1 MSLNCSFN
9 IKTEDITNIIG
20 KDTFKNL
27 TQEECESTI
36 TQLMSS
42 YGLTQEDLL
51 DNKYKSDI
59 IAAIKRNREEASKA
73 ALANIETNNS
83 EKVAESQEALD
94 ILKKE
99 GITLDNSLI
108 DKYLLEVKASNP
120 YHQIF
125 KQIVGILNNNNIPI
139 NIVVNSN
146 LSNIA
151 ARKQDG
157 FKTATIEINPALLLD
172 YLMTDNKDNIK
183 ENLMKIL
190 THELVHA
197 VTAEILNYHPSWAK
211 IKNFNEAQT
220 EFSNNVWNLYL
231 QCKEQLKG
239 TKWYGLTNAKEFIA
253 VALTDR
259 DFQIELSKIK
269 LDKNENA
276 FKRFINYL
284 TDLFNKVFK
293 AQGIDIKNSAL
304 EEIISISQEYFNSAN
319 KNLRGGIYDYTGT
332 RDYYD
337 NAEAGKNIIK
347 ESVYSKQLIKV
358 LQSLIDKIKDS
369 NIKEAKAAQNL
380 YEWTIKAQQ
389 AVLDAIEKGE
399 RKDDDLLLDKVQEQL
414 NNLIQKT
421 PENLAKDAIKA
432 AKEMGKDWGK
442 NTEQKASRNYS
453 NNKSFTWDVTSDNS
467 YEVSTLAS
475 KNEMSKQEGD
485 ARFSALNAKFKKG
498 TIIDGVDVGGMSIED
513 VYQKIIKK
521 SGKGKAPAK
530 TSRLYNEALKTKK
543 EREDF
548 SYYEAYLPLWQ
559 EWARQNPELIE
570 ELRENARGKTLTDK
584 YAYNTTVS
592 QARALADI
600 LNNSTKGVK
609 KNTTSVTKIISG
621 GQTGVDT
628 IGLQVAKELGIET
641 GGTAPKGFLREE
653 GYDDEDIASYGLEE
667 ITDEEQED
675 YTKRTDKKDPYT
687 GRTELNVRNSDG
699 TVYFNVGSDTA
710 GLIAT
715 RRSAKEWNK
724 PFIENPTAEELR
736 QWIKDNNIKTL
747 NVAGNRG
754 SKLSK
759 NNKVAETIR
768 EALTGKTTTT
778 EQETKKKSSKSL
790 KETIES
796 AQAKRPT
803 FDSIEVGK
811 IQKRLLSI
819 YFPNV
824 TERIA
829 ATDFITNYFSLILD
843 NTVSDFKESLNA
855 NEEDY
860 RDSLG
865 DEEYERVYKGLFR
878 GTPAQQRI
886 FALSLS
892 LGGKALPLQIF
903 DRIKNLIDS
912 FIETEDIHE
921 LVYDWYLNEDNSI
934 KLESFLGNEFS
945 WEAAQNGWDT
955 PKKIEENAILRVR
968 ALKSY
973 FTNHFK
979 DDRVFDALVKEAAFD
994 IEFNEGIR
1002 LDTRGNVMET
1012 NQEAEDKENDVESE
1026 AENPNKE
1033 GYMIKYKLLDPI
1045 DTISVKLK
1053 NKLAHLYKMNFN
1065 LNRKNDVE
1073 YVFNPLGFRV
1083 KLNPMIAYYT
1093 ILNEFQSISSEDELN
1108 EMFEDA
1114 VTKYP
1119 WLQSLKDN
1127 VVFNPLVPQEFDLDF
1142 RKEFF
1147 RACKSFAPFAM
1158 VTDKGT
1164 IAYLNRDNQ
1173 SSTFLDMVRTTYE
1186 GHNVLG
1192 EHSIF
1197 NEDGTRNS
1205 GNVDRLFKL
1214 LTKGL
1219 KGTKDDINSHPLFL
1233 VKRILGNSK
1242 SSIYDLFTA
1251 LQILRGEHP
1260 RYSGISL
1267 EKMLRNLGIET
1278 ANMNLEA
1285 LLPATFALELEA
1297 DGSVTGTKE
1306 SPEFT
1311 AEFIEEAEDNNMNP
1325 VDYFNS
1331 LFTPKM
1337 KRYLA
1342 TILEKATVITRPVQG
1357 YQDGDDLVTKFQNAY
1372 LSIGNALTMANEAY
1386 SQTSFRFAG
1395 NNRFSYVAYD
1405 MITRMSNLLSKV
1417 KTVEAQERGTKY
1429 LIDNYGQYDF
1439 FRNQETGEWYNT
1451 WLQQW
1456 FEKDEHG
1463 EYTIRENFKILNML
1477 GFGGNEEK
1485 NSFGK
1490 VTSDA
1495 LIDNHILAFLN
1506 GNKDKYG
1513 NTYGYYRNA
1522 LFSDT
1527 DASVLIKH
1535 IRYVGDNYK
1544 EVIINN
1550 LAKVLRQEFER
1561 IISLLKSNEEKD
1573 TVQIEFFN
1581 KNGTKFNFFPALN
1594 NRRVELLKKYVE
1606 LSKLS
1611 STEFKEQS
1619 DVLLTNLVTDIIEGE
1634 KDPVTG
1640 LRSGGKLQEFLNS
1653 IDETRR
1659 KTLYT
1664 KIKKVNATKEKEE
1677 TQGEEDD
1684 ERSSKIDFGENEETK
1699 ESKEES
1705 SEEKNRELDEILTNF
1720 FYNDYFAQS
1729 QIIQIF
1735 GGDLAYYKNF
1745 RDFIKRNKQAYAAGD
1760 RLYGMLMD
1768 EQGNNIEPLMETSI
1782 YLKDKIEVSNS
1793 YESIKHMLNS
1803 AVGVS
1808 KLSKE
1813 MILGALSGYR
1823 NITATDGQSFRT
1835 PKAIKKI
1842 LQAMGGKW
1850 TDDMEEA
1857 FNRMTVQRKFDSKDF
1872 FTIWNNIKPFLY
1884 SHETVQVGDRKE
1896 KVITQHKNSEY
1907 MMTAMYDMIGMALS
1921 KSPQLRALQE
1931 FMEDND
1937 IDVAHFNSVVKE
1949 GFFSGVNIN
1958 YDKKKFEAKK
1968 GKNDYI
1974 EVAGHQI
1981 KADTYEDFIENLA
1994 NALDE
1999 EEISQLDYNNIIKE
2013 IDFDKSEKGVKDCY
2027 KQLSNAI
2034 FMKDENGEI
2043 VLDEKGNY
2051 MIDPIK
2057 VHKFPLSDYMVVQP
2071 SGDHLTEDDLM
2082 AIFGSQLRNII
2093 PADLPENFS
2102 TTINLGGTK
2111 KTLNREEYIK
2121 LYNTLIVDQLLD
2133 SFARVN
2139 DEFSSVEKLQSALL
2153 AKIHGNPKYG
2163 SDVEEALQLETD
2175 EYGNK
2180 RFKIPFNNPNLNNK
2194 IEELLLSTFKN
2205 AIQKQKINGGNIIL
2219 VSNFGL
2225 SDDLQIHYKED
2236 EDGNESIDY
2245 IDCYMPAYKRSLI
2258 QDFLV
2263 KKEYGDTGEEY
2274 WEIDYDKIKGNED
2287 LLEMIGYR
2295 IPTENKYS
2303 IFKMRIK
2310 GFLPISAGTAI
2321 MLPSDIVNM
2330 SGTDFDIDK
2339 LFLMLKSFRRE
2350 VTDSS
2355 FTRAFDSYLAKRVL
2369 DNKGENT
2376 KETDEGFKVLDKLQK
2391 VEGLTQE
2398 ELDKYIDEST
2408 VFEDFMYDEGF
2419 ELKLKTPN
2427 YRSFK
2432 PKVTKGMSIED
2443 ISEQKDIKKARE
2455 RKLTRDNMLI
2465 DMISACLTSNA
2476 GSQMSVI
2483 PGSYVNVKHTSRE
2496 QRILKDP
2503 KALAAFKAEH
2513 KEEIEKTEG
2522 GILAVLH
2529 KYSLDSLEKFYDTK
2543 ATIEDPLS
2551 IIDYAKNHR
2560 NLMDGN
2566 DLIGMFAVNSSSHYK
2581 FQFIREGKGL
2591 HIQSDSQF
2599 NIKLLGKPEVKVT
2612 TIDAVVSPLTGDKIG
2627 DYCAE
2632 YQAASPDNGKDP
2644 CLGDLNANGK
2654 TVSRIGFLTRIG
2666 CDPETVGILNTCDD
2680 FLNVIGSIVLDKRN
2694 GYLDDFDNWRDF
2706 HGDISKITDMIVEY
2720 RLNGL
2725 ENINMSEAAQFLGWM
2740 NNISDLSQLLQE
2752 SSVISRCDSPNGA
2765 LAISTAE
2772 AAQQLFKA
2780 EDFMQKVT
2788 KRKDGKL
2795 IANPSSPIQG
2805 FETFID
2811 TDLNAVDDEKNIRK
2825 KILESSVPRVQAAY
2839 TLGIRS
2845 AYTLASKYNML
2856 PQLSKGVENAIGYLR
2871 SITKSN
2877 LSTKN
2882 DVKELRQFFN
2892 ELVMYL
2898 LSDKDSRFGSNN
2910 GEDIMDKR
2918 NYYIHD
2924 FPIKYNMFLNKKDKH
2939 GKFVHQ
2945 DVRDKTIIQCIR
2957 VSKTTG
2963 ITFQNV
2969 SKVSNKSRKYFSEE
2983 LEQLL
2988 TSDNP
2993 EVVEF
2998 AEDLFNYAYY
3008 ANGFN
3013 FGPSNF
3019 GIFFTNAFYENMPN
3033 YLNVLKSKNNKLA
3046 SIPAMD
3052 SFLQNFVYQFIMNNP
3067 KYAARLRKART
3078 YFTFNYDADTKET
3091 TMTFKSG
3098 LNNEVKS
3105 AGLKA
3110 VSANDNIIT
3119 VPFIVIQDANYGGLY
3134 YRTSKE
3140 TDANPTFT
3148 KVYFNGL
3155 PTPFYDSSK
3164 NLVEDINAIDY
3175 SKMKDYGDPS
3185 NVNKV
3190 LEIMKKDKPQ
3200 LINKTSTVGEVEDA
3214 VKQNEVDDA
3223 SVNAD
3228 AIAASSEDNI
3238 VQPDDLESGIQ
3249 EPENFDDL
3257 EAGIQ
3262 EPKDWKDMVNKY
3274 VQETADKLD
3283 ALQKEQEKMKQKLD
3297 DLISPPTEPENTLC
3311 EK

>member
-73 ALANIETNNS
+73 ALANS
-83 EKVAESQEALD
+83 ERVAESQEALD

-337 NAEAGKNIIK
+337 N
-347 ESVYSKQLIKV
+347 
-358 LQSLIDKIKDS
+358 
-369 NIKEAKAAQNL
+369 
-380 YEWTIKAQQ
+380 
-389 AVLDAIEKGE
+389 
-399 RKDDDLLLDKVQEQL
+399 
-414 NNLIQKT
+414 
-421 PENLAKDAIKA
+421 
-432 AKEMGKDWGK
+432 
-442 NTEQKASRNYS
+442 TE
-453 NNKSFTWDVTSDNS
+453 
-467 YEVSTLAS
+467 
-475 KNEMSKQEGD
+475 G
-485 ARFSALNAKFKKG
+485 
-498 TIIDGVDVGGMSIED
+498 
-513 VYQKIIKK
+513 
-521 SGKGKAPAK
+521 
-530 TSRLYNEALKTKK
+530 
-543 EREDF
+543 
-548 SYYEAYLPLWQ
+548 
-559 EWARQNPELIE
+559 
-570 ELRENARGKTLTDK
+570 
-584 YAYNTTVS
+584 
-592 QARALADI
+592 
-600 LNNSTKGVK
+600 

-641 GGTAPKGFLREE
+641 GGKAPKGFFREK
-653 GYDDEDIASYGLEE
+653 GIDNEDIASYGLEE
-667 ITDEEQED
+667 ITDEEQAD

-768 EALTGKTTTT
+768 EALTGKITTTT

-803 FDSIEVGK
+803 FDSIEIGK

-855 NEEDY
+855 NEKDY

-886 FALSLS
+886 FALSLT

-1073 YVFNPLGFRV
+1073 YMFNPLGFRV

-1173 SSTFLDMVRTTYE
+1173 SSTFLDMVKTTYE

-1205 GNVDRLFKL
+1205 GNVDKLFKL
-1214 LTKGL
+1214 LTKGP
-1219 KGTKDDINSHPLFL
+1219 KGTKDDVNSHPLFL

-1260 RYSGISL
+1260 RYSSISL

-1297 DGSVTGTKE
+1297 DGSIAGTRE

-1357 YQDGDDLVTKFQNAY
+1357 YQDGDTLVTKFQNAY

-1395 NNRFSYVAYD
+1395 NNRFSYIAYD

-1535 IRYVGDNYK
+1535 IRYVGDDYK

-1561 IISLLKSNEEKD
+1561 IISLLKSNEEED
-1573 TVQIEFFN
+1573 TIQIEFFN

-1594 NRRVELLKKYVE
+1594 SRRVELLKKYVE

-1684 ERSSKIDFGENEETK
+1684 ERPSKIDFGENEETK

-1735 GGDLAYYKNF
+1735 GGDLAYYNNF

-1857 FNRMTVQRKFDSKDF
+1857 FNRMTVQRKFDSNDF

-1907 MMTAMYDMIGMALS
+1907 MMTAMYDTIGMALS

-1999 EEISQLDYNNIIKE
+1999 EEISQSDYNNIIKE
-2013 IDFDKSEKGVKDCY
+2013 IDFDKSEKGVDDCY
-2027 KQLSNAI
+2027 NQLCDAI
-2034 FMKDENGEI
+2034 FMK
-2043 VLDEKGNY
+2043 DEKGNY

-2102 TTINLGGTK
+2102 TTINLGGKK
-2111 KTLNREEYIK
+2111 KTFNREEYIK

-2225 SDDLQIHYKED
+2225 SDDLQIHYKKD

-2263 KKEYGDTGEEY
+2263 EKEYGDTGEKY
-2274 WEIDYDKIKGNED
+2274 WEIDYDKIKDNED

-2295 IPTENKYS
+2295 I
-2303 IFKMRIK
+2303 
-2310 GFLPISAGTAI
+2310 
-2321 MLPSDIVNM
+2321 
-2330 SGTDFDIDK
+2330 
-2339 LFLMLKSFRRE
+2339 
-2350 VTDSS
+2350 
-2355 FTRAFDSYLAKRVL
+2355 
-2369 DNKGENT
+2369 
-2376 KETDEGFKVLDKLQK
+2376 
-2391 VEGLTQE
+2391 
-2398 ELDKYIDEST
+2398 
-2408 VFEDFMYDEGF
+2408 
-2419 ELKLKTPN
+2419 
-2427 YRSFK
+2427 
-2432 PKVTKGMSIED
+2432 
-2443 ISEQKDIKKARE
+2443 
-2455 RKLTRDNMLI
+2455 
-2465 DMISACLTSNA
+2465 
-2476 GSQMSVI
+2476 
-2483 PGSYVNVKHTSRE
+2483 
-2496 QRILKDP
+2496 
-2503 KALAAFKAEH
+2503 
-2513 KEEIEKTEG
+2513 
-2522 GILAVLH
+2522 
-2529 KYSLDSLEKFYDTK
+2529 
-2543 ATIEDPLS
+2543 
-2551 IIDYAKNHR
+2551 
-2560 NLMDGN
+2560 
-2566 DLIGMFAVNSSSHYK
+2566 
-2581 FQFIREGKGL
+2581 
-2591 HIQSDSQF
+2591 
-2599 NIKLLGKPEVKVT
+2599 
-2612 TIDAVVSPLTGDKIG
+2612 
-2627 DYCAE
+2627 
-2632 YQAASPDNGKDP
+2632 
-2644 CLGDLNANGK
+2644 
-2654 TVSRIGFLTRIG
+2654 
-2666 CDPETVGILNTCDD
+2666 
-2680 FLNVIGSIVLDKRN
+2680 
-2694 GYLDDFDNWRDF
+2694 
-2706 HGDISKITDMIVEY
+2706 
-2720 RLNGL
+2720 
-2725 ENINMSEAAQFLGWM
+2725 
-2740 NNISDLSQLLQE
+2740 
-2752 SSVISRCDSPNGA
+2752 
-2765 LAISTAE
+2765 
-2772 AAQQLFKA
+2772 
-2780 EDFMQKVT
+2780 
-2788 KRKDGKL
+2788 
-2795 IANPSSPIQG
+2795 
-2805 FETFID
+2805 
-2811 TDLNAVDDEKNIRK
+2811 
-2825 KILESSVPRVQAAY
+2825 
-2839 TLGIRS
+2839 
-2845 AYTLASKYNML
+2845 
-2856 PQLSKGVENAIGYLR
+2856 
-2871 SITKSN
+2871 
-2877 LSTKN
+2877 
-2882 DVKELRQFFN
+2882 
-2892 ELVMYL
+2892 
-2898 LSDKDSRFGSNN
+2898 
-2910 GEDIMDKR
+2910 
-2918 NYYIHD
+2918 
-2924 FPIKYNMFLNKKDKH
+2924 
-2939 GKFVHQ
+2939 
-2945 DVRDKTIIQCIR
+2945 
-2957 VSKTTG
+2957 
-2963 ITFQNV
+2963 
-2969 SKVSNKSRKYFSEE
+2969 
-2983 LEQLL
+2983 
-2988 TSDNP
+2988 
-2993 EVVEF
+2993 
-2998 AEDLFNYAYY
+2998 
-3008 ANGFN
+3008 
-3013 FGPSNF
+3013 
-3019 GIFFTNAFYENMPN
+3019 
-3033 YLNVLKSKNNKLA
+3033 
-3046 SIPAMD
+3046 
-3052 SFLQNFVYQFIMNNP
+3052 
-3067 KYAARLRKART
+3067 
-3078 YFTFNYDADTKET
+3078 
-3091 TMTFKSG
+3091 
-3098 LNNEVKS
+3098 
-3105 AGLKA
+3105 
-3110 VSANDNIIT
+3110 
-3119 VPFIVIQDANYGGLY
+3119 
-3134 YRTSKE
+3134 
-3140 TDANPTFT
+3140 
-3148 KVYFNGL
+3148 
-3155 PTPFYDSSK
+3155 
-3164 NLVEDINAIDY
+3164 
-3175 SKMKDYGDPS
+3175 
-3185 NVNKV
+3185 
-3190 LEIMKKDKPQ
+3190 
-3200 LINKTSTVGEVEDA
+3200 
-3214 VKQNEVDDA
+3214 
-3223 SVNAD
+3223 
-3228 AIAASSEDNI
+3228 
-3238 VQPDDLESGIQ
+3238 
-3249 EPENFDDL
+3249 
-3257 EAGIQ
+3257 
-3262 EPKDWKDMVNKY
+3262 
-3274 VQETADKLD
+3274 
-3283 ALQKEQEKMKQKLD
+3283 
-3297 DLISPPTEPENTLC
+3297 
-3311 EK
+3311 

>member
-73 ALANIETNNS
+73 ALANIETEMQHILKNAPRDSEGNLLAPNGKKSNLTERQYAQVRTKAFKDWFGDWENNPSEASKVVDENGEPLVVYHGTTTPDITTFDLAKTQSGKAFWFANEDAQKAVFYSNQDNENLIMMPLFVNMKTPLLNDADSMESYATDETHDGGLILGKLGDLKDSFSEEEYQELLNKGLNDNSYLATGNVKNPNQLKSATNNVGTFSRTDDRIDYFETNNS

-139 NIVVNSN
+139 NIIVNSN

-293 AQGIDIKNSAL
+293 AQGIDIRNSAL

-337 NAEAGKNIIK
+337 NTEASKEGNDSTNIADYVNTEGK
-347 ESVYSKQLIKV
+347 
-358 LQSLIDKIKDS
+358 DKGFLTK
-369 NIKEAKAAQNL
+369 
-380 YEWTIKAQQ
+380 
-389 AVLDAIEKGE
+389 KGE
-399 RKDDDLLLDKVQEQL
+399 ELLS
-414 NNLIQKT
+414 T
-421 PENLAKDAIKA
+421 
-432 AKEMGKDWGK
+432 
-442 NTEQKASRNYS
+442 TF
-453 NNKSFTWDVTSDNS
+453 NKSKFNEGTNKVSIYPGVDGTEIRIDWTSPRTGNSASVIYHGSSTRKVWDLYNSKGGNVTDVTSDR
-467 YEVSTLAS
+467 YF
-475 KNEMSKQEGD
+475 D
-485 ARFSALNAKFKKG
+485 ALN
-498 TIIDGVDVGGMSIED
+498 
-513 VYQKIIKK
+513 KIIPTSLRELVE
-521 SGKGKAPAK
+521 SGK
-530 TSRLYNEALKTKK
+530 YNELDTTPIETDTETLVVKKTALEDYFDK
-543 EREDF
+543 EYNVLKQGRSLD
-548 SYYEAYLPLWQ
+548 
-559 EWARQNPELIE
+559 
-570 ELRENARGKTLTDK
+570 
-584 YAYNTTVS
+584 YNTK
-592 QARALADI
+592 QINKALSLVNTRTRDYYDNAER
-600 LNNSTKGVK
+600 

-641 GGTAPKGFLREE
+641 GGKAPKGFLREE
-653 GYDDEDIASYGLEE
+653 GIDNEDIASYGLEE
-667 ITDEEQED
+667 ITDEEQAD
-675 YTKRTDKKDPYT
+675 YTKRKDKKDPYT

-796 AQAKRPT
+796 AQAKRPV
-803 FDSIEVGK
+803 FDSIEIGK

-912 FIETEDIHE
+912 FVKTEDIHE

-1012 NQEAEDKENDVESE
+1012 NQEAEDKEDDVESE

-1073 YVFNPLGFRV
+1073 YVFNSLGFRV

-1205 GNVDRLFKL
+1205 GNVDKLFKL

-1219 KGTKDDINSHPLFL
+1219 KGTKDDVNSHPLFL

-1242 SSIYDLFTA
+1242 SSVYDLFTA

-1297 DGSVTGTKE
+1297 DGSVAGTKE

-1311 AEFIEEAEDNNMNP
+1311 DEFIEEAEDNNMNP
-1325 VDYFNS
+1325 VEYFNS
-1331 LFTPKM
+1331 LFTSKM

-1357 YQDGDDLVTKFQNAY
+1357 YQDGDNLVTKFQNAY

-1594 NRRVELLKKYVE
+1594 NRRIELLKKYVE

-1611 STEFKEQS
+1611 SAEFKEQS
-1619 DVLLTNLVTDIIEGE
+1619 DVLLTNLVADIIEGE

-1921 KSPQLRALQE
+1921 KSPQLRALQK

-1958 YDKKKFEAKK
+1958 YDKKKFETKK

-1994 NALDE
+1994 NALDK
-1999 EEISQLDYNNIIKE
+1999 EEISQSDYNNIIKE
-2013 IDFDKSEKGVKDCY
+2013 IDFDKSKKGVDDCY
-2027 KQLSNAI
+2027 KQLRDAI
-2034 FMKDENGEI
+2034 FMKDENGED

-2236 EDGNESIDY
+2236 EEGNESIDY

-2295 IPTENKYS
+2295 I
-2303 IFKMRIK
+2303 
-2310 GFLPISAGTAI
+2310 
-2321 MLPSDIVNM
+2321 
-2330 SGTDFDIDK
+2330 
-2339 LFLMLKSFRRE
+2339 
-2350 VTDSS
+2350 
-2355 FTRAFDSYLAKRVL
+2355 
-2369 DNKGENT
+2369 
-2376 KETDEGFKVLDKLQK
+2376 
-2391 VEGLTQE
+2391 
-2398 ELDKYIDEST
+2398 
-2408 VFEDFMYDEGF
+2408 
-2419 ELKLKTPN
+2419 
-2427 YRSFK
+2427 
-2432 PKVTKGMSIED
+2432 
-2443 ISEQKDIKKARE
+2443 
-2455 RKLTRDNMLI
+2455 
-2465 DMISACLTSNA
+2465 
-2476 GSQMSVI
+2476 
-2483 PGSYVNVKHTSRE
+2483 
-2496 QRILKDP
+2496 
-2503 KALAAFKAEH
+2503 
-2513 KEEIEKTEG
+2513 
-2522 GILAVLH
+2522 
-2529 KYSLDSLEKFYDTK
+2529 
-2543 ATIEDPLS
+2543 
-2551 IIDYAKNHR
+2551 
-2560 NLMDGN
+2560 
-2566 DLIGMFAVNSSSHYK
+2566 
-2581 FQFIREGKGL
+2581 
-2591 HIQSDSQF
+2591 
-2599 NIKLLGKPEVKVT
+2599 
-2612 TIDAVVSPLTGDKIG
+2612 
-2627 DYCAE
+2627 
-2632 YQAASPDNGKDP
+2632 
-2644 CLGDLNANGK
+2644 
-2654 TVSRIGFLTRIG
+2654 
-2666 CDPETVGILNTCDD
+2666 
-2680 FLNVIGSIVLDKRN
+2680 
-2694 GYLDDFDNWRDF
+2694 
-2706 HGDISKITDMIVEY
+2706 
-2720 RLNGL
+2720 
-2725 ENINMSEAAQFLGWM
+2725 
-2740 NNISDLSQLLQE
+2740 
-2752 SSVISRCDSPNGA
+2752 
-2765 LAISTAE
+2765 
-2772 AAQQLFKA
+2772 
-2780 EDFMQKVT
+2780 
-2788 KRKDGKL
+2788 
-2795 IANPSSPIQG
+2795 
-2805 FETFID
+2805 
-2811 TDLNAVDDEKNIRK
+2811 
-2825 KILESSVPRVQAAY
+2825 
-2839 TLGIRS
+2839 
-2845 AYTLASKYNML
+2845 
-2856 PQLSKGVENAIGYLR
+2856 
-2871 SITKSN
+2871 
-2877 LSTKN
+2877 
-2882 DVKELRQFFN
+2882 
-2892 ELVMYL
+2892 
-2898 LSDKDSRFGSNN
+2898 
-2910 GEDIMDKR
+2910 
-2918 NYYIHD
+2918 
-2924 FPIKYNMFLNKKDKH
+2924 
-2939 GKFVHQ
+2939 
-2945 DVRDKTIIQCIR
+2945 
-2957 VSKTTG
+2957 
-2963 ITFQNV
+2963 
-2969 SKVSNKSRKYFSEE
+2969 
-2983 LEQLL
+2983 
-2988 TSDNP
+2988 
-2993 EVVEF
+2993 
-2998 AEDLFNYAYY
+2998 
-3008 ANGFN
+3008 
-3013 FGPSNF
+3013 
-3019 GIFFTNAFYENMPN
+3019 
-3033 YLNVLKSKNNKLA
+3033 
-3046 SIPAMD
+3046 
-3052 SFLQNFVYQFIMNNP
+3052 
-3067 KYAARLRKART
+3067 
-3078 YFTFNYDADTKET
+3078 
-3091 TMTFKSG
+3091 
-3098 LNNEVKS
+3098 
-3105 AGLKA
+3105 
-3110 VSANDNIIT
+3110 
-3119 VPFIVIQDANYGGLY
+3119 
-3134 YRTSKE
+3134 
-3140 TDANPTFT
+3140 
-3148 KVYFNGL
+3148 
-3155 PTPFYDSSK
+3155 
-3164 NLVEDINAIDY
+3164 
-3175 SKMKDYGDPS
+3175 
-3185 NVNKV
+3185 
-3190 LEIMKKDKPQ
+3190 
-3200 LINKTSTVGEVEDA
+3200 
-3214 VKQNEVDDA
+3214 
-3223 SVNAD
+3223 
-3228 AIAASSEDNI
+3228 
-3238 VQPDDLESGIQ
+3238 
-3249 EPENFDDL
+3249 
-3257 EAGIQ
+3257 
-3262 EPKDWKDMVNKY
+3262 
-3274 VQETADKLD
+3274 
-3283 ALQKEQEKMKQKLD
+3283 
-3297 DLISPPTEPENTLC
+3297 
-3311 EK
+3311 

>member
-9 IKTEDITNIIG
+9 IKTENITNIIG

-59 IAAIKRNREEASKA
+59 IAAIKRGREEAIKA
-73 ALANIETNNS
+73 ALANIETEMQHILKNAPRDSEGHLLAPNGKKSNLTERQYAQVRTKAFKEWFGDWENDSENASKVVDENGEPLVVYHSNSAKSFDSSRTANWFSSKRQNYYGNKQYAVFLNIKNLFRRDSPSLEERAYITEYGTGNEYDKLPKEYNGGMVYHNTFGYYELLTTSPNQIKSATDNVGTFSRTDDRIDYFETNNS

-108 DKYLLEVKASNP
+108 DKYLSEVKTSNP

-337 NAEAGKNIIK
+337 NNE
-347 ESVYSKQLIKV
+347 
-358 LQSLIDKIKDS
+358 
-369 NIKEAKAAQNL
+369 
-380 YEWTIKAQQ
+380 
-389 AVLDAIEKGE
+389 
-399 RKDDDLLLDKVQEQL
+399 
-414 NNLIQKT
+414 
-421 PENLAKDAIKA
+421 
-432 AKEMGKDWGK
+432 
-442 NTEQKASRNYS
+442 
-453 NNKSFTWDVTSDNS
+453 SFTWDTASDNS

-475 KNEMSKQEGD
+475 ENKMSKQEGD
-485 ARFSALNAKFKKG
+485 ARFSALNAIFKKG

-521 SGKGKAPAK
+521 SGKGKVPAK

-641 GGTAPKGFLREE
+641 GGKAPKGFLREK
-653 GYDDEDIASYGLEE
+653 GIDNEDIASYGLEE
-667 ITDEEQED
+667 ITDEEQAD

-768 EALTGKTTTT
+768 EALTGKITTTT

-796 AQAKRPT
+796 AQAKRPV

-824 TERIA
+824 TERVA

-855 NEEDY
+855 NEKDY

-886 FALSLS
+886 FALSLT
-892 LGGKALPLQIF
+892 LGDKALPLQIF

-1002 LDTRGNVMET
+1002 LDTRGNIMET
-1012 NQEAEDKENDVESE
+1012 NQEAEDKEDDVESE

-1173 SSTFLDMVRTTYE
+1173 SSTFLDMVKTTYE

-1205 GNVDRLFKL
+1205 GNVDKLFKL

-1219 KGTKDDINSHPLFL
+1219 KGTKDDVNSHPLFL

-1285 LLPATFALELEA
+1285 LLPATFALELET
-1297 DGSVTGTKE
+1297 DGSIAGTKE
-1306 SPEFT
+1306 SFEFT

-1535 IRYVGDNYK
+1535 IRYVGDDYK
-1544 EVIINN
+1544 KVIINN

-1561 IISLLKSNEEKD
+1561 IISLLKSNEEED

-1594 NRRVELLKKYVE
+1594 SRRVELLKKYVE

-1611 STEFKEQS
+1611 SAEFKEQS
-1619 DVLLTNLVTDIIEGE
+1619 NILLTSLITDIIEGE

-1653 IDETRR
+1653 IDEIRR

-1664 KIKKVNATKEKEE
+1664 KIKKVNAAKEKEE
-1677 TQGEEDD
+1677 TKGEEED
-1684 ERSSKIDFGENEETK
+1684 EEGSSKIDFGENEETK

-1857 FNRMTVQRKFDSKDF
+1857 FNRMTIQRKFDSNDF

-1907 MMTAMYDMIGMALS
+1907 MITAMYDMIGMALS
-1921 KSPQLRALQE
+1921 KSPQLRALQK

-1968 GKNDYI
+1968 GNNDYI

-1981 KADTYEDFIENLA
+1981 KADTYENFIENLA
-1994 NALDE
+1994 NALDN
-1999 EEISQLDYNNIIKE
+1999 EEITQSDYNNIIKE
-2013 IDFDKSEKGVKDCY
+2013 IDFDKSKKGVDDCY
-2027 KQLSNAI
+2027 KQLRDAI
-2034 FMKDENGEI
+2034 FMKDENGKE

-2102 TTINLGGTK
+2102 ITINLGGKK

-2225 SDDLQIHYKED
+2225 SDDLQIHYKKD

-2263 KKEYGDTGEEY
+2263 EKEYGDTGEKY
-2274 WEIDYDKIKGNED
+2274 WEIDYDKIKDNED

-2330 SGTDFDIDK
+2330 SGTDFK
-2339 LFLMLKSFRRE
+2339 
-2350 VTDSS
+2350 
-2355 FTRAFDSYLAKRVL
+2355 
-2369 DNKGENT
+2369 
-2376 KETDEGFKVLDKLQK
+2376 
-2391 VEGLTQE
+2391 
-2398 ELDKYIDEST
+2398 
-2408 VFEDFMYDEGF
+2408 
-2419 ELKLKTPN
+2419 
-2427 YRSFK
+2427 
-2432 PKVTKGMSIED
+2432 
-2443 ISEQKDIKKARE
+2443 
-2455 RKLTRDNMLI
+2455 
-2465 DMISACLTSNA
+2465 
-2476 GSQMSVI
+2476 
-2483 PGSYVNVKHTSRE
+2483 
-2496 QRILKDP
+2496 
-2503 KALAAFKAEH
+2503 
-2513 KEEIEKTEG
+2513 
-2522 GILAVLH
+2522 
-2529 KYSLDSLEKFYDTK
+2529 
-2543 ATIEDPLS
+2543 
-2551 IIDYAKNHR
+2551 
-2560 NLMDGN
+2560 
-2566 DLIGMFAVNSSSHYK
+2566 
-2581 FQFIREGKGL
+2581 
-2591 HIQSDSQF
+2591 
-2599 NIKLLGKPEVKVT
+2599 
-2612 TIDAVVSPLTGDKIG
+2612 
-2627 DYCAE
+2627 
-2632 YQAASPDNGKDP
+2632 
-2644 CLGDLNANGK
+2644 
-2654 TVSRIGFLTRIG
+2654 
-2666 CDPETVGILNTCDD
+2666 
-2680 FLNVIGSIVLDKRN
+2680 
-2694 GYLDDFDNWRDF
+2694 
-2706 HGDISKITDMIVEY
+2706 
-2720 RLNGL
+2720 
-2725 ENINMSEAAQFLGWM
+2725 
-2740 NNISDLSQLLQE
+2740 
-2752 SSVISRCDSPNGA
+2752 
-2765 LAISTAE
+2765 
-2772 AAQQLFKA
+2772 
-2780 EDFMQKVT
+2780 
-2788 KRKDGKL
+2788 
-2795 IANPSSPIQG
+2795 
-2805 FETFID
+2805 
-2811 TDLNAVDDEKNIRK
+2811 
-2825 KILESSVPRVQAAY
+2825 
-2839 TLGIRS
+2839 
-2845 AYTLASKYNML
+2845 
-2856 PQLSKGVENAIGYLR
+2856 
-2871 SITKSN
+2871 
-2877 LSTKN
+2877 
-2882 DVKELRQFFN
+2882 
-2892 ELVMYL
+2892 
-2898 LSDKDSRFGSNN
+2898 
-2910 GEDIMDKR
+2910 
-2918 NYYIHD
+2918 
-2924 FPIKYNMFLNKKDKH
+2924 
-2939 GKFVHQ
+2939 
-2945 DVRDKTIIQCIR
+2945 
-2957 VSKTTG
+2957 
-2963 ITFQNV
+2963 
-2969 SKVSNKSRKYFSEE
+2969 
-2983 LEQLL
+2983 
-2988 TSDNP
+2988 
-2993 EVVEF
+2993 
-2998 AEDLFNYAYY
+2998 
-3008 ANGFN
+3008 
-3013 FGPSNF
+3013 
-3019 GIFFTNAFYENMPN
+3019 
-3033 YLNVLKSKNNKLA
+3033 
-3046 SIPAMD
+3046 
-3052 SFLQNFVYQFIMNNP
+3052 
-3067 KYAARLRKART
+3067 
-3078 YFTFNYDADTKET
+3078 
-3091 TMTFKSG
+3091 
-3098 LNNEVKS
+3098 
-3105 AGLKA
+3105 
-3110 VSANDNIIT
+3110 
-3119 VPFIVIQDANYGGLY
+3119 
-3134 YRTSKE
+3134 
-3140 TDANPTFT
+3140 
-3148 KVYFNGL
+3148 
-3155 PTPFYDSSK
+3155 
-3164 NLVEDINAIDY
+3164 
-3175 SKMKDYGDPS
+3175 
-3185 NVNKV
+3185 
-3190 LEIMKKDKPQ
+3190 
-3200 LINKTSTVGEVEDA
+3200 
-3214 VKQNEVDDA
+3214 
-3223 SVNAD
+3223 
-3228 AIAASSEDNI
+3228 
-3238 VQPDDLESGIQ
+3238 
-3249 EPENFDDL
+3249 
-3257 EAGIQ
+3257 
-3262 EPKDWKDMVNKY
+3262 
-3274 VQETADKLD
+3274 
-3283 ALQKEQEKMKQKLD
+3283 
-3297 DLISPPTEPENTLC
+3297 
-3311 EK
+3311 

>member
-59 IAAIKRNREEASKA
+59 IAAIKRGREEASKA
-73 ALANIETNNS
+73 ALANIETEMQHILKNAPRDSEGNLLAPNGKKSNLTERQYAQVRTKAFKDWFGDWEQLAYDKAELSSIPNLRKINVDSFLKAVDSRLEKDYITTGFLNRESVEVIKKLFDLSKTQLYQGDIKENGLSFYTGAIVLNTMPMEEAAQVFVHEILHSYTTHAYDTDADFRKEINKYHKIALSHDSGFSKDIYEFMANTLEPHHMVTLLDIPSENNSSNLLKDIINSFVKHIRAFFKAYETNKKRTLFHDVIETIYNHKRNNSESINNVSKVVDENGEPLVVYHGTHSIQKFNTFRIPKNIMEEDIGVFFTSDKEYAKQYSNLPLYKVFLNIKSPKTGIDLDRESAAEERMYDYMNNRKHTIDGIIGHDKWDNEVTKSKGFEYVVFDSNQIKSATDNVGTFSRTDDRIDYFETNNS
-83 EKVAESQEALD
+83 EKVVESQEALD

-183 ENLMKIL
+183 ENFIKIL

-220 EFSNNVWNLYL
+220 KFSNNVWNLYL

-337 NAEAGKNIIK
+337 DAET
-347 ESVYSKQLIKV
+347 SK
-358 LQSLIDKIKDS
+358 
-369 NIKEAKAAQNL
+369 A
-380 YEWTIKAQQ
+380 T
-389 AVLDAIEKGE
+389 
-399 RKDDDLLLDKVQEQL
+399 
-414 NNLIQKT
+414 
-421 PENLAKDAIKA
+421 
-432 AKEMGKDWGK
+432 
-442 NTEQKASRNYS
+442 
-453 NNKSFTWDVTSDNS
+453 
-467 YEVSTLAS
+467 
-475 KNEMSKQEGD
+475 
-485 ARFSALNAKFKKG
+485 
-498 TIIDGVDVGGMSIED
+498 
-513 VYQKIIKK
+513 
-521 SGKGKAPAK
+521 
-530 TSRLYNEALKTKK
+530 
-543 EREDF
+543 
-548 SYYEAYLPLWQ
+548 
-559 EWARQNPELIE
+559 
-570 ELRENARGKTLTDK
+570 
-584 YAYNTTVS
+584 
-592 QARALADI
+592 
-600 LNNSTKGVK
+600 LNNSIKVVKHNGNWSRAEAIQNPNILYVFTDNTDRDSGSGRIPDNSWYSKKYGKGHHFPTMTAAVVRGLDNARPISTQRWYHQGAKGPTGRWTDADINEFKSTIREELQEIINTFNTGKYDTIMFPDGDGLFNTRISNITKERTPKLYQALGELLHEFGLDSLIPSDIALNTK
-609 KNTTSVTKIISG
+609 QSEKENTTSVTKIISG

-778 EQETKKKSSKSL
+778 TTEQETKKKSSKSL

-803 FDSIEVGK
+803 FDSIEIGK

-829 ATDFITNYFSLILD
+829 AIDFITNYFSLILD

-878 GTPAQQRI
+878 GTPTQQRI
-886 FALSLS
+886 FALSLT
-892 LGGKALPLQIF
+892 LGDKALPLQIF

-973 FTNHFK
+973 FTKHFK

-1012 NQEAEDKENDVESE
+1012 NQEAEDKEDDVESE

-1173 SSTFLDMVRTTYE
+1173 SSTFLDMVKTTYE

-1205 GNVDRLFKL
+1205 GNVDKLFKL
-1214 LTKGL
+1214 LTKGP

-1242 SSIYDLFTA
+1242 SPIYDLFTA

-1297 DGSVTGTKE
+1297 DGSVAGTRE

-1357 YQDGDDLVTKFQNAY
+1357 YQDGDNLVTKFQNAY

-1561 IISLLKSNEEKD
+1561 IISLLKSNEEED

-1594 NRRVELLKKYVE
+1594 SRRVELLKKYVE

-1611 STEFKEQS
+1611 SAEFKEQS

-1907 MMTAMYDMIGMALS
+1907 MITAMYDMIGMALS

-1994 NALDE
+1994 NALDN
-1999 EEISQLDYNNIIKE
+1999 EEITQSDYNNIIKE
-2013 IDFDKSEKGVKDCY
+2013 IDFDKSEKGVDDCY
-2027 KQLSNAI
+2027 NQLCDAI
-2034 FMKDENGEI
+2034 FMKDKNGED

-2102 TTINLGGTK
+2102 TTMNLGGTK

-2236 EDGNESIDY
+2236 KDGNESIDY

-2263 KKEYGDTGEEY
+2263 EKEYGDTGEKY
-2274 WEIDYDKIKGNED
+2274 WEIDYNKIKGNED

-2330 SGTDFDIDK
+2330 SGTDFK
-2339 LFLMLKSFRRE
+2339 
-2350 VTDSS
+2350 
-2355 FTRAFDSYLAKRVL
+2355 
-2369 DNKGENT
+2369 
-2376 KETDEGFKVLDKLQK
+2376 
-2391 VEGLTQE
+2391 
-2398 ELDKYIDEST
+2398 
-2408 VFEDFMYDEGF
+2408 
-2419 ELKLKTPN
+2419 
-2427 YRSFK
+2427 
-2432 PKVTKGMSIED
+2432 
-2443 ISEQKDIKKARE
+2443 
-2455 RKLTRDNMLI
+2455 
-2465 DMISACLTSNA
+2465 
-2476 GSQMSVI
+2476 
-2483 PGSYVNVKHTSRE
+2483 
-2496 QRILKDP
+2496 
-2503 KALAAFKAEH
+2503 
-2513 KEEIEKTEG
+2513 
-2522 GILAVLH
+2522 
-2529 KYSLDSLEKFYDTK
+2529 
-2543 ATIEDPLS
+2543 
-2551 IIDYAKNHR
+2551 
-2560 NLMDGN
+2560 
-2566 DLIGMFAVNSSSHYK
+2566 
-2581 FQFIREGKGL
+2581 
-2591 HIQSDSQF
+2591 
-2599 NIKLLGKPEVKVT
+2599 
-2612 TIDAVVSPLTGDKIG
+2612 
-2627 DYCAE
+2627 
-2632 YQAASPDNGKDP
+2632 
-2644 CLGDLNANGK
+2644 
-2654 TVSRIGFLTRIG
+2654 
-2666 CDPETVGILNTCDD
+2666 
-2680 FLNVIGSIVLDKRN
+2680 
-2694 GYLDDFDNWRDF
+2694 
-2706 HGDISKITDMIVEY
+2706 
-2720 RLNGL
+2720 
-2725 ENINMSEAAQFLGWM
+2725 
-2740 NNISDLSQLLQE
+2740 
-2752 SSVISRCDSPNGA
+2752 
-2765 LAISTAE
+2765 
-2772 AAQQLFKA
+2772 
-2780 EDFMQKVT
+2780 
-2788 KRKDGKL
+2788 
-2795 IANPSSPIQG
+2795 
-2805 FETFID
+2805 
-2811 TDLNAVDDEKNIRK
+2811 
-2825 KILESSVPRVQAAY
+2825 
-2839 TLGIRS
+2839 
-2845 AYTLASKYNML
+2845 
-2856 PQLSKGVENAIGYLR
+2856 
-2871 SITKSN
+2871 
-2877 LSTKN
+2877 
-2882 DVKELRQFFN
+2882 
-2892 ELVMYL
+2892 
-2898 LSDKDSRFGSNN
+2898 
-2910 GEDIMDKR
+2910 
-2918 NYYIHD
+2918 
-2924 FPIKYNMFLNKKDKH
+2924 
-2939 GKFVHQ
+2939 
-2945 DVRDKTIIQCIR
+2945 
-2957 VSKTTG
+2957 
-2963 ITFQNV
+2963 
-2969 SKVSNKSRKYFSEE
+2969 
-2983 LEQLL
+2983 
-2988 TSDNP
+2988 
-2993 EVVEF
+2993 
-2998 AEDLFNYAYY
+2998 
-3008 ANGFN
+3008 
-3013 FGPSNF
+3013 
-3019 GIFFTNAFYENMPN
+3019 
-3033 YLNVLKSKNNKLA
+3033 
-3046 SIPAMD
+3046 
-3052 SFLQNFVYQFIMNNP
+3052 
-3067 KYAARLRKART
+3067 
-3078 YFTFNYDADTKET
+3078 
-3091 TMTFKSG
+3091 
-3098 LNNEVKS
+3098 
-3105 AGLKA
+3105 
-3110 VSANDNIIT
+3110 
-3119 VPFIVIQDANYGGLY
+3119 
-3134 YRTSKE
+3134 
-3140 TDANPTFT
+3140 
-3148 KVYFNGL
+3148 
-3155 PTPFYDSSK
+3155 
-3164 NLVEDINAIDY
+3164 
-3175 SKMKDYGDPS
+3175 
-3185 NVNKV
+3185 
-3190 LEIMKKDKPQ
+3190 
-3200 LINKTSTVGEVEDA
+3200 
-3214 VKQNEVDDA
+3214 
-3223 SVNAD
+3223 
-3228 AIAASSEDNI
+3228 
-3238 VQPDDLESGIQ
+3238 
-3249 EPENFDDL
+3249 
-3257 EAGIQ
+3257 
-3262 EPKDWKDMVNKY
+3262 
-3274 VQETADKLD
+3274 
-3283 ALQKEQEKMKQKLD
+3283 
-3297 DLISPPTEPENTLC
+3297 
-3311 EK
+3311 

>member
-59 IAAIKRNREEASKA
+59 IATIKRNREEASKA
-73 ALANIETNNS
+73 ALANIETEMQHILKNAPRDSEGNLLAPNGKKSNLTERQYAQVRTKAFKDWFGDWEKGLIVQQDDKSYYRGQYDEPIIDKDGNLILKSRRDDLYNRAGYNIDKGVSATTDMVTANKYGETRYLAYIGGIEDKYGELDNSWEKEEEINEITEHGYYLIQFPKNISNEVIKEAGEVKLVGDVIIPKGQYTIEHITDEGTEVLAISNNEASKVVDENGEPLVVYRMNTEPLVKGKFSEGFTYFTTDLEYAEPYARGSKEATLYSVFLNIKNPLDYRLENYEDYARYAHLVKDGTRVKSEDYEIENKLVAKLQKEGKLEDYDGIVGNDTKNWWAESLGLKAISDGIEYVTFNPNQIKSATDNIGTFSRTDDRIDYFETNNS

-304 EEIISISQEYFNSAN
+304 EDIISISQEYFNSAN

-337 NAEAGKNIIK
+337 NAEAGKNTIK

-358 LQSLIDKIKDS
+358 LQNLINKIKDS

-389 AVLDAIEKGE
+389 AILDAIEKGE

-414 NNLIQKT
+414 NNLAQKS

-432 AKEMGKDWGK
+432 AKEMSKDWGK

-475 KNEMSKQEGD
+475 KNKMSKQEGD
-485 ARFSALNAKFKKG
+485 ARFSALNAIFKKG

-513 VYQKIIKK
+513 VYQKVIKK

-641 GGTAPKGFLREE
+641 GGKAPKGFLREK
-653 GYDDEDIASYGLEE
+653 GIDNEDIASYGLEE
-667 ITDEEQED
+667 ITDEEQAD

-768 EALTGKTTTT
+768 EALTGKITTTT

-803 FDSIEVGK
+803 FDSIEIGK

-886 FALSLS
+886 FALSLT

-912 FIETEDIHE
+912 FVETEDIHK

-955 PKKIEENAILRVR
+955 PKKIEEHAILRVR

-1073 YVFNPLGFRV
+1073 YVFNSLGFRV

-1173 SSTFLDMVRTTYE
+1173 SSTFLDMVKTTYE

-1205 GNVDRLFKL
+1205 GNVDKLFKL

-1297 DGSVTGTKE
+1297 DGSIKGTKE

-1311 AEFIEEAEDNNMNP
+1311 DEFIEEAEDNNMNP

-1357 YQDGDDLVTKFQNAY
+1357 YQDGDNLVDKFQNAY

-1561 IISLLKSNEEKD
+1561 IISLLKSNEEED

-1594 NRRVELLKKYVE
+1594 SRRVELLKKYVE

-1611 STEFKEQS
+1611 SAEFKEQS
-1619 DVLLTNLVTDIIEGE
+1619 DVLLTGLVTDIIEGE

-1677 TQGEEDD
+1677 TQEEEEN

-1768 EQGNNIEPLMETSI
+1768 EQGNNTEPLMETSI

-1907 MMTAMYDMIGMALS
+1907 MITAMYDMIGMALS

-1994 NALDE
+1994 NALDN
-1999 EEISQLDYNNIIKE
+1999 EEISQSDYNNIIKE
-2013 IDFDKSEKGVKDCY
+2013 IDFDKSEKGVDDCY
-2027 KQLSNAI
+2027 NQLCDAI
-2034 FMKDENGEI
+2034 FMKDENGEDM
-2043 VLDEKGNY
+2043 LDEKGNY

-2111 KTLNREEYIK
+2111 RTLNREEYIK

-2236 EDGNESIDY
+2236 KDGNESIDY

-2330 SGTDFDIDK
+2330 SGTDFK
-2339 LFLMLKSFRRE
+2339 
-2350 VTDSS
+2350 
-2355 FTRAFDSYLAKRVL
+2355 
-2369 DNKGENT
+2369 
-2376 KETDEGFKVLDKLQK
+2376 
-2391 VEGLTQE
+2391 
-2398 ELDKYIDEST
+2398 
-2408 VFEDFMYDEGF
+2408 
-2419 ELKLKTPN
+2419 
-2427 YRSFK
+2427 
-2432 PKVTKGMSIED
+2432 
-2443 ISEQKDIKKARE
+2443 
-2455 RKLTRDNMLI
+2455 
-2465 DMISACLTSNA
+2465 
-2476 GSQMSVI
+2476 
-2483 PGSYVNVKHTSRE
+2483 
-2496 QRILKDP
+2496 
-2503 KALAAFKAEH
+2503 
-2513 KEEIEKTEG
+2513 
-2522 GILAVLH
+2522 
-2529 KYSLDSLEKFYDTK
+2529 
-2543 ATIEDPLS
+2543 
-2551 IIDYAKNHR
+2551 
-2560 NLMDGN
+2560 
-2566 DLIGMFAVNSSSHYK
+2566 
-2581 FQFIREGKGL
+2581 
-2591 HIQSDSQF
+2591 
-2599 NIKLLGKPEVKVT
+2599 
-2612 TIDAVVSPLTGDKIG
+2612 
-2627 DYCAE
+2627 
-2632 YQAASPDNGKDP
+2632 
-2644 CLGDLNANGK
+2644 
-2654 TVSRIGFLTRIG
+2654 
-2666 CDPETVGILNTCDD
+2666 
-2680 FLNVIGSIVLDKRN
+2680 
-2694 GYLDDFDNWRDF
+2694 
-2706 HGDISKITDMIVEY
+2706 
-2720 RLNGL
+2720 
-2725 ENINMSEAAQFLGWM
+2725 
-2740 NNISDLSQLLQE
+2740 
-2752 SSVISRCDSPNGA
+2752 
-2765 LAISTAE
+2765 
-2772 AAQQLFKA
+2772 
-2780 EDFMQKVT
+2780 
-2788 KRKDGKL
+2788 
-2795 IANPSSPIQG
+2795 
-2805 FETFID
+2805 
-2811 TDLNAVDDEKNIRK
+2811 
-2825 KILESSVPRVQAAY
+2825 
-2839 TLGIRS
+2839 
-2845 AYTLASKYNML
+2845 
-2856 PQLSKGVENAIGYLR
+2856 
-2871 SITKSN
+2871 
-2877 LSTKN
+2877 
-2882 DVKELRQFFN
+2882 
-2892 ELVMYL
+2892 
-2898 LSDKDSRFGSNN
+2898 
-2910 GEDIMDKR
+2910 
-2918 NYYIHD
+2918 
-2924 FPIKYNMFLNKKDKH
+2924 
-2939 GKFVHQ
+2939 
-2945 DVRDKTIIQCIR
+2945 
-2957 VSKTTG
+2957 
-2963 ITFQNV
+2963 
-2969 SKVSNKSRKYFSEE
+2969 
-2983 LEQLL
+2983 
-2988 TSDNP
+2988 
-2993 EVVEF
+2993 
-2998 AEDLFNYAYY
+2998 
-3008 ANGFN
+3008 
-3013 FGPSNF
+3013 
-3019 GIFFTNAFYENMPN
+3019 
-3033 YLNVLKSKNNKLA
+3033 
-3046 SIPAMD
+3046 
-3052 SFLQNFVYQFIMNNP
+3052 
-3067 KYAARLRKART
+3067 
-3078 YFTFNYDADTKET
+3078 
-3091 TMTFKSG
+3091 
-3098 LNNEVKS
+3098 
-3105 AGLKA
+3105 
-3110 VSANDNIIT
+3110 
-3119 VPFIVIQDANYGGLY
+3119 
-3134 YRTSKE
+3134 
-3140 TDANPTFT
+3140 
-3148 KVYFNGL
+3148 
-3155 PTPFYDSSK
+3155 
-3164 NLVEDINAIDY
+3164 
-3175 SKMKDYGDPS
+3175 
-3185 NVNKV
+3185 
-3190 LEIMKKDKPQ
+3190 
-3200 LINKTSTVGEVEDA
+3200 
-3214 VKQNEVDDA
+3214 
-3223 SVNAD
+3223 
-3228 AIAASSEDNI
+3228 
-3238 VQPDDLESGIQ
+3238 
-3249 EPENFDDL
+3249 
-3257 EAGIQ
+3257 
-3262 EPKDWKDMVNKY
+3262 
-3274 VQETADKLD
+3274 
-3283 ALQKEQEKMKQKLD
+3283 
-3297 DLISPPTEPENTLC
+3297 
-3311 EK
+3311 

>member
-59 IAAIKRNREEASKA
+59 IAAIKRGREEAIKA
-73 ALANIETNNS
+73 TLANIETEMQQILENAPRDSEGHLLAPNGKKSNLTERQYAQVRTKAFKEWFGDWENNPSDASKVVDENGEPLVVYHGSAKQFNAFKLDKIGSMSGDKSGFYFTNKRKIAKDYYSKETGSALGNLKLLFHIGNEYKSSVYDVFLNSKNPYIIKVSDKEYITREQIIKEAKEQGYDSVLFNNVIDGPTVRQDVRIVFNPNQIKSATDNVGTFSRTDDRIDYFETNNS

-108 DKYLLEVKASNP
+108 DKYLSEVKTNNP

-337 NAEAGKNIIK
+337 NNE
-347 ESVYSKQLIKV
+347 
-358 LQSLIDKIKDS
+358 
-369 NIKEAKAAQNL
+369 
-380 YEWTIKAQQ
+380 
-389 AVLDAIEKGE
+389 
-399 RKDDDLLLDKVQEQL
+399 
-414 NNLIQKT
+414 
-421 PENLAKDAIKA
+421 
-432 AKEMGKDWGK
+432 
-442 NTEQKASRNYS
+442 
-453 NNKSFTWDVTSDNS
+453 SFTWDTASDNS

-475 KNEMSKQEGD
+475 ENKMSKQEGD
-485 ARFSALNAKFKKG
+485 ARFSALNAIFKKG

-521 SGKGKAPAK
+521 SGKGKVPAK

-570 ELRENARGKTLTDK
+570 ELRENAKGKTLTDK

-641 GGTAPKGFLREE
+641 GGKAPKGFLREK
-653 GYDDEDIASYGLEE
+653 GIDNEDIASYGLEE
-667 ITDEEQED
+667 ITDEEQAD
-675 YTKRTDKKDPYT
+675 YTKRTDKKDHYT

-699 TVYFNVGSDTA
+699 TVYFNVGSDTY

-768 EALTGKTTTT
+768 EALTGKITTTT

-796 AQAKRPT
+796 AQAKRPV

-824 TERIA
+824 TERVA

-855 NEEDY
+855 NEKDY

-886 FALSLS
+886 FALSLT
-892 LGGKALPLQIF
+892 LGDKALPLQIF

-1002 LDTRGNVMET
+1002 LDTRGNIMET
-1012 NQEAEDKENDVESE
+1012 NQEAEDKEDDVESE
-1026 AENPNKE
+1026 TENPNKE

-1173 SSTFLDMVRTTYE
+1173 SSTFLDMVKTTYE

-1205 GNVDRLFKL
+1205 GNVDKLFKL
-1214 LTKGL
+1214 LTKGP
-1219 KGTKDDINSHPLFL
+1219 KGTKDDVNSHPLFL

-1297 DGSVTGTKE
+1297 DGSIAGTKE
-1306 SPEFT
+1306 SFEFT

-1535 IRYVGDNYK
+1535 IRYVGDDYK

-1561 IISLLKSNEEKD
+1561 IISLLKSNEEED

-1594 NRRVELLKKYVE
+1594 SRRVELLKKYVE

-1611 STEFKEQS
+1611 SAEFKEQS
-1619 DVLLTNLVTDIIEGE
+1619 NILLTSLITDIIEGE

-1653 IDETRR
+1653 IDEIRR
-1659 KTLYT
+1659 ETLYT
-1664 KIKKVNATKEKEE
+1664 KIKKVNAAKEKEE
-1677 TQGEEDD
+1677 TKGEEED
-1684 ERSSKIDFGENEETK
+1684 EEGSSKIDFGENEETK

-1857 FNRMTVQRKFDSKDF
+1857 FNRMTIQRKFDSNDF

-1896 KVITQHKNSEY
+1896 KVVTQHKNSEY
-1907 MMTAMYDMIGMALS
+1907 MITAMYDMIGMALS
-1921 KSPQLRALQE
+1921 KSPQLRALQK

-1981 KADTYEDFIENLA
+1981 KADTYENFIENLA
-1994 NALDE
+1994 NALDN
-1999 EEISQLDYNNIIKE
+1999 EEITQSDYNNIIKE
-2013 IDFDKSEKGVKDCY
+2013 IDFDKSKKGVDDCY
-2027 KQLSNAI
+2027 KQLRDAI
-2034 FMKDENGEI
+2034 FMKDENGKE

-2102 TTINLGGTK
+2102 ITINLGGKK

-2225 SDDLQIHYKED
+2225 SDDLQIHYKKD

-2263 KKEYGDTGEEY
+2263 EKEYGDTGEKY
-2274 WEIDYDKIKGNED
+2274 WEIDYDKIKDNED

-2330 SGTDFDIDK
+2330 SGTDFK
-2339 LFLMLKSFRRE
+2339 
-2350 VTDSS
+2350 
-2355 FTRAFDSYLAKRVL
+2355 
-2369 DNKGENT
+2369 
-2376 KETDEGFKVLDKLQK
+2376 
-2391 VEGLTQE
+2391 
-2398 ELDKYIDEST
+2398 
-2408 VFEDFMYDEGF
+2408 
-2419 ELKLKTPN
+2419 
-2427 YRSFK
+2427 
-2432 PKVTKGMSIED
+2432 
-2443 ISEQKDIKKARE
+2443 
-2455 RKLTRDNMLI
+2455 
-2465 DMISACLTSNA
+2465 
-2476 GSQMSVI
+2476 
-2483 PGSYVNVKHTSRE
+2483 
-2496 QRILKDP
+2496 
-2503 KALAAFKAEH
+2503 
-2513 KEEIEKTEG
+2513 
-2522 GILAVLH
+2522 
-2529 KYSLDSLEKFYDTK
+2529 
-2543 ATIEDPLS
+2543 
-2551 IIDYAKNHR
+2551 
-2560 NLMDGN
+2560 
-2566 DLIGMFAVNSSSHYK
+2566 
-2581 FQFIREGKGL
+2581 
-2591 HIQSDSQF
+2591 
-2599 NIKLLGKPEVKVT
+2599 
-2612 TIDAVVSPLTGDKIG
+2612 
-2627 DYCAE
+2627 
-2632 YQAASPDNGKDP
+2632 
-2644 CLGDLNANGK
+2644 
-2654 TVSRIGFLTRIG
+2654 
-2666 CDPETVGILNTCDD
+2666 
-2680 FLNVIGSIVLDKRN
+2680 
-2694 GYLDDFDNWRDF
+2694 
-2706 HGDISKITDMIVEY
+2706 
-2720 RLNGL
+2720 
-2725 ENINMSEAAQFLGWM
+2725 
-2740 NNISDLSQLLQE
+2740 
-2752 SSVISRCDSPNGA
+2752 
-2765 LAISTAE
+2765 
-2772 AAQQLFKA
+2772 
-2780 EDFMQKVT
+2780 
-2788 KRKDGKL
+2788 
-2795 IANPSSPIQG
+2795 
-2805 FETFID
+2805 
-2811 TDLNAVDDEKNIRK
+2811 
-2825 KILESSVPRVQAAY
+2825 
-2839 TLGIRS
+2839 
-2845 AYTLASKYNML
+2845 
-2856 PQLSKGVENAIGYLR
+2856 
-2871 SITKSN
+2871 
-2877 LSTKN
+2877 
-2882 DVKELRQFFN
+2882 
-2892 ELVMYL
+2892 
-2898 LSDKDSRFGSNN
+2898 
-2910 GEDIMDKR
+2910 
-2918 NYYIHD
+2918 
-2924 FPIKYNMFLNKKDKH
+2924 
-2939 GKFVHQ
+2939 
-2945 DVRDKTIIQCIR
+2945 
-2957 VSKTTG
+2957 
-2963 ITFQNV
+2963 
-2969 SKVSNKSRKYFSEE
+2969 
-2983 LEQLL
+2983 
-2988 TSDNP
+2988 
-2993 EVVEF
+2993 
-2998 AEDLFNYAYY
+2998 
-3008 ANGFN
+3008 
-3013 FGPSNF
+3013 
-3019 GIFFTNAFYENMPN
+3019 
-3033 YLNVLKSKNNKLA
+3033 
-3046 SIPAMD
+3046 
-3052 SFLQNFVYQFIMNNP
+3052 
-3067 KYAARLRKART
+3067 
-3078 YFTFNYDADTKET
+3078 
-3091 TMTFKSG
+3091 
-3098 LNNEVKS
+3098 
-3105 AGLKA
+3105 
-3110 VSANDNIIT
+3110 
-3119 VPFIVIQDANYGGLY
+3119 
-3134 YRTSKE
+3134 
-3140 TDANPTFT
+3140 
-3148 KVYFNGL
+3148 
-3155 PTPFYDSSK
+3155 
-3164 NLVEDINAIDY
+3164 
-3175 SKMKDYGDPS
+3175 
-3185 NVNKV
+3185 
-3190 LEIMKKDKPQ
+3190 
-3200 LINKTSTVGEVEDA
+3200 
-3214 VKQNEVDDA
+3214 
-3223 SVNAD
+3223 
-3228 AIAASSEDNI
+3228 
-3238 VQPDDLESGIQ
+3238 
-3249 EPENFDDL
+3249 
-3257 EAGIQ
+3257 
-3262 EPKDWKDMVNKY
+3262 
-3274 VQETADKLD
+3274 
-3283 ALQKEQEKMKQKLD
+3283 
-3297 DLISPPTEPENTLC
+3297 
-3311 EK
+3311 

>member
-59 IAAIKRNREEASKA
+59 IAAIKRGREEAIKA
-73 ALANIETNNS
+73 ALANIETEMQHILKNAPRDSEGNLLAPNGKKSNLTERQYAQVRTKAFKDWFGDWENDSENASKVVDENGEPLVVYHGSKSILNIFDPSKSKSRQYLSQQIKPTNFFSSDKTVADFFALTENQSLASQISKSISIVLDAFAGENVDRDTLDDEIWTNAAHRTGKSKEFVKDFWENKVPREYKMHDEFGTTRMKDPDINKYKYNVFLNMKSPIILDAKGERADRFIEANKEVLNNNDEVIIININETVGKKDTATDYLVRNPNQIKSATDNVGTFSRTDDRIDYFETNNS

-108 DKYLLEVKASNP
+108 DKYLSEVKTNNP

-337 NAEAGKNIIK
+337 NNESFTWDTFLRKEARKNTIK

-358 LQSLIDKIKDS
+358 LQNLIDKIKDS

-389 AVLDAIEKGE
+389 TILDAIEKGE

-414 NNLIQKT
+414 NNLAQKS
-421 PENLAKDAIKA
+421 PENLAENAIKA
-432 AKEMGKDWGK
+432 AKEMGKDWG
-442 NTEQKASRNYS
+442 
-453 NNKSFTWDVTSDNS
+453 
-467 YEVSTLAS
+467 
-475 KNEMSKQEGD
+475 
-485 ARFSALNAKFKKG
+485 
-498 TIIDGVDVGGMSIED
+498 
-513 VYQKIIKK
+513 
-521 SGKGKAPAK
+521 
-530 TSRLYNEALKTKK
+530 
-543 EREDF
+543 
-548 SYYEAYLPLWQ
+548 
-559 EWARQNPELIE
+559 
-570 ELRENARGKTLTDK
+570 
-584 YAYNTTVS
+584 S
-592 QARALADI
+592 QAGALADI
-600 LNNSTKGVK
+600 LNNSTKGIK

-641 GGTAPKGFLREE
+641 GGKAPKGFLREK
-653 GYDDEDIASYGLEE
+653 GIDNEDIASYGLEE
-667 ITDEEQED
+667 ITDEEQAD

-687 GRTELNVRNSDG
+687 GRTELNVRNSNG
-699 TVYFNVGSDTA
+699 TVYFNVGSDTY

-768 EALTGKTTTT
+768 EALTGKITTTT

-796 AQAKRPT
+796 AQAKRPV

-824 TERIA
+824 TERVA

-843 NTVSDFKESLNA
+843 NTVSDFKESLNT
-855 NEEDY
+855 NEKDY

-886 FALSLS
+886 FALSLT
-892 LGGKALPLQIF
+892 LGDKALPLQIF

-1002 LDTRGNVMET
+1002 LDTRGNIMET
-1012 NQEAEDKENDVESE
+1012 NQEEKDKEDDVESE

-1173 SSTFLDMVRTTYE
+1173 SSTFLDMVKTTYE

-1205 GNVDRLFKL
+1205 GNVDKLFKL
-1214 LTKGL
+1214 LTKGP
-1219 KGTKDDINSHPLFL
+1219 KGTKDDVNSHPLFL

-1242 SSIYDLFTA
+1242 SSIYYLFTA

-1297 DGSVTGTKE
+1297 DGSIAGTKE
-1306 SPEFT
+1306 SFEFT

-1535 IRYVGDNYK
+1535 IRYVGDDYK
-1544 EVIINN
+1544 KVIINN

-1561 IISLLKSNEEKD
+1561 IISLLKSNEEED

-1594 NRRVELLKKYVE
+1594 SRRVELLKKYVE

-1611 STEFKEQS
+1611 SAEFKEQS
-1619 DVLLTNLVTDIIEGE
+1619 NILLTSLITDIIEGE

-1653 IDETRR
+1653 IDEIRR

-1664 KIKKVNATKEKEE
+1664 KIKKVNAAKEKEE
-1677 TQGEEDD
+1677 TKGEEED
-1684 ERSSKIDFGENEETK
+1684 EEGSSKIDFGENEETK

-1857 FNRMTVQRKFDSKDF
+1857 FNRMTIQRKFDSNDF

-1968 GKNDYI
+1968 GNNNYI

-1981 KADTYEDFIENLA
+1981 KANTYENFIENLA
-1994 NALDE
+1994 NALDN
-1999 EEISQLDYNNIIKE
+1999 EEITQSDYNNIIKE
-2013 IDFDKSEKGVKDCY
+2013 IDFDKSEKGVDDCY
-2027 KQLSNAI
+2027 NQLCDAI
-2034 FMKDENGEI
+2034 FMKDENGED
-2043 VLDEKGNY
+2043 VLDKKGNY

-2102 TTINLGGTK
+2102 ITINLGGKK

-2153 AKIHGNPKYG
+2153 AKIHGNLKYG

-2225 SDDLQIHYKED
+2225 SDDLQIHYKKD

-2263 KKEYGDTGEEY
+2263 EKEYGDTGEKY
-2274 WEIDYDKIKGNED
+2274 WEIDYDKIKDNED

-2330 SGTDFDIDK
+2330 SGTDFK
-2339 LFLMLKSFRRE
+2339 
-2350 VTDSS
+2350 
-2355 FTRAFDSYLAKRVL
+2355 
-2369 DNKGENT
+2369 
-2376 KETDEGFKVLDKLQK
+2376 
-2391 VEGLTQE
+2391 
-2398 ELDKYIDEST
+2398 
-2408 VFEDFMYDEGF
+2408 
-2419 ELKLKTPN
+2419 
-2427 YRSFK
+2427 
-2432 PKVTKGMSIED
+2432 
-2443 ISEQKDIKKARE
+2443 
-2455 RKLTRDNMLI
+2455 
-2465 DMISACLTSNA
+2465 
-2476 GSQMSVI
+2476 
-2483 PGSYVNVKHTSRE
+2483 
-2496 QRILKDP
+2496 
-2503 KALAAFKAEH
+2503 
-2513 KEEIEKTEG
+2513 
-2522 GILAVLH
+2522 
-2529 KYSLDSLEKFYDTK
+2529 
-2543 ATIEDPLS
+2543 
-2551 IIDYAKNHR
+2551 
-2560 NLMDGN
+2560 
-2566 DLIGMFAVNSSSHYK
+2566 
-2581 FQFIREGKGL
+2581 
-2591 HIQSDSQF
+2591 
-2599 NIKLLGKPEVKVT
+2599 
-2612 TIDAVVSPLTGDKIG
+2612 
-2627 DYCAE
+2627 
-2632 YQAASPDNGKDP
+2632 
-2644 CLGDLNANGK
+2644 
-2654 TVSRIGFLTRIG
+2654 
-2666 CDPETVGILNTCDD
+2666 
-2680 FLNVIGSIVLDKRN
+2680 
-2694 GYLDDFDNWRDF
+2694 
-2706 HGDISKITDMIVEY
+2706 
-2720 RLNGL
+2720 
-2725 ENINMSEAAQFLGWM
+2725 
-2740 NNISDLSQLLQE
+2740 
-2752 SSVISRCDSPNGA
+2752 
-2765 LAISTAE
+2765 
-2772 AAQQLFKA
+2772 
-2780 EDFMQKVT
+2780 
-2788 KRKDGKL
+2788 
-2795 IANPSSPIQG
+2795 
-2805 FETFID
+2805 
-2811 TDLNAVDDEKNIRK
+2811 
-2825 KILESSVPRVQAAY
+2825 
-2839 TLGIRS
+2839 
-2845 AYTLASKYNML
+2845 
-2856 PQLSKGVENAIGYLR
+2856 
-2871 SITKSN
+2871 
-2877 LSTKN
+2877 
-2882 DVKELRQFFN
+2882 
-2892 ELVMYL
+2892 
-2898 LSDKDSRFGSNN
+2898 
-2910 GEDIMDKR
+2910 
-2918 NYYIHD
+2918 
-2924 FPIKYNMFLNKKDKH
+2924 
-2939 GKFVHQ
+2939 
-2945 DVRDKTIIQCIR
+2945 
-2957 VSKTTG
+2957 
-2963 ITFQNV
+2963 
-2969 SKVSNKSRKYFSEE
+2969 
-2983 LEQLL
+2983 
-2988 TSDNP
+2988 
-2993 EVVEF
+2993 
-2998 AEDLFNYAYY
+2998 
-3008 ANGFN
+3008 
-3013 FGPSNF
+3013 
-3019 GIFFTNAFYENMPN
+3019 
-3033 YLNVLKSKNNKLA
+3033 
-3046 SIPAMD
+3046 
-3052 SFLQNFVYQFIMNNP
+3052 
-3067 KYAARLRKART
+3067 
-3078 YFTFNYDADTKET
+3078 
-3091 TMTFKSG
+3091 
-3098 LNNEVKS
+3098 
-3105 AGLKA
+3105 
-3110 VSANDNIIT
+3110 
-3119 VPFIVIQDANYGGLY
+3119 
-3134 YRTSKE
+3134 
-3140 TDANPTFT
+3140 
-3148 KVYFNGL
+3148 
-3155 PTPFYDSSK
+3155 
-3164 NLVEDINAIDY
+3164 
-3175 SKMKDYGDPS
+3175 
-3185 NVNKV
+3185 
-3190 LEIMKKDKPQ
+3190 
-3200 LINKTSTVGEVEDA
+3200 
-3214 VKQNEVDDA
+3214 
-3223 SVNAD
+3223 
-3228 AIAASSEDNI
+3228 
-3238 VQPDDLESGIQ
+3238 
-3249 EPENFDDL
+3249 
-3257 EAGIQ
+3257 
-3262 EPKDWKDMVNKY
+3262 
-3274 VQETADKLD
+3274 
-3283 ALQKEQEKMKQKLD
+3283 
-3297 DLISPPTEPENTLC
+3297 
-3311 EK
+3311 

>member
-20 KDTFKNL
+20 KDTFENL

-59 IAAIKRNREEASKA
+59 IAAIKRGREEASKA
-73 ALANIETNNS
+73 ALANFETNNS

-332 RDYYD
+332 KDYYD
-337 NAEAGKNIIK
+337 NNE
-347 ESVYSKQLIKV
+347 
-358 LQSLIDKIKDS
+358 
-369 NIKEAKAAQNL
+369 
-380 YEWTIKAQQ
+380 
-389 AVLDAIEKGE
+389 
-399 RKDDDLLLDKVQEQL
+399 
-414 NNLIQKT
+414 
-421 PENLAKDAIKA
+421 
-432 AKEMGKDWGK
+432 
-442 NTEQKASRNYS
+442 
-453 NNKSFTWDVTSDNS
+453 SFTWDVTSDNS

-475 KNEMSKQEGD
+475 KNKMSKQEGD

-530 TSRLYNEALKTKK
+530 DSKLYIETPKSNPFNISSVEESKRKQFAENTGISIDHIESPTDKDIEDYQFTEIVVVTSKGDRIQLAPGAGFQDLNNVIKVSDIRGLIGINYLLENYLQKHPSEVNKFGGSVLSSYAKDVYGDKYDATKDNFQGEYSSYIK
-543 EREDF
+543 AISLSNKSKEEREDF
-548 SYYEAYLPLWQ
+548 SYTEGYLPLWQ

-641 GGTAPKGFLREE
+641 GGKAPKGFLREK
-653 GYDDEDIASYGLEE
+653 GIDNEDIASYGLEE
-667 ITDEEQED
+667 ITDEEQAD
-675 YTKRTDKKDPYT
+675 YTKRTGKKDSYT

-796 AQAKRPT
+796 AKAKRPV

-886 FALSLS
+886 FALSLT
-892 LGGKALPLQIF
+892 LGDKALPLQIF

-1012 NQEAEDKENDVESE
+1012 NQEAEDKEDDVESE

-1173 SSTFLDMVRTTYE
+1173 SSTFLDMVKTTYE

-1205 GNVDRLFKL
+1205 GNVDKLFKL
-1214 LTKGL
+1214 LTKGP
-1219 KGTKDDINSHPLFL
+1219 KGTKDDVNSHPLFL

-1242 SSIYDLFTA
+1242 SPVYDLFTA

-1297 DGSVTGTKE
+1297 DGSVAGTKE

-1311 AEFIEEAEDNNMNP
+1311 DEFIEEAEDNNMNP

-1357 YQDGDDLVTKFQNAY
+1357 YQDGDNLVDKFQNAY

-1561 IISLLKSNEEKD
+1561 IISLLKSNEEED

-1594 NRRVELLKKYVE
+1594 SRRVELLKKYVE

-1611 STEFKEQS
+1611 SAEFKEQS
-1619 DVLLTNLVTDIIEGE
+1619 DVLLTSLVTDIIEGE

-1664 KIKKVNATKEKEE
+1664 KIKKVNAAKDKEE
-1677 TQGEEDD
+1677 TQGEEEDK
-1684 ERSSKIDFGENEETK
+1684 EGSSKIDFGENEETK

-1857 FNRMTVQRKFDSKDF
+1857 FNRMTVQRKFDSNDF

-1907 MMTAMYDMIGMALS
+1907 MITAMYDMIGMSLS
-1921 KSPQLRALQE
+1921 KSPQLRALQK

-1999 EEISQLDYNNIIKE
+1999 EEISQSDYNNIIKE
-2013 IDFDKSEKGVKDCY
+2013 IDFDKSKKGVNDCY
-2027 KQLSNAI
+2027 KQLSDAI
-2034 FMKDENGEI
+2034 FMKDENGED
-2043 VLDEKGNY
+2043 VL
-2051 MIDPIK
+2051 DPIK

-2102 TTINLGGTK
+2102 TTINLGGKK

-2295 IPTENKYS
+2295 I
-2303 IFKMRIK
+2303 
-2310 GFLPISAGTAI
+2310 
-2321 MLPSDIVNM
+2321 
-2330 SGTDFDIDK
+2330 
-2339 LFLMLKSFRRE
+2339 
-2350 VTDSS
+2350 
-2355 FTRAFDSYLAKRVL
+2355 
-2369 DNKGENT
+2369 
-2376 KETDEGFKVLDKLQK
+2376 
-2391 VEGLTQE
+2391 
-2398 ELDKYIDEST
+2398 
-2408 VFEDFMYDEGF
+2408 
-2419 ELKLKTPN
+2419 
-2427 YRSFK
+2427 
-2432 PKVTKGMSIED
+2432 
-2443 ISEQKDIKKARE
+2443 
-2455 RKLTRDNMLI
+2455 
-2465 DMISACLTSNA
+2465 
-2476 GSQMSVI
+2476 
-2483 PGSYVNVKHTSRE
+2483 
-2496 QRILKDP
+2496 
-2503 KALAAFKAEH
+2503 
-2513 KEEIEKTEG
+2513 
-2522 GILAVLH
+2522 
-2529 KYSLDSLEKFYDTK
+2529 
-2543 ATIEDPLS
+2543 
-2551 IIDYAKNHR
+2551 
-2560 NLMDGN
+2560 
-2566 DLIGMFAVNSSSHYK
+2566 
-2581 FQFIREGKGL
+2581 
-2591 HIQSDSQF
+2591 
-2599 NIKLLGKPEVKVT
+2599 
-2612 TIDAVVSPLTGDKIG
+2612 
-2627 DYCAE
+2627 
-2632 YQAASPDNGKDP
+2632 
-2644 CLGDLNANGK
+2644 
-2654 TVSRIGFLTRIG
+2654 
-2666 CDPETVGILNTCDD
+2666 
-2680 FLNVIGSIVLDKRN
+2680 
-2694 GYLDDFDNWRDF
+2694 
-2706 HGDISKITDMIVEY
+2706 
-2720 RLNGL
+2720 
-2725 ENINMSEAAQFLGWM
+2725 
-2740 NNISDLSQLLQE
+2740 
-2752 SSVISRCDSPNGA
+2752 
-2765 LAISTAE
+2765 
-2772 AAQQLFKA
+2772 
-2780 EDFMQKVT
+2780 
-2788 KRKDGKL
+2788 
-2795 IANPSSPIQG
+2795 
-2805 FETFID
+2805 
-2811 TDLNAVDDEKNIRK
+2811 
-2825 KILESSVPRVQAAY
+2825 
-2839 TLGIRS
+2839 
-2845 AYTLASKYNML
+2845 
-2856 PQLSKGVENAIGYLR
+2856 
-2871 SITKSN
+2871 
-2877 LSTKN
+2877 
-2882 DVKELRQFFN
+2882 
-2892 ELVMYL
+2892 
-2898 LSDKDSRFGSNN
+2898 
-2910 GEDIMDKR
+2910 
-2918 NYYIHD
+2918 
-2924 FPIKYNMFLNKKDKH
+2924 
-2939 GKFVHQ
+2939 
-2945 DVRDKTIIQCIR
+2945 
-2957 VSKTTG
+2957 
-2963 ITFQNV
+2963 
-2969 SKVSNKSRKYFSEE
+2969 
-2983 LEQLL
+2983 
-2988 TSDNP
+2988 
-2993 EVVEF
+2993 
-2998 AEDLFNYAYY
+2998 
-3008 ANGFN
+3008 
-3013 FGPSNF
+3013 
-3019 GIFFTNAFYENMPN
+3019 
-3033 YLNVLKSKNNKLA
+3033 
-3046 SIPAMD
+3046 
-3052 SFLQNFVYQFIMNNP
+3052 
-3067 KYAARLRKART
+3067 
-3078 YFTFNYDADTKET
+3078 
-3091 TMTFKSG
+3091 
-3098 LNNEVKS
+3098 
-3105 AGLKA
+3105 
-3110 VSANDNIIT
+3110 
-3119 VPFIVIQDANYGGLY
+3119 
-3134 YRTSKE
+3134 
-3140 TDANPTFT
+3140 
-3148 KVYFNGL
+3148 
-3155 PTPFYDSSK
+3155 
-3164 NLVEDINAIDY
+3164 
-3175 SKMKDYGDPS
+3175 
-3185 NVNKV
+3185 
-3190 LEIMKKDKPQ
+3190 
-3200 LINKTSTVGEVEDA
+3200 
-3214 VKQNEVDDA
+3214 
-3223 SVNAD
+3223 
-3228 AIAASSEDNI
+3228 
-3238 VQPDDLESGIQ
+3238 
-3249 EPENFDDL
+3249 
-3257 EAGIQ
+3257 
-3262 EPKDWKDMVNKY
+3262 
-3274 VQETADKLD
+3274 
-3283 ALQKEQEKMKQKLD
+3283 
-3297 DLISPPTEPENTLC
+3297 
-3311 EK
+3311 

>member
-59 IAAIKRNREEASKA
+59 IAAIKRGREEAIKA
-73 ALANIETNNS
+73 ALANIETEMQHILKNAPRDSEGHLLAPNGKKSNLTERQYAQVRTKAFKEWFGDWEKGLIVQQDDKSYYRGQYDEPIIDKDGNLRLKGRRDDLYNRAGYNIDKGVSAATDMVTANKYGETRYLAYIGGIEDKYGELDNSWEKEEEINEIIEHGYYLIQFPKNISNEVIKEAGEVKLVGDVIIPKGQYTIEHITDEGTEVLAISNNNASKVVDENSEPLVVYHGSAKQFNAFKLDKIGSMSGDKSGFYFTNKRKIAKDYYSKETGSALGNLKLLFHIGNEYKSSVYDVFLNSKNPYIIKVSDKEYITREQIIKEAKEQGYDSILFNNVIDGPTVRQDVRIVFNPNQIKSATDNVGTFSRTDDRIDYFETNNS

-108 DKYLLEVKASNP
+108 DKYLSEVKTNNP

-337 NAEAGKNIIK
+337 NNE
-347 ESVYSKQLIKV
+347 
-358 LQSLIDKIKDS
+358 
-369 NIKEAKAAQNL
+369 
-380 YEWTIKAQQ
+380 
-389 AVLDAIEKGE
+389 
-399 RKDDDLLLDKVQEQL
+399 
-414 NNLIQKT
+414 
-421 PENLAKDAIKA
+421 
-432 AKEMGKDWGK
+432 
-442 NTEQKASRNYS
+442 
-453 NNKSFTWDVTSDNS
+453 SFTWDTASDNS

-475 KNEMSKQEGD
+475 ENKMSKQEGD
-485 ARFSALNAKFKKG
+485 ARFSALNAIFKKG

-513 VYQKIIKK
+513 VYQSVIKK
-521 SGKGKAPAK
+521 SGKGQAPAK
-530 TSRLYNEALKTKK
+530 DSKLYIETPKSNPFNISSVEESKRKQFAENTGISIDHIESPTDKDIEDYQFTEIVVVTSKGDRIQLAPGAGFQDLNNVVKVSDIRGLIGINYLLENYLQKHPSEVNKFGGSVLSSYAKDVYGDKYDATKDNFQGEYSSYIK
-543 EREDF
+543 AISLSNKSKEEREDF
-548 SYYEAYLPLWQ
+548 SYTEGYLPLWQ

-609 KNTTSVTKIISG
+609 KNTTSVSSYTGNITPDANTIFVFGSNPEGRHGTGAAKVAREKFGAIYGQGEGLQGNAYALPTKDLRVTENKGLRSISESQIIENIKKLYETARQNPDKQFKIAYRNTDKISLNG
-621 GQTGVDT
+621 YTGLEMIDMFIKAGPIPSNIVFSKEWVDT
-628 IGLQVAKELGIET
+628 GKFNQSNINQTSV
-641 GGTAPKGFLREE
+641 
-653 GYDDEDIASYGLEE
+653 
-667 ITDEEQED
+667 
-675 YTKRTDKKDPYT
+675 TKT
-687 GRTELNVRNSDG
+687 
-699 TVYFNVGSDTA
+699 
-710 GLIAT
+710 
-715 RRSAKEWNK
+715 
-724 PFIENPTAEELR
+724 
-736 QWIKDNNIKTL
+736 
-747 NVAGNRG
+747 
-754 SKLSK
+754 
-759 NNKVAETIR
+759 
-768 EALTGKTTTT
+768 LTGKITTTT

-796 AQAKRPT
+796 AQAKRPA

-824 TERIA
+824 TERVA

-843 NTVSDFKESLNA
+843 NTVSDFKESLNT
-855 NEEDY
+855 NEKDY

-886 FALSLS
+886 FALSLT
-892 LGGKALPLQIF
+892 LGDKALPLQIF

-1002 LDTRGNVMET
+1002 LDTRGNIMET
-1012 NQEAEDKENDVESE
+1012 NQEAKDKEDDVESE

-1173 SSTFLDMVRTTYE
+1173 SSTFLDMVKTTYE

-1205 GNVDRLFKL
+1205 GNVDKLFKL
-1214 LTKGL
+1214 LTKGP
-1219 KGTKDDINSHPLFL
+1219 KGTKDDVNSHPLFL

-1285 LLPATFALELEA
+1285 LLPATFALELET
-1297 DGSVTGTKE
+1297 DGSIAGTKE
-1306 SPEFT
+1306 SFEFT

-1535 IRYVGDNYK
+1535 IRYVGDDYK
-1544 EVIINN
+1544 KVIINN

-1561 IISLLKSNEEKD
+1561 IISLLKSNEEED

-1594 NRRVELLKKYVE
+1594 SRRVELLKKYVE

-1611 STEFKEQS
+1611 SAEFKEQS
-1619 DVLLTNLVTDIIEGE
+1619 NILLTSLITDIIEGE

-1653 IDETRR
+1653 IDEIRR

-1664 KIKKVNATKEKEE
+1664 KIKKVNAAKEKEE
-1677 TQGEEDD
+1677 TKGEEED
-1684 ERSSKIDFGENEETK
+1684 EEGSSKIDFGENEETK

-1857 FNRMTVQRKFDSKDF
+1857 FNRMTVQRKFDSNDF

-1907 MMTAMYDMIGMALS
+1907 MITAMYDMIGMALF
-1921 KSPQLRALQE
+1921 KSPQLRALQK

-1974 EVAGHQI
+1974 EVAGYQI
-1981 KADTYEDFIENLA
+1981 KADTYENFIENLA
-1994 NALDE
+1994 NALDN
-1999 EEISQLDYNNIIKE
+1999 EEITQSDYNNIIKE
-2013 IDFDKSEKGVKDCY
+2013 IDFDKSKKGVDDCY
-2027 KQLSNAI
+2027 KQLRDAI
-2034 FMKDENGEI
+2034 FMKDENGEG

-2102 TTINLGGTK
+2102 TTINLGGKK

-2225 SDDLQIHYKED
+2225 SDDLQIHYKKD

-2263 KKEYGDTGEEY
+2263 EKEYGDTGEKY
-2274 WEIDYDKIKGNED
+2274 WEIDYDKIKDNED

-2330 SGTDFDIDK
+2330 SGTDFK
-2339 LFLMLKSFRRE
+2339 
-2350 VTDSS
+2350 
-2355 FTRAFDSYLAKRVL
+2355 
-2369 DNKGENT
+2369 
-2376 KETDEGFKVLDKLQK
+2376 
-2391 VEGLTQE
+2391 
-2398 ELDKYIDEST
+2398 
-2408 VFEDFMYDEGF
+2408 
-2419 ELKLKTPN
+2419 
-2427 YRSFK
+2427 
-2432 PKVTKGMSIED
+2432 
-2443 ISEQKDIKKARE
+2443 
-2455 RKLTRDNMLI
+2455 
-2465 DMISACLTSNA
+2465 
-2476 GSQMSVI
+2476 
-2483 PGSYVNVKHTSRE
+2483 
-2496 QRILKDP
+2496 
-2503 KALAAFKAEH
+2503 
-2513 KEEIEKTEG
+2513 
-2522 GILAVLH
+2522 
-2529 KYSLDSLEKFYDTK
+2529 
-2543 ATIEDPLS
+2543 
-2551 IIDYAKNHR
+2551 
-2560 NLMDGN
+2560 
-2566 DLIGMFAVNSSSHYK
+2566 
-2581 FQFIREGKGL
+2581 
-2591 HIQSDSQF
+2591 
-2599 NIKLLGKPEVKVT
+2599 
-2612 TIDAVVSPLTGDKIG
+2612 
-2627 DYCAE
+2627 
-2632 YQAASPDNGKDP
+2632 
-2644 CLGDLNANGK
+2644 
-2654 TVSRIGFLTRIG
+2654 
-2666 CDPETVGILNTCDD
+2666 
-2680 FLNVIGSIVLDKRN
+2680 
-2694 GYLDDFDNWRDF
+2694 
-2706 HGDISKITDMIVEY
+2706 
-2720 RLNGL
+2720 
-2725 ENINMSEAAQFLGWM
+2725 
-2740 NNISDLSQLLQE
+2740 
-2752 SSVISRCDSPNGA
+2752 
-2765 LAISTAE
+2765 
-2772 AAQQLFKA
+2772 
-2780 EDFMQKVT
+2780 
-2788 KRKDGKL
+2788 
-2795 IANPSSPIQG
+2795 
-2805 FETFID
+2805 
-2811 TDLNAVDDEKNIRK
+2811 
-2825 KILESSVPRVQAAY
+2825 
-2839 TLGIRS
+2839 
-2845 AYTLASKYNML
+2845 
-2856 PQLSKGVENAIGYLR
+2856 
-2871 SITKSN
+2871 
-2877 LSTKN
+2877 
-2882 DVKELRQFFN
+2882 
-2892 ELVMYL
+2892 
-2898 LSDKDSRFGSNN
+2898 
-2910 GEDIMDKR
+2910 
-2918 NYYIHD
+2918 
-2924 FPIKYNMFLNKKDKH
+2924 
-2939 GKFVHQ
+2939 
-2945 DVRDKTIIQCIR
+2945 
-2957 VSKTTG
+2957 
-2963 ITFQNV
+2963 
-2969 SKVSNKSRKYFSEE
+2969 
-2983 LEQLL
+2983 
-2988 TSDNP
+2988 
-2993 EVVEF
+2993 
-2998 AEDLFNYAYY
+2998 
-3008 ANGFN
+3008 
-3013 FGPSNF
+3013 
-3019 GIFFTNAFYENMPN
+3019 
-3033 YLNVLKSKNNKLA
+3033 
-3046 SIPAMD
+3046 
-3052 SFLQNFVYQFIMNNP
+3052 
-3067 KYAARLRKART
+3067 
-3078 YFTFNYDADTKET
+3078 
-3091 TMTFKSG
+3091 
-3098 LNNEVKS
+3098 
-3105 AGLKA
+3105 
-3110 VSANDNIIT
+3110 
-3119 VPFIVIQDANYGGLY
+3119 
-3134 YRTSKE
+3134 
-3140 TDANPTFT
+3140 
-3148 KVYFNGL
+3148 
-3155 PTPFYDSSK
+3155 
-3164 NLVEDINAIDY
+3164 
-3175 SKMKDYGDPS
+3175 
-3185 NVNKV
+3185 
-3190 LEIMKKDKPQ
+3190 
-3200 LINKTSTVGEVEDA
+3200 
-3214 VKQNEVDDA
+3214 
-3223 SVNAD
+3223 
-3228 AIAASSEDNI
+3228 
-3238 VQPDDLESGIQ
+3238 
-3249 EPENFDDL
+3249 
-3257 EAGIQ
+3257 
-3262 EPKDWKDMVNKY
+3262 
-3274 VQETADKLD
+3274 
-3283 ALQKEQEKMKQKLD
+3283 
-3297 DLISPPTEPENTLC
+3297 
-3311 EK
+3311 

>member
-59 IAAIKRNREEASKA
+59 IAAIKRGREEASKA
-73 ALANIETNNS
+73 TLANIETEMQHILKNAPRDSEGNLLAPNGKKSNLTERQYAQVRTKAFKNWLAEGLGLKAVSDGIEYVTFNPNQIKSATDNVGTFSRTDDRIDYFETNNS

-239 TKWYGLTNAKEFIA
+239 TEWYGLTNAKEFIA

-319 KNLRGGIYDYTGT
+319 KNLRGGIYDYTVT

-337 NAEAGKNIIK
+337 NAE
-347 ESVYSKQLIKV
+347 
-358 LQSLIDKIKDS
+358 
-369 NIKEAKAAQNL
+369 
-380 YEWTIKAQQ
+380 
-389 AVLDAIEKGE
+389 
-399 RKDDDLLLDKVQEQL
+399 R
-414 NNLIQKT
+414 
-421 PENLAKDAIKA
+421 
-432 AKEMGKDWGK
+432 
-442 NTEQKASRNYS
+442 
-453 NNKSFTWDVTSDNS
+453 
-467 YEVSTLAS
+467 
-475 KNEMSKQEGD
+475 
-485 ARFSALNAKFKKG
+485 
-498 TIIDGVDVGGMSIED
+498 
-513 VYQKIIKK
+513 
-521 SGKGKAPAK
+521 
-530 TSRLYNEALKTKK
+530 
-543 EREDF
+543 
-548 SYYEAYLPLWQ
+548 
-559 EWARQNPELIE
+559 
-570 ELRENARGKTLTDK
+570 
-584 YAYNTTVS
+584 
-592 QARALADI
+592 
-600 LNNSTKGVK
+600 

-641 GGTAPKGFLREE
+641 GGKAPKGFLREK
-653 GYDDEDIASYGLEE
+653 GIDNEDIASYGLEE

-778 EQETKKKSSKSL
+778 TEQETKKKSSKSL

-796 AQAKRPT
+796 AQAKRPV

-843 NTVSDFKESLNA
+843 NTISDFKESLNA

-886 FALSLS
+886 FALSLT
-892 LGGKALPLQIF
+892 LGDKALPLQIF

-945 WEAAQNGWDT
+945 WEAAQNCWDT

-1012 NQEAEDKENDVESE
+1012 NQEAEDKEDDVESE

-1173 SSTFLDMVRTTYE
+1173 SSTFLDMVKTTYE

-1205 GNVDRLFKL
+1205 GNVDKLFKL
-1214 LTKGL
+1214 LTKGP
-1219 KGTKDDINSHPLFL
+1219 KGTKDDVNSHPLFL

-1297 DGSVTGTKE
+1297 DGSIAGTKE

-1311 AEFIEEAEDNNMNP
+1311 DEFIEEAEDNNMNP

-1357 YQDGDDLVTKFQNAY
+1357 YQDGDNLVTKFQNAY

-1439 FRNQETGEWYNT
+1439 FRNQETGEWCNT

-1535 IRYVGDNYK
+1535 IRYVGDDYK

-1561 IISLLKSNEEKD
+1561 IISLLKSNEEED

-1594 NRRVELLKKYVE
+1594 SRRVELLKKYVE

-1611 STEFKEQS
+1611 SAEFKEQS
-1619 DVLLTNLVTDIIEGE
+1619 DVLLTSLVTDIIEGE

-1664 KIKKVNATKEKEE
+1664 KIKKVNAAKDKEE
-1677 TQGEEDD
+1677 TQGEEED
-1684 ERSSKIDFGENEETK
+1684 EEGSSKIDFGENEETK

-1857 FNRMTVQRKFDSKDF
+1857 FNRMTVQRKFDSNDF

-1907 MMTAMYDMIGMALS
+1907 MITAMYDMIGMALS
-1921 KSPQLRALQE
+1921 KSPQLRALQK

-1999 EEISQLDYNNIIKE
+1999 EEISQSDYNNIIKE
-2013 IDFDKSEKGVKDCY
+2013 IDFDKSKKGVNDCY
-2027 KQLSNAI
+2027 KQLSDAI
-2034 FMKDENGEI
+2034 FMKDENGED
-2043 VLDEKGNY
+2043 VL
-2051 MIDPIK
+2051 DPIK

-2295 IPTENKYS
+2295 I
-2303 IFKMRIK
+2303 
-2310 GFLPISAGTAI
+2310 
-2321 MLPSDIVNM
+2321 
-2330 SGTDFDIDK
+2330 
-2339 LFLMLKSFRRE
+2339 
-2350 VTDSS
+2350 
-2355 FTRAFDSYLAKRVL
+2355 
-2369 DNKGENT
+2369 
-2376 KETDEGFKVLDKLQK
+2376 
-2391 VEGLTQE
+2391 
-2398 ELDKYIDEST
+2398 
-2408 VFEDFMYDEGF
+2408 
-2419 ELKLKTPN
+2419 
-2427 YRSFK
+2427 
-2432 PKVTKGMSIED
+2432 
-2443 ISEQKDIKKARE
+2443 
-2455 RKLTRDNMLI
+2455 
-2465 DMISACLTSNA
+2465 
-2476 GSQMSVI
+2476 
-2483 PGSYVNVKHTSRE
+2483 
-2496 QRILKDP
+2496 
-2503 KALAAFKAEH
+2503 
-2513 KEEIEKTEG
+2513 
-2522 GILAVLH
+2522 
-2529 KYSLDSLEKFYDTK
+2529 
-2543 ATIEDPLS
+2543 
-2551 IIDYAKNHR
+2551 
-2560 NLMDGN
+2560 
-2566 DLIGMFAVNSSSHYK
+2566 
-2581 FQFIREGKGL
+2581 
-2591 HIQSDSQF
+2591 
-2599 NIKLLGKPEVKVT
+2599 
-2612 TIDAVVSPLTGDKIG
+2612 
-2627 DYCAE
+2627 
-2632 YQAASPDNGKDP
+2632 
-2644 CLGDLNANGK
+2644 
-2654 TVSRIGFLTRIG
+2654 
-2666 CDPETVGILNTCDD
+2666 
-2680 FLNVIGSIVLDKRN
+2680 
-2694 GYLDDFDNWRDF
+2694 
-2706 HGDISKITDMIVEY
+2706 
-2720 RLNGL
+2720 
-2725 ENINMSEAAQFLGWM
+2725 
-2740 NNISDLSQLLQE
+2740 
-2752 SSVISRCDSPNGA
+2752 
-2765 LAISTAE
+2765 
-2772 AAQQLFKA
+2772 
-2780 EDFMQKVT
+2780 
-2788 KRKDGKL
+2788 
-2795 IANPSSPIQG
+2795 
-2805 FETFID
+2805 
-2811 TDLNAVDDEKNIRK
+2811 
-2825 KILESSVPRVQAAY
+2825 
-2839 TLGIRS
+2839 
-2845 AYTLASKYNML
+2845 
-2856 PQLSKGVENAIGYLR
+2856 
-2871 SITKSN
+2871 
-2877 LSTKN
+2877 
-2882 DVKELRQFFN
+2882 
-2892 ELVMYL
+2892 
-2898 LSDKDSRFGSNN
+2898 
-2910 GEDIMDKR
+2910 
-2918 NYYIHD
+2918 
-2924 FPIKYNMFLNKKDKH
+2924 
-2939 GKFVHQ
+2939 
-2945 DVRDKTIIQCIR
+2945 
-2957 VSKTTG
+2957 
-2963 ITFQNV
+2963 
-2969 SKVSNKSRKYFSEE
+2969 
-2983 LEQLL
+2983 
-2988 TSDNP
+2988 
-2993 EVVEF
+2993 
-2998 AEDLFNYAYY
+2998 
-3008 ANGFN
+3008 
-3013 FGPSNF
+3013 
-3019 GIFFTNAFYENMPN
+3019 
-3033 YLNVLKSKNNKLA
+3033 
-3046 SIPAMD
+3046 
-3052 SFLQNFVYQFIMNNP
+3052 
-3067 KYAARLRKART
+3067 
-3078 YFTFNYDADTKET
+3078 
-3091 TMTFKSG
+3091 
-3098 LNNEVKS
+3098 
-3105 AGLKA
+3105 
-3110 VSANDNIIT
+3110 
-3119 VPFIVIQDANYGGLY
+3119 
-3134 YRTSKE
+3134 
-3140 TDANPTFT
+3140 
-3148 KVYFNGL
+3148 
-3155 PTPFYDSSK
+3155 
-3164 NLVEDINAIDY
+3164 
-3175 SKMKDYGDPS
+3175 
-3185 NVNKV
+3185 
-3190 LEIMKKDKPQ
+3190 
-3200 LINKTSTVGEVEDA
+3200 
-3214 VKQNEVDDA
+3214 
-3223 SVNAD
+3223 
-3228 AIAASSEDNI
+3228 
-3238 VQPDDLESGIQ
+3238 
-3249 EPENFDDL
+3249 
-3257 EAGIQ
+3257 
-3262 EPKDWKDMVNKY
+3262 
-3274 VQETADKLD
+3274 
-3283 ALQKEQEKMKQKLD
+3283 
-3297 DLISPPTEPENTLC
+3297 
-3311 EK
+3311 

>member
-20 KDTFKNL
+20 KDTFENL

-36 TQLMSS
+36 TPDITIFDLAKTKSGRAFWFANEDAQKAVFYSNQNDENLIMMPLFVNMKTPLLNDADSMES
-42 YGLTQEDLL
+42 YATDETHDGGLILGKLGDLKDSFSEEEYQELL
-51 DNKYKSDI
+51 DKGLNDNSYLAAGNVANPNQLKSATD
-59 IAAIKRNREEASKA
+59 
-73 ALANIETNNS
+73 NIGTFSTTNDRIDYFETNNS
-83 EKVAESQEALD
+83 ERVAESQEALD

-337 NAEAGKNIIK
+337 N
-347 ESVYSKQLIKV
+347 
-358 LQSLIDKIKDS
+358 
-369 NIKEAKAAQNL
+369 
-380 YEWTIKAQQ
+380 
-389 AVLDAIEKGE
+389 
-399 RKDDDLLLDKVQEQL
+399 
-414 NNLIQKT
+414 
-421 PENLAKDAIKA
+421 
-432 AKEMGKDWGK
+432 
-442 NTEQKASRNYS
+442 TE
-453 NNKSFTWDVTSDNS
+453 
-467 YEVSTLAS
+467 
-475 KNEMSKQEGD
+475 
-485 ARFSALNAKFKKG
+485 
-498 TIIDGVDVGGMSIED
+498 
-513 VYQKIIKK
+513 
-521 SGKGKAPAK
+521 
-530 TSRLYNEALKTKK
+530 
-543 EREDF
+543 
-548 SYYEAYLPLWQ
+548 
-559 EWARQNPELIE
+559 
-570 ELRENARGKTLTDK
+570 
-584 YAYNTTVS
+584 
-592 QARALADI
+592 
-600 LNNSTKGVK
+600 K

-641 GGTAPKGFLREE
+641 GGKAPKGFLREE
-653 GYDDEDIASYGLEE
+653 GIDNEDIASYGLEE
-667 ITDEEQED
+667 ITDEEQAD
-675 YTKRTDKKDPYT
+675 YTKRTGKKDSYT

-778 EQETKKKSSKSL
+778 TEQETKKKSSKSL

-796 AQAKRPT
+796 AQAKRPV

-886 FALSLS
+886 FALSLT
-892 LGGKALPLQIF
+892 LGSKALPLQIF

-1173 SSTFLDMVRTTYE
+1173 SSTFLDMVKTTYE

-1205 GNVDRLFKL
+1205 GNVDKLFKL
-1214 LTKGL
+1214 LTKGP
-1219 KGTKDDINSHPLFL
+1219 KGTKDDVNSHPLFL

-1297 DGSVTGTKE
+1297 DGSVAGTKE

-1311 AEFIEEAEDNNMNP
+1311 DEFIEEAEDNNMNP

-1357 YQDGDDLVTKFQNAY
+1357 YQDGDNLAIKFQNAY

-1561 IISLLKSNEEKD
+1561 IISLLKSNEKED
-1573 TVQIEFFN
+1573 TIQIEFFN

-1594 NRRVELLKKYVE
+1594 SRRVELLKKYVE

-1611 STEFKEQS
+1611 SAEFKEQS
-1619 DVLLTNLVTDIIEGE
+1619 DTLLTSLVTDIIEGE

-1664 KIKKVNATKEKEE
+1664 KIKKVNAARDKEE
-1677 TQGEEDD
+1677 TQGEEED
-1684 ERSSKIDFGENEETK
+1684 EEGSSKIDFGENEETK

-1857 FNRMTVQRKFDSKDF
+1857 FNRMTVQRKFDSNDF

-1921 KSPQLRALQE
+1921 KSPQLRALQK

-1981 KADTYEDFIENLA
+1981 KADTYENFIENLA
-1994 NALDE
+1994 NALDN
-1999 EEISQLDYNNIIKE
+1999 EEISQSDYNNIIKE
-2013 IDFDKSEKGVKDCY
+2013 IDFDKSEKGVNDCY
-2027 KQLSNAI
+2027 KQLSDAI
-2034 FMKDENGEI
+2034 FMKDENGEN
-2043 VLDEKGNY
+2043 VLDETGNY

-2163 SDVEEALQLETD
+2163 SDVEEALQIETD

-2295 IPTENKYS
+2295 I
-2303 IFKMRIK
+2303 
-2310 GFLPISAGTAI
+2310 
-2321 MLPSDIVNM
+2321 
-2330 SGTDFDIDK
+2330 
-2339 LFLMLKSFRRE
+2339 
-2350 VTDSS
+2350 
-2355 FTRAFDSYLAKRVL
+2355 
-2369 DNKGENT
+2369 
-2376 KETDEGFKVLDKLQK
+2376 
-2391 VEGLTQE
+2391 
-2398 ELDKYIDEST
+2398 
-2408 VFEDFMYDEGF
+2408 
-2419 ELKLKTPN
+2419 
-2427 YRSFK
+2427 
-2432 PKVTKGMSIED
+2432 
-2443 ISEQKDIKKARE
+2443 
-2455 RKLTRDNMLI
+2455 
-2465 DMISACLTSNA
+2465 
-2476 GSQMSVI
+2476 
-2483 PGSYVNVKHTSRE
+2483 
-2496 QRILKDP
+2496 
-2503 KALAAFKAEH
+2503 
-2513 KEEIEKTEG
+2513 
-2522 GILAVLH
+2522 
-2529 KYSLDSLEKFYDTK
+2529 
-2543 ATIEDPLS
+2543 
-2551 IIDYAKNHR
+2551 
-2560 NLMDGN
+2560 
-2566 DLIGMFAVNSSSHYK
+2566 
-2581 FQFIREGKGL
+2581 
-2591 HIQSDSQF
+2591 
-2599 NIKLLGKPEVKVT
+2599 
-2612 TIDAVVSPLTGDKIG
+2612 
-2627 DYCAE
+2627 
-2632 YQAASPDNGKDP
+2632 
-2644 CLGDLNANGK
+2644 
-2654 TVSRIGFLTRIG
+2654 
-2666 CDPETVGILNTCDD
+2666 
-2680 FLNVIGSIVLDKRN
+2680 
-2694 GYLDDFDNWRDF
+2694 
-2706 HGDISKITDMIVEY
+2706 
-2720 RLNGL
+2720 
-2725 ENINMSEAAQFLGWM
+2725 
-2740 NNISDLSQLLQE
+2740 
-2752 SSVISRCDSPNGA
+2752 
-2765 LAISTAE
+2765 
-2772 AAQQLFKA
+2772 
-2780 EDFMQKVT
+2780 
-2788 KRKDGKL
+2788 
-2795 IANPSSPIQG
+2795 
-2805 FETFID
+2805 
-2811 TDLNAVDDEKNIRK
+2811 
-2825 KILESSVPRVQAAY
+2825 
-2839 TLGIRS
+2839 
-2845 AYTLASKYNML
+2845 
-2856 PQLSKGVENAIGYLR
+2856 
-2871 SITKSN
+2871 
-2877 LSTKN
+2877 
-2882 DVKELRQFFN
+2882 
-2892 ELVMYL
+2892 
-2898 LSDKDSRFGSNN
+2898 
-2910 GEDIMDKR
+2910 
-2918 NYYIHD
+2918 
-2924 FPIKYNMFLNKKDKH
+2924 
-2939 GKFVHQ
+2939 
-2945 DVRDKTIIQCIR
+2945 
-2957 VSKTTG
+2957 
-2963 ITFQNV
+2963 
-2969 SKVSNKSRKYFSEE
+2969 
-2983 LEQLL
+2983 
-2988 TSDNP
+2988 
-2993 EVVEF
+2993 
-2998 AEDLFNYAYY
+2998 
-3008 ANGFN
+3008 
-3013 FGPSNF
+3013 
-3019 GIFFTNAFYENMPN
+3019 
-3033 YLNVLKSKNNKLA
+3033 
-3046 SIPAMD
+3046 
-3052 SFLQNFVYQFIMNNP
+3052 
-3067 KYAARLRKART
+3067 
-3078 YFTFNYDADTKET
+3078 
-3091 TMTFKSG
+3091 
-3098 LNNEVKS
+3098 
-3105 AGLKA
+3105 
-3110 VSANDNIIT
+3110 
-3119 VPFIVIQDANYGGLY
+3119 
-3134 YRTSKE
+3134 
-3140 TDANPTFT
+3140 
-3148 KVYFNGL
+3148 
-3155 PTPFYDSSK
+3155 
-3164 NLVEDINAIDY
+3164 
-3175 SKMKDYGDPS
+3175 
-3185 NVNKV
+3185 
-3190 LEIMKKDKPQ
+3190 
-3200 LINKTSTVGEVEDA
+3200 
-3214 VKQNEVDDA
+3214 
-3223 SVNAD
+3223 
-3228 AIAASSEDNI
+3228 
-3238 VQPDDLESGIQ
+3238 
-3249 EPENFDDL
+3249 
-3257 EAGIQ
+3257 
-3262 EPKDWKDMVNKY
+3262 
-3274 VQETADKLD
+3274 
-3283 ALQKEQEKMKQKLD
+3283 
-3297 DLISPPTEPENTLC
+3297 
-3311 EK
+3311 

>member
-59 IAAIKRNREEASKA
+59 IATIKRNREEASKA
-73 ALANIETNNS
+73 ALANIETEMQHILKNAPRDSEGNLLAPNGKKSNLTERQYAQVRTKAFKDWFGDWEKGLIVQQDDKSYYRGQYDEPIIDKDGNLILKSRRDDLYNRAGYNIDKGVSATTDMVTANKYGETRYLAYIGGIEDKYGELDNSWEKEEEINEITEHGYYLIQFPKNISNEVIKEAGEVKLVGDVIIPKGQYTIEHITDEGTEVLAISNNEASKVVDENGEPFVAYTGTKGDFTVFDSKYSKTASKGFFFTADKEVAKGYGDVKEVFLNIKNLKEETTELSSLDLENGKYDGISYIHEGAEAFVVWNPNQIKSATDNVGTFSRTDDRIDYFETNNS
-83 EKVAESQEALD
+83 ERVAESQEALD

-108 DKYLLEVKASNP
+108 DKYLLEVKVSNP

-337 NAEAGKNIIK
+337 NAEAGKNTIK

-358 LQSLIDKIKDS
+358 LQNLINKIKDS

-380 YEWTIKAQQ
+380 YEWTIQAQQ
-389 AVLDAIEKGE
+389 AILDAIEKGE

-414 NNLIQKT
+414 NNLAQKS

-432 AKEMGKDWGK
+432 AKEMSKDWGK
-442 NTEQKASRNYS
+442 NTEQKASS
-453 NNKSFTWDVTSDNS
+453 
-467 YEVSTLAS
+467 
-475 KNEMSKQEGD
+475 
-485 ARFSALNAKFKKG
+485 
-498 TIIDGVDVGGMSIED
+498 
-513 VYQKIIKK
+513 
-521 SGKGKAPAK
+521 
-530 TSRLYNEALKTKK
+530 
-543 EREDF
+543 
-548 SYYEAYLPLWQ
+548 
-559 EWARQNPELIE
+559 
-570 ELRENARGKTLTDK
+570 
-584 YAYNTTVS
+584 
-592 QARALADI
+592 
-600 LNNSTKGVK
+600 LNNSIKIVKHKGNWSRAEAIQNPNILYVFTDNTDRDSGSGRISDDSWYSKKYGKGHHFPTMTAAVVRGLDNARPISTQRWYHQGAKGTTGRWTDADINEFKKTIKKELQEIINEFNTNKYDTIMFPDGDGLFNTRISNITKERTPKLYQALGELLHEFGLDSLIPSDIALNTKQSEK

-641 GGTAPKGFLREE
+641 GGKAPKGFLREK
-653 GYDDEDIASYGLEE
+653 GIDNEDIASYGLEE
-667 ITDEEQED
+667 ITDEEQAD

-768 EALTGKTTTT
+768 EALTGKITTTT

-803 FDSIEVGK
+803 FDSIEIGK

-843 NTVSDFKESLNA
+843 NTVSDFKESLNT

-886 FALSLS
+886 FALSLT
-892 LGGKALPLQIF
+892 LGDKALPLQIF

-912 FIETEDIHE
+912 FVETEDIHK

-955 PKKIEENAILRVR
+955 PKKIEEHAILRVR

-1073 YVFNPLGFRV
+1073 YVFNSLGFRV

-1173 SSTFLDMVRTTYE
+1173 SSTFLDMVKTTYE

-1205 GNVDRLFKL
+1205 GNVDKLFKL

-1297 DGSVTGTKE
+1297 DGSIKGTKE

-1311 AEFIEEAEDNNMNP
+1311 DEFIEEAEDNNMNP

-1357 YQDGDDLVTKFQNAY
+1357 YQDGDNLVDKFQNAY

-1561 IISLLKSNEEKD
+1561 IISLLKSNEEED

-1594 NRRVELLKKYVE
+1594 SRRVELLKKYVE

-1611 STEFKEQS
+1611 SAEFKEQS
-1619 DVLLTNLVTDIIEGE
+1619 DILLTNLVTDIIEGE

-1677 TQGEEDD
+1677 TQGEEEN

-1857 FNRMTVQRKFDSKDF
+1857 FNRMTIQRKFDSKDF

-1907 MMTAMYDMIGMALS
+1907 MITAMYDMIGMALS

-1994 NALDE
+1994 NALDN
-1999 EEISQLDYNNIIKE
+1999 EEISQSDYNNIIKE
-2013 IDFDKSEKGVKDCY
+2013 IDFDKSEKGVDDCY
-2027 KQLSNAI
+2027 NQLCDAI
-2034 FMKDENGEI
+2034 FMKDENGED

-2263 KKEYGDTGEEY
+2263 EKEYGDTGEKY

-2330 SGTDFDIDK
+2330 SGTDFK
-2339 LFLMLKSFRRE
+2339 
-2350 VTDSS
+2350 
-2355 FTRAFDSYLAKRVL
+2355 
-2369 DNKGENT
+2369 
-2376 KETDEGFKVLDKLQK
+2376 
-2391 VEGLTQE
+2391 
-2398 ELDKYIDEST
+2398 
-2408 VFEDFMYDEGF
+2408 
-2419 ELKLKTPN
+2419 
-2427 YRSFK
+2427 
-2432 PKVTKGMSIED
+2432 
-2443 ISEQKDIKKARE
+2443 
-2455 RKLTRDNMLI
+2455 
-2465 DMISACLTSNA
+2465 
-2476 GSQMSVI
+2476 
-2483 PGSYVNVKHTSRE
+2483 
-2496 QRILKDP
+2496 
-2503 KALAAFKAEH
+2503 
-2513 KEEIEKTEG
+2513 
-2522 GILAVLH
+2522 
-2529 KYSLDSLEKFYDTK
+2529 
-2543 ATIEDPLS
+2543 
-2551 IIDYAKNHR
+2551 
-2560 NLMDGN
+2560 
-2566 DLIGMFAVNSSSHYK
+2566 
-2581 FQFIREGKGL
+2581 
-2591 HIQSDSQF
+2591 
-2599 NIKLLGKPEVKVT
+2599 
-2612 TIDAVVSPLTGDKIG
+2612 
-2627 DYCAE
+2627 
-2632 YQAASPDNGKDP
+2632 
-2644 CLGDLNANGK
+2644 
-2654 TVSRIGFLTRIG
+2654 
-2666 CDPETVGILNTCDD
+2666 
-2680 FLNVIGSIVLDKRN
+2680 
-2694 GYLDDFDNWRDF
+2694 
-2706 HGDISKITDMIVEY
+2706 
-2720 RLNGL
+2720 
-2725 ENINMSEAAQFLGWM
+2725 
-2740 NNISDLSQLLQE
+2740 
-2752 SSVISRCDSPNGA
+2752 
-2765 LAISTAE
+2765 
-2772 AAQQLFKA
+2772 
-2780 EDFMQKVT
+2780 
-2788 KRKDGKL
+2788 
-2795 IANPSSPIQG
+2795 
-2805 FETFID
+2805 
-2811 TDLNAVDDEKNIRK
+2811 
-2825 KILESSVPRVQAAY
+2825 
-2839 TLGIRS
+2839 
-2845 AYTLASKYNML
+2845 
-2856 PQLSKGVENAIGYLR
+2856 
-2871 SITKSN
+2871 
-2877 LSTKN
+2877 
-2882 DVKELRQFFN
+2882 
-2892 ELVMYL
+2892 
-2898 LSDKDSRFGSNN
+2898 
-2910 GEDIMDKR
+2910 
-2918 NYYIHD
+2918 
-2924 FPIKYNMFLNKKDKH
+2924 
-2939 GKFVHQ
+2939 
-2945 DVRDKTIIQCIR
+2945 
-2957 VSKTTG
+2957 
-2963 ITFQNV
+2963 
-2969 SKVSNKSRKYFSEE
+2969 
-2983 LEQLL
+2983 
-2988 TSDNP
+2988 
-2993 EVVEF
+2993 
-2998 AEDLFNYAYY
+2998 
-3008 ANGFN
+3008 
-3013 FGPSNF
+3013 
-3019 GIFFTNAFYENMPN
+3019 
-3033 YLNVLKSKNNKLA
+3033 
-3046 SIPAMD
+3046 
-3052 SFLQNFVYQFIMNNP
+3052 
-3067 KYAARLRKART
+3067 
-3078 YFTFNYDADTKET
+3078 
-3091 TMTFKSG
+3091 
-3098 LNNEVKS
+3098 
-3105 AGLKA
+3105 
-3110 VSANDNIIT
+3110 
-3119 VPFIVIQDANYGGLY
+3119 
-3134 YRTSKE
+3134 
-3140 TDANPTFT
+3140 
-3148 KVYFNGL
+3148 
-3155 PTPFYDSSK
+3155 
-3164 NLVEDINAIDY
+3164 
-3175 SKMKDYGDPS
+3175 
-3185 NVNKV
+3185 
-3190 LEIMKKDKPQ
+3190 
-3200 LINKTSTVGEVEDA
+3200 
-3214 VKQNEVDDA
+3214 
-3223 SVNAD
+3223 
-3228 AIAASSEDNI
+3228 
-3238 VQPDDLESGIQ
+3238 
-3249 EPENFDDL
+3249 
-3257 EAGIQ
+3257 
-3262 EPKDWKDMVNKY
+3262 
-3274 VQETADKLD
+3274 
-3283 ALQKEQEKMKQKLD
+3283 
-3297 DLISPPTEPENTLC
+3297 
-3311 EK
+3311 

>member
-73 ALANIETNNS
+73 ALANIETEMQHILKNAPRDSEGNLLAPNGKKSNLTERQYAQVRTKAFKDWFGDWEKGLIVQQDDKSYYRGQYDEPIIDKDGNLILKSRRDDLYNRAGYNIDKGVSATTDTVTANKYGETRYLAYIGDIEDKYGELDNSWEKEEKINEIIEHGYYLIQFPKNILNEVIKEAGEVKLVGDVIIPKGQYTIEHITDEGTEVLAISNNEASKVVDENGEPLVVYHGTTTPDITTFDLAKTQSGRAFWFANEDAQKAVFYSNQDDENLIMMPLFVNMKTPLLNDADSMESYATDETHDGGLILGKLGDLKDSFSEEEYQELLNKGLNDNSYLATGNVKNPNQLKSATDNVGTFSRTDDRIDYFETNNS
-83 EKVAESQEALD
+83 KKVAESQEALD

-183 ENLMKIL
+183 GNLMKIL

-337 NAEAGKNIIK
+337 NAE
-347 ESVYSKQLIKV
+347 
-358 LQSLIDKIKDS
+358 
-369 NIKEAKAAQNL
+369 
-380 YEWTIKAQQ
+380 
-389 AVLDAIEKGE
+389 
-399 RKDDDLLLDKVQEQL
+399 R
-414 NNLIQKT
+414 
-421 PENLAKDAIKA
+421 
-432 AKEMGKDWGK
+432 
-442 NTEQKASRNYS
+442 
-453 NNKSFTWDVTSDNS
+453 
-467 YEVSTLAS
+467 
-475 KNEMSKQEGD
+475 
-485 ARFSALNAKFKKG
+485 
-498 TIIDGVDVGGMSIED
+498 
-513 VYQKIIKK
+513 
-521 SGKGKAPAK
+521 
-530 TSRLYNEALKTKK
+530 
-543 EREDF
+543 
-548 SYYEAYLPLWQ
+548 
-559 EWARQNPELIE
+559 
-570 ELRENARGKTLTDK
+570 
-584 YAYNTTVS
+584 
-592 QARALADI
+592 
-600 LNNSTKGVK
+600 

-641 GGTAPKGFLREE
+641 GGKAPKGFLREK
-653 GYDDEDIASYGLEE
+653 GIDNEDIASYGLEE

-736 QWIKDNNIKTL
+736 QWIKDNNVKTL

-778 EQETKKKSSKSL
+778 TEQETKKKSSKSL

-796 AQAKRPT
+796 AQAKRPV

-912 FIETEDIHE
+912 FVETEDIHE

-1197 NEDGTRNS
+1197 NGDGTRNS

-1297 DGSVTGTKE
+1297 DGSVAGTKE

-1357 YQDGDDLVTKFQNAY
+1357 YQDGDNLVDKFKNAY

-1386 SQTSFRFAG
+1386 SHTSFRFAG

-1561 IISLLKSNEEKD
+1561 IISLLKSNEEED

-1611 STEFKEQS
+1611 SAEFKEQS
-1619 DVLLTNLVTDIIEGE
+1619 DVLLTSLVTDIIEGE

-1907 MMTAMYDMIGMALS
+1907 MITAMYDMIGMALS
-1921 KSPQLRALQE
+1921 KSPQLRALQK

-1999 EEISQLDYNNIIKE
+1999 EEISQSDYNNIIKE
-2013 IDFDKSEKGVKDCY
+2013 IDFDKSKKGIDDCY
-2027 KQLSNAI
+2027 KQLRDAI

-2236 EDGNESIDY
+2236 EGGNESIDY

-2330 SGTDFDIDK
+2330 SGTDFK
-2339 LFLMLKSFRRE
+2339 
-2350 VTDSS
+2350 
-2355 FTRAFDSYLAKRVL
+2355 
-2369 DNKGENT
+2369 
-2376 KETDEGFKVLDKLQK
+2376 
-2391 VEGLTQE
+2391 
-2398 ELDKYIDEST
+2398 
-2408 VFEDFMYDEGF
+2408 
-2419 ELKLKTPN
+2419 
-2427 YRSFK
+2427 
-2432 PKVTKGMSIED
+2432 
-2443 ISEQKDIKKARE
+2443 
-2455 RKLTRDNMLI
+2455 
-2465 DMISACLTSNA
+2465 
-2476 GSQMSVI
+2476 
-2483 PGSYVNVKHTSRE
+2483 
-2496 QRILKDP
+2496 
-2503 KALAAFKAEH
+2503 
-2513 KEEIEKTEG
+2513 
-2522 GILAVLH
+2522 
-2529 KYSLDSLEKFYDTK
+2529 
-2543 ATIEDPLS
+2543 
-2551 IIDYAKNHR
+2551 
-2560 NLMDGN
+2560 
-2566 DLIGMFAVNSSSHYK
+2566 
-2581 FQFIREGKGL
+2581 
-2591 HIQSDSQF
+2591 
-2599 NIKLLGKPEVKVT
+2599 
-2612 TIDAVVSPLTGDKIG
+2612 
-2627 DYCAE
+2627 
-2632 YQAASPDNGKDP
+2632 
-2644 CLGDLNANGK
+2644 
-2654 TVSRIGFLTRIG
+2654 
-2666 CDPETVGILNTCDD
+2666 
-2680 FLNVIGSIVLDKRN
+2680 
-2694 GYLDDFDNWRDF
+2694 
-2706 HGDISKITDMIVEY
+2706 
-2720 RLNGL
+2720 
-2725 ENINMSEAAQFLGWM
+2725 
-2740 NNISDLSQLLQE
+2740 
-2752 SSVISRCDSPNGA
+2752 
-2765 LAISTAE
+2765 
-2772 AAQQLFKA
+2772 
-2780 EDFMQKVT
+2780 
-2788 KRKDGKL
+2788 
-2795 IANPSSPIQG
+2795 
-2805 FETFID
+2805 
-2811 TDLNAVDDEKNIRK
+2811 
-2825 KILESSVPRVQAAY
+2825 
-2839 TLGIRS
+2839 
-2845 AYTLASKYNML
+2845 
-2856 PQLSKGVENAIGYLR
+2856 
-2871 SITKSN
+2871 
-2877 LSTKN
+2877 
-2882 DVKELRQFFN
+2882 
-2892 ELVMYL
+2892 
-2898 LSDKDSRFGSNN
+2898 
-2910 GEDIMDKR
+2910 
-2918 NYYIHD
+2918 
-2924 FPIKYNMFLNKKDKH
+2924 
-2939 GKFVHQ
+2939 
-2945 DVRDKTIIQCIR
+2945 
-2957 VSKTTG
+2957 
-2963 ITFQNV
+2963 
-2969 SKVSNKSRKYFSEE
+2969 
-2983 LEQLL
+2983 
-2988 TSDNP
+2988 
-2993 EVVEF
+2993 
-2998 AEDLFNYAYY
+2998 
-3008 ANGFN
+3008 
-3013 FGPSNF
+3013 
-3019 GIFFTNAFYENMPN
+3019 
-3033 YLNVLKSKNNKLA
+3033 
-3046 SIPAMD
+3046 
-3052 SFLQNFVYQFIMNNP
+3052 
-3067 KYAARLRKART
+3067 
-3078 YFTFNYDADTKET
+3078 
-3091 TMTFKSG
+3091 
-3098 LNNEVKS
+3098 
-3105 AGLKA
+3105 
-3110 VSANDNIIT
+3110 
-3119 VPFIVIQDANYGGLY
+3119 
-3134 YRTSKE
+3134 
-3140 TDANPTFT
+3140 
-3148 KVYFNGL
+3148 
-3155 PTPFYDSSK
+3155 
-3164 NLVEDINAIDY
+3164 
-3175 SKMKDYGDPS
+3175 
-3185 NVNKV
+3185 
-3190 LEIMKKDKPQ
+3190 
-3200 LINKTSTVGEVEDA
+3200 
-3214 VKQNEVDDA
+3214 
-3223 SVNAD
+3223 
-3228 AIAASSEDNI
+3228 
-3238 VQPDDLESGIQ
+3238 
-3249 EPENFDDL
+3249 
-3257 EAGIQ
+3257 
-3262 EPKDWKDMVNKY
+3262 
-3274 VQETADKLD
+3274 
-3283 ALQKEQEKMKQKLD
+3283 
-3297 DLISPPTEPENTLC
+3297 
-3311 EK
+3311 

>member
-20 KDTFKNL
+20 KNTFKNL

-59 IAAIKRNREEASKA
+59 IAAIKRNREEAIKA
-73 ALANIETNNS
+73 AS
-83 EKVAESQEALD
+83 ERVAESQEALD

-99 GITLDNSLI
+99 GITLNNSLI

-157 FKTATIEINPALLLD
+157 FKTAAIEINPALLLD

-239 TKWYGLTNAKEFIA
+239 TEWYGLTNAKEFIA

-269 LDKNENA
+269 LNKNENA

-319 KNLRGGIYDYTGT
+319 KNLRGGIYDYTET

-337 NAEAGKNIIK
+337 NNE
-347 ESVYSKQLIKV
+347 
-358 LQSLIDKIKDS
+358 
-369 NIKEAKAAQNL
+369 
-380 YEWTIKAQQ
+380 
-389 AVLDAIEKGE
+389 
-399 RKDDDLLLDKVQEQL
+399 
-414 NNLIQKT
+414 
-421 PENLAKDAIKA
+421 
-432 AKEMGKDWGK
+432 
-442 NTEQKASRNYS
+442 
-453 NNKSFTWDVTSDNS
+453 SFTWDVTSDNS

-475 KNEMSKQEGD
+475 KNKMSKQEGD

-498 TIIDGVDVGGMSIED
+498 TIIDGVDVGGISIED

-559 EWARQNPELIE
+559 EWTRQNPELIE

-600 LNNSTKGVK
+600 LNNSIKVVKHKGNWSRAEAIQNPNILYVFTDNTDRDSGSGRISDDSWYSKKYGKGHHFPTMTAAVVRGLNNARPISTQRWYHQGAKGTTGRWTDADINEFKKTIKEELQEIINEFNTNKYDTIMFPDGDGLFNTRISNITKERTPKLYQALGELLHEFGLDSLIPSDIALNTK
-609 KNTTSVTKIISG
+609 QSEKENTTSVTKIISG

-641 GGTAPKGFLREE
+641 GGKAPKGFLREE
-653 GYDDEDIASYGLEE
+653 GIDNEDIASYGLEE
-667 ITDEEQED
+667 ITDEEQAD
-675 YTKRTDKKDPYT
+675 YTERTGKKDSYT

-736 QWIKDNNIKTL
+736 QWIKDNNIETL

-768 EALTGKTTTT
+768 EALTGKITTTT

-803 FDSIEVGK
+803 FDSIEIGK

-855 NEEDY
+855 NEKDY

-886 FALSLS
+886 FALSLT
-892 LGGKALPLQIF
+892 LGDKALPLQIF

-1002 LDTRGNVMET
+1002 LDTRGNIMET

-1065 LNRKNDVE
+1065 LNRKNNVE

-1173 SSTFLDMVRTTYE
+1173 SSTFLDMVKTTYE

-1205 GNVDRLFKL
+1205 GNVDKLFKL

-1219 KGTKDDINSHPLFL
+1219 KGTKDDVNSHPLFL

-1297 DGSVTGTKE
+1297 DGSVAGTKE

-1311 AEFIEEAEDNNMNP
+1311 KEFIEEAEDNNMNP

-1357 YQDGDDLVTKFQNAY
+1357 YQDGDTLVTKFKNAY

-1386 SQTSFRFAG
+1386 SHTSFRFAG

-1535 IRYVGDNYK
+1535 IRYVGDDYK

-1561 IISLLKSNEEKD
+1561 IISLLKSNEEED

-1594 NRRVELLKKYVE
+1594 SRRVELLKKYVE

-1611 STEFKEQS
+1611 SAEFKEQS
-1619 DVLLTNLVTDIIEGE
+1619 DTLLTSLVTDIIEGE

-1664 KIKKVNATKEKEE
+1664 KIKKVNAAKEKEE
-1677 TQGEEDD
+1677 TKGEEED
-1684 ERSSKIDFGENEETK
+1684 EEGSSKIDFGENKETK

-1907 MMTAMYDMIGMALS
+1907 MITAMYDMIGMALS
-1921 KSPQLRALQE
+1921 KSPQLRALQK

-1968 GKNDYI
+1968 GNNDYI

-1994 NALDE
+1994 NALDN
-1999 EEISQLDYNNIIKE
+1999 EEISQSDYNNIIKE
-2013 IDFDKSEKGVKDCY
+2013 IDFDKSKKGVDDCY
-2027 KQLSNAI
+2027 KQLRDAI
-2034 FMKDENGEI
+2034 FMKDENGED
-2043 VLDEKGNY
+2043 VL
-2051 MIDPIK
+2051 DPIK

-2102 TTINLGGTK
+2102 TTINLGGKK

-2236 EDGNESIDY
+2236 KDGNESIDY

-2263 KKEYGDTGEEY
+2263 EKEYGDTGEKY
-2274 WEIDYDKIKGNED
+2274 WEIDYDKIKDNED

-2330 SGTDFDIDK
+2330 SGTDFK
-2339 LFLMLKSFRRE
+2339 
-2350 VTDSS
+2350 
-2355 FTRAFDSYLAKRVL
+2355 
-2369 DNKGENT
+2369 
-2376 KETDEGFKVLDKLQK
+2376 
-2391 VEGLTQE
+2391 
-2398 ELDKYIDEST
+2398 
-2408 VFEDFMYDEGF
+2408 
-2419 ELKLKTPN
+2419 
-2427 YRSFK
+2427 
-2432 PKVTKGMSIED
+2432 
-2443 ISEQKDIKKARE
+2443 
-2455 RKLTRDNMLI
+2455 
-2465 DMISACLTSNA
+2465 
-2476 GSQMSVI
+2476 
-2483 PGSYVNVKHTSRE
+2483 
-2496 QRILKDP
+2496 
-2503 KALAAFKAEH
+2503 
-2513 KEEIEKTEG
+2513 
-2522 GILAVLH
+2522 
-2529 KYSLDSLEKFYDTK
+2529 
-2543 ATIEDPLS
+2543 
-2551 IIDYAKNHR
+2551 
-2560 NLMDGN
+2560 
-2566 DLIGMFAVNSSSHYK
+2566 
-2581 FQFIREGKGL
+2581 
-2591 HIQSDSQF
+2591 
-2599 NIKLLGKPEVKVT
+2599 
-2612 TIDAVVSPLTGDKIG
+2612 
-2627 DYCAE
+2627 
-2632 YQAASPDNGKDP
+2632 
-2644 CLGDLNANGK
+2644 
-2654 TVSRIGFLTRIG
+2654 
-2666 CDPETVGILNTCDD
+2666 
-2680 FLNVIGSIVLDKRN
+2680 
-2694 GYLDDFDNWRDF
+2694 
-2706 HGDISKITDMIVEY
+2706 
-2720 RLNGL
+2720 
-2725 ENINMSEAAQFLGWM
+2725 
-2740 NNISDLSQLLQE
+2740 
-2752 SSVISRCDSPNGA
+2752 
-2765 LAISTAE
+2765 
-2772 AAQQLFKA
+2772 
-2780 EDFMQKVT
+2780 
-2788 KRKDGKL
+2788 
-2795 IANPSSPIQG
+2795 
-2805 FETFID
+2805 
-2811 TDLNAVDDEKNIRK
+2811 
-2825 KILESSVPRVQAAY
+2825 
-2839 TLGIRS
+2839 
-2845 AYTLASKYNML
+2845 
-2856 PQLSKGVENAIGYLR
+2856 
-2871 SITKSN
+2871 
-2877 LSTKN
+2877 
-2882 DVKELRQFFN
+2882 
-2892 ELVMYL
+2892 
-2898 LSDKDSRFGSNN
+2898 
-2910 GEDIMDKR
+2910 
-2918 NYYIHD
+2918 
-2924 FPIKYNMFLNKKDKH
+2924 
-2939 GKFVHQ
+2939 
-2945 DVRDKTIIQCIR
+2945 
-2957 VSKTTG
+2957 
-2963 ITFQNV
+2963 
-2969 SKVSNKSRKYFSEE
+2969 
-2983 LEQLL
+2983 
-2988 TSDNP
+2988 
-2993 EVVEF
+2993 
-2998 AEDLFNYAYY
+2998 
-3008 ANGFN
+3008 
-3013 FGPSNF
+3013 
-3019 GIFFTNAFYENMPN
+3019 
-3033 YLNVLKSKNNKLA
+3033 
-3046 SIPAMD
+3046 
-3052 SFLQNFVYQFIMNNP
+3052 
-3067 KYAARLRKART
+3067 
-3078 YFTFNYDADTKET
+3078 
-3091 TMTFKSG
+3091 
-3098 LNNEVKS
+3098 
-3105 AGLKA
+3105 
-3110 VSANDNIIT
+3110 
-3119 VPFIVIQDANYGGLY
+3119 
-3134 YRTSKE
+3134 
-3140 TDANPTFT
+3140 
-3148 KVYFNGL
+3148 
-3155 PTPFYDSSK
+3155 
-3164 NLVEDINAIDY
+3164 
-3175 SKMKDYGDPS
+3175 
-3185 NVNKV
+3185 
-3190 LEIMKKDKPQ
+3190 
-3200 LINKTSTVGEVEDA
+3200 
-3214 VKQNEVDDA
+3214 
-3223 SVNAD
+3223 
-3228 AIAASSEDNI
+3228 
-3238 VQPDDLESGIQ
+3238 
-3249 EPENFDDL
+3249 
-3257 EAGIQ
+3257 
-3262 EPKDWKDMVNKY
+3262 
-3274 VQETADKLD
+3274 
-3283 ALQKEQEKMKQKLD
+3283 
-3297 DLISPPTEPENTLC
+3297 
-3311 EK
+3311 

>member
-20 KDTFKNL
+20 KNTFKNL

-73 ALANIETNNS
+73 ALANIETEMQHILKNAPRDSEGNLLAPNGKKSNLTERQYAQVRTKAFKDWFGDWEKGLIVQQDDKSYYRGQYDEPIIDKDGNLRLKGRRDDLYNRAGYNIDKGVSATTDMVTANKYGETRYLAYIGGIEDKYGEFDNSWEKEEEINEIIEHGYYLIQFPKNISNEVIKEAGEVKLVGDVIIPKGQYTIEHITDEGTEVLAISNNNASKVVDENGEPLVVYRMNTEPLVKGKFSEGFTYFTTDLEYAKPYARRSKEATLYSVFLNIKNPLDYRLENYENYAKYAHLVKDGTRVKSENYEIENKLVAKLQKEGKLEGYDGIVGNDAKNWWAEELGLKAISDGIEYVTFNPNQIKSATDNVGTFSRTDDRIDYFETNNS
-83 EKVAESQEALD
+83 ERVAESQEALD

-337 NAEAGKNIIK
+337 NNE
-347 ESVYSKQLIKV
+347 
-358 LQSLIDKIKDS
+358 
-369 NIKEAKAAQNL
+369 
-380 YEWTIKAQQ
+380 
-389 AVLDAIEKGE
+389 
-399 RKDDDLLLDKVQEQL
+399 
-414 NNLIQKT
+414 
-421 PENLAKDAIKA
+421 
-432 AKEMGKDWGK
+432 
-442 NTEQKASRNYS
+442 
-453 NNKSFTWDVTSDNS
+453 SFTWDVTSDNS

-475 KNEMSKQEGD
+475 KNKMSKQEGD
-485 ARFSALNAKFKKG
+485 ARFSALNAIFKKG

-513 VYQKIIKK
+513 VYQKVIKK

-641 GGTAPKGFLREE
+641 GGKAPKGFLREK
-653 GYDDEDIASYGLEE
+653 GIDNEDIASYGLEE
-667 ITDEEQED
+667 ITDKEQED
-675 YTKRTDKKDPYT
+675 YTERTGKKDPYT

-759 NNKVAETIR
+759 NNKIAETIR
-768 EALTGKTTTT
+768 EALTGKITTTT

-803 FDSIEVGK
+803 FDSIEIGK

-855 NEEDY
+855 NEKDY

-886 FALSLS
+886 FALSLT
-892 LGGKALPLQIF
+892 LGDKALPLQIF

-1002 LDTRGNVMET
+1002 LDTRGNIMET

-1073 YVFNPLGFRV
+1073 YAFNPLGFRV

-1114 VTKYP
+1114 VIKYP

-1173 SSTFLDMVRTTYE
+1173 SSTFLDMVKTTYE

-1205 GNVDRLFKL
+1205 GNVDKLFKL
-1214 LTKGL
+1214 LTKGP

-1297 DGSVTGTKE
+1297 DGSVAGTKE

-1311 AEFIEEAEDNNMNP
+1311 KEFIEEAEDNNMNP

-1357 YQDGDDLVTKFQNAY
+1357 YQDGDTLVTKFQNAY

-1535 IRYVGDNYK
+1535 IRYVGDDYK

-1561 IISLLKSNEEKD
+1561 IISLLKSNEEED
-1573 TVQIEFFN
+1573 TIQIEFFN

-1594 NRRVELLKKYVE
+1594 SRRVELLKKYVE

-1611 STEFKEQS
+1611 SAEFKEQS
-1619 DVLLTNLVTDIIEGE
+1619 NILLTSLVTDIIEGE

-1677 TQGEEDD
+1677 TKGEEED
-1684 ERSSKIDFGENEETK
+1684 EEGSPKIDFGENEETK

-1981 KADTYEDFIENLA
+1981 EADTYENFIENLA
-1994 NALDE
+1994 NALDN
-1999 EEISQLDYNNIIKE
+1999 EEITQSDYNNIIKE
-2013 IDFDKSEKGVKDCY
+2013 IDFDKSEKGVDDCY
-2027 KQLSNAI
+2027 NQLCDAI
-2034 FMKDENGEI
+2034 FMKDENGED

-2102 TTINLGGTK
+2102 TTINLGGKK

-2263 KKEYGDTGEEY
+2263 EKEYGDTGEKY
-2274 WEIDYDKIKGNED
+2274 WEIDYDKIKDNED

-2330 SGTDFDIDK
+2330 SGTDFK
-2339 LFLMLKSFRRE
+2339 
-2350 VTDSS
+2350 
-2355 FTRAFDSYLAKRVL
+2355 
-2369 DNKGENT
+2369 
-2376 KETDEGFKVLDKLQK
+2376 
-2391 VEGLTQE
+2391 
-2398 ELDKYIDEST
+2398 
-2408 VFEDFMYDEGF
+2408 
-2419 ELKLKTPN
+2419 
-2427 YRSFK
+2427 
-2432 PKVTKGMSIED
+2432 
-2443 ISEQKDIKKARE
+2443 
-2455 RKLTRDNMLI
+2455 
-2465 DMISACLTSNA
+2465 
-2476 GSQMSVI
+2476 
-2483 PGSYVNVKHTSRE
+2483 
-2496 QRILKDP
+2496 
-2503 KALAAFKAEH
+2503 
-2513 KEEIEKTEG
+2513 
-2522 GILAVLH
+2522 
-2529 KYSLDSLEKFYDTK
+2529 
-2543 ATIEDPLS
+2543 
-2551 IIDYAKNHR
+2551 
-2560 NLMDGN
+2560 
-2566 DLIGMFAVNSSSHYK
+2566 
-2581 FQFIREGKGL
+2581 
-2591 HIQSDSQF
+2591 
-2599 NIKLLGKPEVKVT
+2599 
-2612 TIDAVVSPLTGDKIG
+2612 
-2627 DYCAE
+2627 
-2632 YQAASPDNGKDP
+2632 
-2644 CLGDLNANGK
+2644 
-2654 TVSRIGFLTRIG
+2654 
-2666 CDPETVGILNTCDD
+2666 
-2680 FLNVIGSIVLDKRN
+2680 
-2694 GYLDDFDNWRDF
+2694 
-2706 HGDISKITDMIVEY
+2706 
-2720 RLNGL
+2720 
-2725 ENINMSEAAQFLGWM
+2725 
-2740 NNISDLSQLLQE
+2740 
-2752 SSVISRCDSPNGA
+2752 
-2765 LAISTAE
+2765 
-2772 AAQQLFKA
+2772 
-2780 EDFMQKVT
+2780 
-2788 KRKDGKL
+2788 
-2795 IANPSSPIQG
+2795 
-2805 FETFID
+2805 
-2811 TDLNAVDDEKNIRK
+2811 
-2825 KILESSVPRVQAAY
+2825 
-2839 TLGIRS
+2839 
-2845 AYTLASKYNML
+2845 
-2856 PQLSKGVENAIGYLR
+2856 
-2871 SITKSN
+2871 
-2877 LSTKN
+2877 
-2882 DVKELRQFFN
+2882 
-2892 ELVMYL
+2892 
-2898 LSDKDSRFGSNN
+2898 
-2910 GEDIMDKR
+2910 
-2918 NYYIHD
+2918 
-2924 FPIKYNMFLNKKDKH
+2924 
-2939 GKFVHQ
+2939 
-2945 DVRDKTIIQCIR
+2945 
-2957 VSKTTG
+2957 
-2963 ITFQNV
+2963 
-2969 SKVSNKSRKYFSEE
+2969 
-2983 LEQLL
+2983 
-2988 TSDNP
+2988 
-2993 EVVEF
+2993 
-2998 AEDLFNYAYY
+2998 
-3008 ANGFN
+3008 
-3013 FGPSNF
+3013 
-3019 GIFFTNAFYENMPN
+3019 
-3033 YLNVLKSKNNKLA
+3033 
-3046 SIPAMD
+3046 
-3052 SFLQNFVYQFIMNNP
+3052 
-3067 KYAARLRKART
+3067 
-3078 YFTFNYDADTKET
+3078 
-3091 TMTFKSG
+3091 
-3098 LNNEVKS
+3098 
-3105 AGLKA
+3105 
-3110 VSANDNIIT
+3110 
-3119 VPFIVIQDANYGGLY
+3119 
-3134 YRTSKE
+3134 
-3140 TDANPTFT
+3140 
-3148 KVYFNGL
+3148 
-3155 PTPFYDSSK
+3155 
-3164 NLVEDINAIDY
+3164 
-3175 SKMKDYGDPS
+3175 
-3185 NVNKV
+3185 
-3190 LEIMKKDKPQ
+3190 
-3200 LINKTSTVGEVEDA
+3200 
-3214 VKQNEVDDA
+3214 
-3223 SVNAD
+3223 
-3228 AIAASSEDNI
+3228 
-3238 VQPDDLESGIQ
+3238 
-3249 EPENFDDL
+3249 
-3257 EAGIQ
+3257 
-3262 EPKDWKDMVNKY
+3262 
-3274 VQETADKLD
+3274 
-3283 ALQKEQEKMKQKLD
+3283 
-3297 DLISPPTEPENTLC
+3297 
-3311 EK
+3311 

>member
-9 IKTEDITNIIG
+9 IKTEDVTNIIG

-59 IAAIKRNREEASKA
+59 IAAIKRNREEANKNNNKNFKVSISTEGYRKGDPQKNPNINYVFTENAQAYVWATHNDDFYADVAEYIEPKLNVSDVNGTNQAGIRTDTKGNISPNAYGIVVKKYQQDANGKFVAKEGQFKDTDKDFNLFTALNEDMFNRLSESSNKEIIFPSQIALDKA
-73 ALANIETNNS
+73 ALPLRFTKWLQNELSTRF
-83 EKVAESQEALD
+83 
-94 ILKKE
+94 
-99 GITLDNSLI
+99 GIDS
-108 DKYLLEVKASNP
+108 
-120 YHQIF
+120 
-125 KQIVGILNNNNIPI
+125 
-139 NIVVNSN
+139 
-146 LSNIA
+146 
-151 ARKQDG
+151 
-157 FKTATIEINPALLLD
+157 TIE
-172 YLMTDNKDNIK
+172 
-183 ENLMKIL
+183 
-190 THELVHA
+190 
-197 VTAEILNYHPSWAK
+197 
-211 IKNFNEAQT
+211 KN
-220 EFSNNVWNLYL
+220 
-231 QCKEQLKG
+231 
-239 TKWYGLTNAKEFIA
+239 TKAGYEGYGL
-253 VALTDR
+253 
-259 DFQIELSKIK
+259 KIG
-269 LDKNENA
+269 
-276 FKRFINYL
+276 
-284 TDLFNKVFK
+284 NK
-293 AQGIDIKNSAL
+293 QS
-304 EEIISISQEYFNSAN
+304 
-319 KNLRGGIYDYTGT
+319 
-332 RDYYD
+332 
-337 NAEAGKNIIK
+337 EAKNI
-347 ESVYSKQLIKV
+347 
-358 LQSLIDKIKDS
+358 
-369 NIKEAKAAQNL
+369 
-380 YEWTIKAQQ
+380 
-389 AVLDAIEKGE
+389 
-399 RKDDDLLLDKVQEQL
+399 
-414 NNLIQKT
+414 
-421 PENLAKDAIKA
+421 
-432 AKEMGKDWGK
+432 
-442 NTEQKASRNYS
+442 
-453 NNKSFTWDVTSDNS
+453 
-467 YEVSTLAS
+467 
-475 KNEMSKQEGD
+475 
-485 ARFSALNAKFKKG
+485 
-498 TIIDGVDVGGMSIED
+498 
-513 VYQKIIKK
+513 
-521 SGKGKAPAK
+521 
-530 TSRLYNEALKTKK
+530 
-543 EREDF
+543 
-548 SYYEAYLPLWQ
+548 
-559 EWARQNPELIE
+559 
-570 ELRENARGKTLTDK
+570 
-584 YAYNTTVS
+584 
-592 QARALADI
+592 
-600 LNNSTKGVK
+600 
-609 KNTTSVTKIISG
+609 TSVTKIISG

-641 GGTAPKGFLREE
+641 GGKAPKGFLREE
-653 GYDDEDIASYGLEE
+653 GIDNEDIASYGLEE
-667 ITDEEQED
+667 ITDEEQAD

-715 RRSAKEWNK
+715 RRSAEEWNK
-724 PFIENPTAEELR
+724 PFIENPTAKELR

-778 EQETKKKSSKSL
+778 EQETEKKKSSKSL

-796 AQAKRPT
+796 AQAKRPV

-855 NEEDY
+855 NEKDY
-860 RDSLG
+860 RDNLG
-865 DEEYERVYKGLFR
+865 DEEYERLHKGLFS
-878 GTPAQQRI
+878 GTSAQQRI
-886 FALSLS
+886 FALSLT
-892 LGGKALPLQIF
+892 LGDKALPLQIF

-912 FIETEDIHE
+912 FVETEDIHK

-979 DDRVFDALVKEAAFD
+979 DARVFDALVKEAAFD

-1012 NQEAEDKENDVESE
+1012 NQEAEDKEKDVESE

-1065 LNRKNDVE
+1065 LKRNNDVE
-1073 YVFNPLGFRV
+1073 YVFNSLGFRV

-1173 SSTFLDMVRTTYE
+1173 SSTFLDMVKTTYE

-1205 GNVDRLFKL
+1205 GNVDKLFKL
-1214 LTKGL
+1214 LTKGP

-1297 DGSVTGTKE
+1297 DGSVAGTKE

-1311 AEFIEEAEDNNMNP
+1311 AEFIEEAENNNMNP

-1331 LFTPKM
+1331 LFTSKM

-1357 YQDGDDLVTKFQNAY
+1357 YQDGDNLVTKFQNAY
-1372 LSIGNALTMANEAY
+1372 LSISNALTMANEAY
-1386 SQTSFRFAG
+1386 SQTSFRFAS

-1417 KTVEAQERGTKY
+1417 KTIEAQERGTKY
-1429 LIDNYGQYDF
+1429 LMDNYGQYDF

-1561 IISLLKSNEEKD
+1561 IISLLKSNEEED

-1594 NRRVELLKKYVE
+1594 SRRVELLKKYVE

-1611 STEFKEQS
+1611 SAEFKEQS
-1619 DVLLTNLVTDIIEGE
+1619 DILLTGLVTDIIEGE

-1664 KIKKVNATKEKEE
+1664 KIKKVNAAKEKEE
-1677 TQGEEDD
+1677 TQGEAED
-1684 ERSSKIDFGENEETK
+1684 EASKLDFGEDEETK

-1782 YLKDKIEVSNS
+1782 YLHDKIEVSNS

-1803 AVGVS
+1803 NVGVS

-1823 NITATDGQSFRT
+1823 KITATDGQSFRT

-1857 FNRMTVQRKFDSKDF
+1857 FNRMTIQKKFDAKDF
-1872 FTIWNNIKPFLY
+1872 FTIWNNIKPFMY

-1896 KVITQHKNSEY
+1896 KVVTQHKNSEY

-1921 KSPQLRALQE
+1921 QSPQLRALQE
-1931 FMEDND
+1931 FMENNN

-1958 YDKKKFEAKK
+1958 YNKKKFEAKK
-1968 GKNDYI
+1968 GENDYI

-1981 KADTYEDFIENLA
+1981 KADTYEDFIKNLG
-1994 NALDE
+1994 NALDK
-1999 EEISQLDYNNIIKE
+1999 EEISQSDYNNIIKE
-2013 IDFDKSEKGVKDCY
+2013 IDFDKSEKGVDDCY
-2027 KQLSNAI
+2027 NQLCDAI
-2034 FMKDENGEI
+2034 FMKDENGED
-2043 VLDEKGNY
+2043 VLDENGNY

-2057 VHKFPLSDYMVVQP
+2057 IHKFPLSDYMVVQP

-2093 PADLPENFS
+2093 PADLPKNFS
-2102 TTINLGGTK
+2102 ITINLGGKK
-2111 KTLNREEYIK
+2111 KTLNKDEYIK

-2163 SDVEEALQLETD
+2163 SDVEEALQIETD

-2194 IEELLLSTFKN
+2194 IEELILSTFKN

-2225 SDDLQIHYKED
+2225 SDDLQIHYKKD
-2236 EDGNESIDY
+2236 EEGNESIDY

-2263 KKEYGDTGEEY
+2263 KKEYSTGEEY
-2274 WEIDYDKIKGNED
+2274 WEVDYNKIKGNED

-2303 IFKMRIK
+2303 IFKLRIK

-2321 MLPSDIVNM
+2321 MLPSDIITM

-2350 VTDSS
+2350 ITDSS

-2376 KETDEGFKVLDKLQK
+2376 DETDKGFKVLDKLQET
-2391 VEGLTQE
+2391 EGLTQE
-2398 ELDKYIDEST
+2398 ELDKYLEKSSI
-2408 VFEDFMYDEGF
+2408 FEDFYNEEGF
-2419 ELKLKTPN
+2419 ELELKTPN
-2427 YRSFK
+2427 YKSFK
-2432 PKVTKGMSIED
+2432 PIVNKGMSIKD
-2443 ISEQKDIKKARE
+2443 ISQQKDIKKAKE

-2483 PGSYVNVKHTSRE
+2483 PGSYANVKHTSRE

-2503 KALAAFKAEH
+2503 VALAAFKAEH

-2529 KYSLDSLEKFYDTK
+2529 KYSLDDLEKFYDTK

-2581 FQFIREGKGL
+2581 FQFIRKGEGL
-2591 HIQSDSQF
+2591 HIEKHSQF

-2612 TIDAVVSPLTGDKIG
+2612 TIDAVISPLTGDKIG

-2654 TVSRIGFLTRIG
+2654 TVNRIGFLTRIG
-2666 CDPETVGILNTCDD
+2666 CDPGTVGILNTCDD
-2680 FLNVIGSIVLDKRN
+2680 FLNVISSIVLDKRN

-2740 NNISDLSQLLQE
+2740 NNISDLSDLLQS

-2788 KRKDGKL
+2788 KREKGVL
-2795 IANPSSPIQG
+2795 VANPSSPIQG

-2811 TDLNAVDDEKNIRK
+2811 TDINAVDDEKNIRK

-2839 TLGIRS
+2839 TLGIRG

-2877 LSTKN
+2877 LSTKK
-2882 DVKELRQFFN
+2882 DIKELRQFFN

-2924 FPIKYNMFLNKKDKH
+2924 FPVKYNMFLNKKDKH

-2993 EVVEF
+2993 EIVEF

-3078 YFTFNYDADTKET
+3078 YFTFNYDTDTKET

-3098 LNNEVKS
+3098 LSSGVKA

-3228 AIAASSEDNI
+3228 AITASSEDNI
-3238 VQPDDLESGIQ
+3238 VQPDDLESEVK

-3262 EPKDWKDMVNKY
+3262 EPKDWKDMVDKH

-3283 ALQKEQEKMKQKLD
+3283 AIQKEQKKMSQKLD
-3297 DLISPPTEPENTLC
+3297 DLISPPTEPQNTLC

>member
-9 IKTEDITNIIG
+9 IKTEDVTNIIG

-59 IAAIKRNREEASKA
+59 IAAIKRNREEA
-73 ALANIETNNS
+73 
-83 EKVAESQEALD
+83 
-94 ILKKE
+94 
-99 GITLDNSLI
+99 
-108 DKYLLEVKASNP
+108 
-120 YHQIF
+120 
-125 KQIVGILNNNNIPI
+125 
-139 NIVVNSN
+139 
-146 LSNIA
+146 
-151 ARKQDG
+151 
-157 FKTATIEINPALLLD
+157 
-172 YLMTDNKDNIK
+172 
-183 ENLMKIL
+183 
-190 THELVHA
+190 
-197 VTAEILNYHPSWAK
+197 
-211 IKNFNEAQT
+211 
-220 EFSNNVWNLYL
+220 
-231 QCKEQLKG
+231 
-239 TKWYGLTNAKEFIA
+239 
-253 VALTDR
+253 
-259 DFQIELSKIK
+259 
-269 LDKNENA
+269 
-276 FKRFINYL
+276 
-284 TDLFNKVFK
+284 
-293 AQGIDIKNSAL
+293 
-304 EEIISISQEYFNSAN
+304 
-319 KNLRGGIYDYTGT
+319 
-332 RDYYD
+332 
-337 NAEAGKNIIK
+337 GKNTIK

-358 LQSLIDKIKDS
+358 LQNLIDKIKAS

-389 AVLDAIEKGE
+389 TILDAIEKGE

-414 NNLIQKT
+414 NNLAQNL

-442 NTEQKASRNYS
+442 NTEQKINKN
-453 NNKSFTWDVTSDNS
+453 NNKSFKVSISTEGYRKGDPQKNPNINYVFTDNAQAYVWATHNDDFYADVAEYIEPKLNVSDVNGTNQAGIRTDTKGNIS
-467 YEVSTLAS
+467 PNAYGIVVKKYQQNANG
-475 KNEMSKQEGD
+475 KFVAREGQFKD
-485 ARFSALNAKFKKG
+485 TDEDFNLFTALNEDMFNRLSESSNKE
-498 TIIDGVDVGGMSIED
+498 IIFPSQMAL
-513 VYQKIIKK
+513 
-521 SGKGKAPAK
+521 GKAA
-530 TSRLYNEALKTKK
+530 
-543 EREDF
+543 
-548 SYYEAYLPLWQ
+548 LPLRFTKWL
-559 EWARQNPELIE
+559 QNEL
-570 ELRENARGKTLTDK
+570 
-584 YAYNTTVS
+584 
-592 QARALADI
+592 
-600 LNNSTKGVK
+600 STRFGIDSTID
-609 KNTTSVTKIISG
+609 KNTKAGYEGYGLKIGNKQSEAKNITSVTKIISG

-653 GYDDEDIASYGLEE
+653 GYDDEDVSSYGLVE
-667 ITDEEQED
+667 ITDAQQKA
-675 YTKRTDKKDPYT
+675 YTDRTGKKDPYT
-687 GRTELNVRNSDG
+687 GRTDLNVQNSDG
-699 TVYFNVGSDTA
+699 TVYFNIGSDSL
-710 GLIAT
+710 GLRAT
-715 RRSAKEWNK
+715 KRSAEEQNK

-736 QWIKDNNIKTL
+736 KWIKDNNIKTL
-747 NVAGNRG
+747 NIAGNRG
-754 SKLSK
+754 TKLAK
-759 NNKVAETIR
+759 DNKVAETIK
-768 EALTGKTTTT
+768 EALTGKTATTS
-778 EQETKKKSSKSL
+778 QESKKKESKSL
-790 KETIES
+790 KETIKS

-803 FDSIEVGK
+803 FDSIEIGK

-855 NEEDY
+855 NEKDY

-886 FALSLS
+886 FALSLT

-912 FIETEDIHE
+912 FVETEDIHK

-945 WEAAQNGWDT
+945 WEAAQNSWDT
-955 PKKIEENAILRVR
+955 PKKIEESAILRVR

-1012 NQEAEDKENDVESE
+1012 NQEAEDKEDDVESE

-1073 YVFNPLGFRV
+1073 YVFNSLGFRV

-1173 SSTFLDMVRTTYE
+1173 SSTFLDMVKTTYE

-1205 GNVDRLFKL
+1205 GNVDKLFKL
-1214 LTKGL
+1214 LTKGP

-1242 SSIYDLFTA
+1242 SSVYDLFTA

-1260 RYSGISL
+1260 RYSSISL

-1297 DGSVTGTKE
+1297 DGSIAGTKE

-1342 TILEKATVITRPVQG
+1342 TILEKATIITRPVQG
-1357 YQDGDDLVTKFQNAY
+1357 YQDGDNLVTKFQNAY

-1561 IISLLKSNEEKD
+1561 IISLLKSNEEED
-1573 TVQIEFFN
+1573 TIQIEFFN

-1594 NRRVELLKKYVE
+1594 SRRVELLKRYVE

-1611 STEFKEQS
+1611 SAEFKEQS
-1619 DVLLTNLVTDIIEGE
+1619 DILLTSLVTDIIEGE

-1664 KIKKVNATKEKEE
+1664 KIKKVNAAKEKEE
-1677 TQGEEDD
+1677 TQGEKDD
-1684 ERSSKIDFGENEETK
+1684 EERTSKIDFGEEEETE
-1699 ESKEES
+1699 ESKEKS

-1803 AVGVS
+1803 NVGVS

-1823 NITATDGQSFRT
+1823 KITATDGQSFRT

-1857 FNRMTVQRKFDSKDF
+1857 FNRMTVQRKFDSNDF

-1907 MMTAMYDMIGMALS
+1907 MITAMYDMIGMALS

-1968 GKNDYI
+1968 GKDDYI

-1981 KADTYEDFIENLA
+1981 KADTYEDFVKNLA

-1999 EEISQLDYNNIIKE
+1999 EEITQSDYNNIIKE
-2013 IDFDKSEKGVKDCY
+2013 IDFDKSEKGVDDCY
-2027 KQLSNAI
+2027 NQLCDAI
-2034 FMKDENGEI
+2034 FMKDENGED

-2071 SGDHLTEDDLM
+2071 SGDHLTEDNLM

-2102 TTINLGGTK
+2102 TTINLGGKK
-2111 KTLNREEYIK
+2111 KTFNREEYIK

-2163 SDVEEALQLETD
+2163 SDVEEALQIETD

-2225 SDDLQIHYKED
+2225 SDDLQIHYKKD

-2263 KKEYGDTGEEY
+2263 EKEYKDTGEKY

-2376 KETDEGFKVLDKLQK
+2376 KETDEGFKVLGKLQE
-2391 VEGLTQE
+2391 VEGITQE

-2419 ELKLKTPN
+2419 ELELRTPN

-2529 KYSLDSLEKFYDTK
+2529 KYSLDNLEKFYDTK

-2581 FQFIREGKGL
+2581 FQFIRKGEGL

-2599 NIKLLGKPEVKVT
+2599 NIKLLGKPEVKVS

-2644 CLGDLNANGK
+2644 CLGDLNANSK

-2694 GYLDDFDNWRDF
+2694 GYLDDFNNWRDF

-2740 NNISDLSQLLQE
+2740 NNISDLSELLQE

-2788 KRKDGKL
+2788 KREKGVL
-2795 IANPSSPIQG
+2795 IANPSSSIQG

-2811 TDLNAVDDEKNIRK
+2811 TDINAVDDEKNIRK

-2877 LSTKN
+2877 FSTKK

-2924 FPIKYNMFLNKKDKH
+2924 FPVKYSMFLNKKDKH

-2993 EVVEF
+2993 EIVEF

-3019 GIFFTNAFYENMPN
+3019 GIFFTNTFYENMPN

-3078 YFTFNYDADTKET
+3078 YFTFNYDANTKET

-3098 LNNEVKS
+3098 LSSGVK
-3105 AGLKA
+3105 AVGLKA

-3155 PTPFYDSSK
+3155 PTPLYDSSK

-3223 SVNAD
+3223 SINAD
-3228 AIAASSEDNI
+3228 AITASSEDNI
-3238 VQPDDLESGIQ
+3238 VQPDDLESEVK

-3257 EAGIQ
+3257 ETGIQ
-3262 EPKDWKDMVNKY
+3262 EPKDWKDMVDKY

-3283 ALQKEQEKMKQKLD
+3283 AIQKEQKKMSQKLD
-3297 DLISPPTEPENTLC
+3297 DLISPPTEPQNTLC

>member
-20 KDTFKNL
+20 KNTFKNL

-73 ALANIETNNS
+73 ALANIETEMQHILKNAPRDSEGNLLAPNGKKSNLTERQYAQVRTKAFKDWFGDWEKGLIVQQDDKSYYRGQYDEPIIDKDGNLRLKGRRDDLYNRAGYNIDKGVSAATDMVTANKYGETRYLAYIGGIEDKYGELDNSWEKEEEINEIIEHGYYLIQFPKNISNEVIKEAGEVKLVGDVIIPKGQYTIEHITDEGTEVLAISNNNASKVVDENGEPLVVYRMNTEPLIENKFSKGFTYFTTDLEYAKSYARGSKEATLYSVFLNIKNPLDYRLENYEDYARYAHLVKDGTRVKSEDYEIENKLVAKLQKEGKLEGYDGIVGNDAKNWWAEELGLKSISDGIEYVTFNPNQIKSATDNVGTFSRTDDRIDYFETNNS
-83 EKVAESQEALD
+83 ERVAESQEALD

-108 DKYLLEVKASNP
+108 DRYLSEVKTSNP

-239 TKWYGLTNAKEFIA
+239 TEWYGLTNAKEFIA

-284 TDLFNKVFK
+284 TNLFNKVFK

-337 NAEAGKNIIK
+337 NAEASK
-347 ESVYSKQLIKV
+347 E
-358 LQSLIDKIKDS
+358 
-369 NIKEAKAAQNL
+369 
-380 YEWTIKAQQ
+380 
-389 AVLDAIEKGE
+389 EKG
-399 RKDDDLLLDKVQEQL
+399 
-414 NNLIQKT
+414 
-421 PENLAKDAIKA
+421 
-432 AKEMGKDWGK
+432 
-442 NTEQKASRNYS
+442 
-453 NNKSFTWDVTSDNS
+453 
-467 YEVSTLAS
+467 
-475 KNEMSKQEGD
+475 
-485 ARFSALNAKFKKG
+485 
-498 TIIDGVDVGGMSIED
+498 
-513 VYQKIIKK
+513 
-521 SGKGKAPAK
+521 
-530 TSRLYNEALKTKK
+530 
-543 EREDF
+543 
-548 SYYEAYLPLWQ
+548 
-559 EWARQNPELIE
+559 
-570 ELRENARGKTLTDK
+570 
-584 YAYNTTVS
+584 
-592 QARALADI
+592 
-600 LNNSTKGVK
+600 

-641 GGTAPKGFLREE
+641 GGKAPKGFLREE
-653 GYDDEDIASYGLEE
+653 GIDNEDIASYGLEE
-667 ITDEEQED
+667 ITDKEQED

-768 EALTGKTTTT
+768 EALTGKITTTT

-796 AQAKRPT
+796 AKAKRPT
-803 FDSIEVGK
+803 FDSIEIGK

-843 NTVSDFKESLNA
+843 NTVSDFKESLNT

-886 FALSLS
+886 FALSLT
-892 LGGKALPLQIF
+892 LGDKALPLQIF

-1002 LDTRGNVMET
+1002 LDTRGNIMET

-1114 VTKYP
+1114 ITKYP

-1173 SSTFLDMVRTTYE
+1173 SSTFLDMVKTTYE

-1205 GNVDRLFKL
+1205 GNVDKLFKL
-1214 LTKGL
+1214 LTKGP
-1219 KGTKDDINSHPLFL
+1219 KGTKDDVNSHPLFL

-1297 DGSVTGTKE
+1297 DGSVAGTKE

-1311 AEFIEEAEDNNMNP
+1311 KEFIEEAEDNNMNP

-1357 YQDGDDLVTKFQNAY
+1357 YQDGDTLVTKFKNAY

-1386 SQTSFRFAG
+1386 SHTSFRFAG

-1535 IRYVGDNYK
+1535 IRYVGDDYK

-1561 IISLLKSNEEKD
+1561 IISLLKSNEEED

-1594 NRRVELLKKYVE
+1594 SRRVELLKKYVE

-1611 STEFKEQS
+1611 SAEFKEQS
-1619 DVLLTNLVTDIIEGE
+1619 NTLLTSLVTDIIEGE

-1653 IDETRR
+1653 IDEIRR

-1664 KIKKVNATKEKEE
+1664 KIKKVNSTKEKEE
-1677 TQGEEDD
+1677 TQGEEED
-1684 ERSSKIDFGENEETK
+1684 EEESSKIDFGENEETK

-1907 MMTAMYDMIGMALS
+1907 MITAMYDMIGMALS

-1994 NALDE
+1994 NALDN
-1999 EEISQLDYNNIIKE
+1999 EEITQSDYNNIIKE
-2013 IDFDKSEKGVKDCY
+2013 IDFDKSEKGVDDCY
-2027 KQLSNAI
+2027 NQLCDAI
-2034 FMKDENGEI
+2034 FMKDENGED

-2102 TTINLGGTK
+2102 TTINLGGKK

-2236 EDGNESIDY
+2236 KDGNESIDY

-2263 KKEYGDTGEEY
+2263 EKEYGDTGEKY
-2274 WEIDYDKIKGNED
+2274 WEIDYDKIKDNED

-2295 IPTENKYS
+2295 I
-2303 IFKMRIK
+2303 
-2310 GFLPISAGTAI
+2310 
-2321 MLPSDIVNM
+2321 
-2330 SGTDFDIDK
+2330 
-2339 LFLMLKSFRRE
+2339 
-2350 VTDSS
+2350 
-2355 FTRAFDSYLAKRVL
+2355 
-2369 DNKGENT
+2369 
-2376 KETDEGFKVLDKLQK
+2376 
-2391 VEGLTQE
+2391 
-2398 ELDKYIDEST
+2398 
-2408 VFEDFMYDEGF
+2408 
-2419 ELKLKTPN
+2419 
-2427 YRSFK
+2427 
-2432 PKVTKGMSIED
+2432 
-2443 ISEQKDIKKARE
+2443 
-2455 RKLTRDNMLI
+2455 
-2465 DMISACLTSNA
+2465 
-2476 GSQMSVI
+2476 
-2483 PGSYVNVKHTSRE
+2483 
-2496 QRILKDP
+2496 
-2503 KALAAFKAEH
+2503 
-2513 KEEIEKTEG
+2513 
-2522 GILAVLH
+2522 
-2529 KYSLDSLEKFYDTK
+2529 
-2543 ATIEDPLS
+2543 
-2551 IIDYAKNHR
+2551 
-2560 NLMDGN
+2560 
-2566 DLIGMFAVNSSSHYK
+2566 
-2581 FQFIREGKGL
+2581 
-2591 HIQSDSQF
+2591 
-2599 NIKLLGKPEVKVT
+2599 
-2612 TIDAVVSPLTGDKIG
+2612 
-2627 DYCAE
+2627 
-2632 YQAASPDNGKDP
+2632 
-2644 CLGDLNANGK
+2644 
-2654 TVSRIGFLTRIG
+2654 
-2666 CDPETVGILNTCDD
+2666 
-2680 FLNVIGSIVLDKRN
+2680 
-2694 GYLDDFDNWRDF
+2694 
-2706 HGDISKITDMIVEY
+2706 
-2720 RLNGL
+2720 
-2725 ENINMSEAAQFLGWM
+2725 
-2740 NNISDLSQLLQE
+2740 
-2752 SSVISRCDSPNGA
+2752 
-2765 LAISTAE
+2765 
-2772 AAQQLFKA
+2772 
-2780 EDFMQKVT
+2780 
-2788 KRKDGKL
+2788 
-2795 IANPSSPIQG
+2795 
-2805 FETFID
+2805 
-2811 TDLNAVDDEKNIRK
+2811 
-2825 KILESSVPRVQAAY
+2825 
-2839 TLGIRS
+2839 
-2845 AYTLASKYNML
+2845 
-2856 PQLSKGVENAIGYLR
+2856 
-2871 SITKSN
+2871 
-2877 LSTKN
+2877 
-2882 DVKELRQFFN
+2882 
-2892 ELVMYL
+2892 
-2898 LSDKDSRFGSNN
+2898 
-2910 GEDIMDKR
+2910 
-2918 NYYIHD
+2918 
-2924 FPIKYNMFLNKKDKH
+2924 
-2939 GKFVHQ
+2939 
-2945 DVRDKTIIQCIR
+2945 
-2957 VSKTTG
+2957 
-2963 ITFQNV
+2963 
-2969 SKVSNKSRKYFSEE
+2969 
-2983 LEQLL
+2983 
-2988 TSDNP
+2988 
-2993 EVVEF
+2993 
-2998 AEDLFNYAYY
+2998 
-3008 ANGFN
+3008 
-3013 FGPSNF
+3013 
-3019 GIFFTNAFYENMPN
+3019 
-3033 YLNVLKSKNNKLA
+3033 
-3046 SIPAMD
+3046 
-3052 SFLQNFVYQFIMNNP
+3052 
-3067 KYAARLRKART
+3067 
-3078 YFTFNYDADTKET
+3078 
-3091 TMTFKSG
+3091 
-3098 LNNEVKS
+3098 
-3105 AGLKA
+3105 
-3110 VSANDNIIT
+3110 
-3119 VPFIVIQDANYGGLY
+3119 
-3134 YRTSKE
+3134 
-3140 TDANPTFT
+3140 
-3148 KVYFNGL
+3148 
-3155 PTPFYDSSK
+3155 
-3164 NLVEDINAIDY
+3164 
-3175 SKMKDYGDPS
+3175 
-3185 NVNKV
+3185 
-3190 LEIMKKDKPQ
+3190 
-3200 LINKTSTVGEVEDA
+3200 
-3214 VKQNEVDDA
+3214 
-3223 SVNAD
+3223 
-3228 AIAASSEDNI
+3228 
-3238 VQPDDLESGIQ
+3238 
-3249 EPENFDDL
+3249 
-3257 EAGIQ
+3257 
-3262 EPKDWKDMVNKY
+3262 
-3274 VQETADKLD
+3274 
-3283 ALQKEQEKMKQKLD
+3283 
-3297 DLISPPTEPENTLC
+3297 
-3311 EK
+3311 

>member
-20 KDTFKNL
+20 KDTFENL

-73 ALANIETNNS
+73 ALANIETEMQHILKNAPRDSEGNLLAPNGKKSNLTERQYAQVRTKAFKDWFGDWENNPSEASKVVDENSEPLVVYHGSNYKTDATIIGDWSKNALPYATYFAPYQSYANLKYTYSAFLNIKNPIYSDKDLTEEAIQDENIFNKLIINKGYDGAISGSPTEEHKVQLNVEKAREIVVIHPNQIKSATDNIGTFSRTDDRIDYFETNNS

-108 DKYLLEVKASNP
+108 DKYLSEVKASNP

-231 QCKEQLKG
+231 QCKEQLKE
-239 TKWYGLTNAKEFIA
+239 TEWYGLTNAKEFIA

-337 NAEAGKNIIK
+337 NAEA
-347 ESVYSKQLIKV
+347 SKATPNNTK
-358 LQSLIDKIKDS
+358 QS
-369 NIKEAKAAQNL
+369 E
-380 YEWTIKAQQ
+380 
-389 AVLDAIEKGE
+389 
-399 RKDDDLLLDKVQEQL
+399 
-414 NNLIQKT
+414 
-421 PENLAKDAIKA
+421 
-432 AKEMGKDWGK
+432 
-442 NTEQKASRNYS
+442 
-453 NNKSFTWDVTSDNS
+453 
-467 YEVSTLAS
+467 
-475 KNEMSKQEGD
+475 
-485 ARFSALNAKFKKG
+485 
-498 TIIDGVDVGGMSIED
+498 
-513 VYQKIIKK
+513 
-521 SGKGKAPAK
+521 
-530 TSRLYNEALKTKK
+530 
-543 EREDF
+543 
-548 SYYEAYLPLWQ
+548 
-559 EWARQNPELIE
+559 
-570 ELRENARGKTLTDK
+570 
-584 YAYNTTVS
+584 
-592 QARALADI
+592 
-600 LNNSTKGVK
+600 

-641 GGTAPKGFLREE
+641 GGKAPKGFLREK
-653 GYDDEDIASYGLEE
+653 GIDNEDIASYGLEE

-675 YTKRTDKKDPYT
+675 YTKRTGKKDSYT
-687 GRTELNVRNSDG
+687 GRTELNVRNSNG

-778 EQETKKKSSKSL
+778 TTEQETKKKSSKSL

-796 AQAKRPT
+796 AQAKRPV

-843 NTVSDFKESLNA
+843 NTVSDFKESLNT

-886 FALSLS
+886 FALSLT

-1012 NQEAEDKENDVESE
+1012 NQEVEDKEDDVESE

-1073 YVFNPLGFRV
+1073 YVFNSLGFRV

-1114 VTKYP
+1114 VIKYP

-1205 GNVDRLFKL
+1205 GNVDKLFKL

-1297 DGSVTGTKE
+1297 DGSVAGTKE

-1311 AEFIEEAEDNNMNP
+1311 EEFLEEAKNNNMNP

-1357 YQDGDDLVTKFQNAY
+1357 YQDGDNLVTKFQNAY

-1535 IRYVGDNYK
+1535 IRYVGDDYK

-1561 IISLLKSNEEKD
+1561 IISLLKSNEEED

-1611 STEFKEQS
+1611 SAEFKEQS
-1619 DVLLTNLVTDIIEGE
+1619 DILLTSLVTDIIEGE

-1907 MMTAMYDMIGMALS
+1907 MMTAMYDMIGMSLS

-1994 NALDE
+1994 NALDK
-1999 EEISQLDYNNIIKE
+1999 EEITQSDYNNIIKE
-2013 IDFDKSEKGVKDCY
+2013 IDFDKSEKGVDDCY
-2027 KQLSNAI
+2027 NQLCDAI
-2034 FMKDENGEI
+2034 FMKDENGED

-2082 AIFGSQLRNII
+2082 SIFGSQLRNII

-2295 IPTENKYS
+2295 I
-2303 IFKMRIK
+2303 
-2310 GFLPISAGTAI
+2310 
-2321 MLPSDIVNM
+2321 
-2330 SGTDFDIDK
+2330 
-2339 LFLMLKSFRRE
+2339 
-2350 VTDSS
+2350 
-2355 FTRAFDSYLAKRVL
+2355 
-2369 DNKGENT
+2369 
-2376 KETDEGFKVLDKLQK
+2376 
-2391 VEGLTQE
+2391 
-2398 ELDKYIDEST
+2398 
-2408 VFEDFMYDEGF
+2408 
-2419 ELKLKTPN
+2419 
-2427 YRSFK
+2427 
-2432 PKVTKGMSIED
+2432 
-2443 ISEQKDIKKARE
+2443 
-2455 RKLTRDNMLI
+2455 
-2465 DMISACLTSNA
+2465 
-2476 GSQMSVI
+2476 
-2483 PGSYVNVKHTSRE
+2483 
-2496 QRILKDP
+2496 
-2503 KALAAFKAEH
+2503 
-2513 KEEIEKTEG
+2513 
-2522 GILAVLH
+2522 
-2529 KYSLDSLEKFYDTK
+2529 
-2543 ATIEDPLS
+2543 
-2551 IIDYAKNHR
+2551 
-2560 NLMDGN
+2560 
-2566 DLIGMFAVNSSSHYK
+2566 
-2581 FQFIREGKGL
+2581 
-2591 HIQSDSQF
+2591 
-2599 NIKLLGKPEVKVT
+2599 
-2612 TIDAVVSPLTGDKIG
+2612 
-2627 DYCAE
+2627 
-2632 YQAASPDNGKDP
+2632 
-2644 CLGDLNANGK
+2644 
-2654 TVSRIGFLTRIG
+2654 
-2666 CDPETVGILNTCDD
+2666 
-2680 FLNVIGSIVLDKRN
+2680 
-2694 GYLDDFDNWRDF
+2694 
-2706 HGDISKITDMIVEY
+2706 
-2720 RLNGL
+2720 
-2725 ENINMSEAAQFLGWM
+2725 
-2740 NNISDLSQLLQE
+2740 
-2752 SSVISRCDSPNGA
+2752 
-2765 LAISTAE
+2765 
-2772 AAQQLFKA
+2772 
-2780 EDFMQKVT
+2780 
-2788 KRKDGKL
+2788 
-2795 IANPSSPIQG
+2795 
-2805 FETFID
+2805 
-2811 TDLNAVDDEKNIRK
+2811 
-2825 KILESSVPRVQAAY
+2825 
-2839 TLGIRS
+2839 
-2845 AYTLASKYNML
+2845 
-2856 PQLSKGVENAIGYLR
+2856 
-2871 SITKSN
+2871 
-2877 LSTKN
+2877 
-2882 DVKELRQFFN
+2882 
-2892 ELVMYL
+2892 
-2898 LSDKDSRFGSNN
+2898 
-2910 GEDIMDKR
+2910 
-2918 NYYIHD
+2918 
-2924 FPIKYNMFLNKKDKH
+2924 
-2939 GKFVHQ
+2939 
-2945 DVRDKTIIQCIR
+2945 
-2957 VSKTTG
+2957 
-2963 ITFQNV
+2963 
-2969 SKVSNKSRKYFSEE
+2969 
-2983 LEQLL
+2983 
-2988 TSDNP
+2988 
-2993 EVVEF
+2993 
-2998 AEDLFNYAYY
+2998 
-3008 ANGFN
+3008 
-3013 FGPSNF
+3013 
-3019 GIFFTNAFYENMPN
+3019 
-3033 YLNVLKSKNNKLA
+3033 
-3046 SIPAMD
+3046 
-3052 SFLQNFVYQFIMNNP
+3052 
-3067 KYAARLRKART
+3067 
-3078 YFTFNYDADTKET
+3078 
-3091 TMTFKSG
+3091 
-3098 LNNEVKS
+3098 
-3105 AGLKA
+3105 
-3110 VSANDNIIT
+3110 
-3119 VPFIVIQDANYGGLY
+3119 
-3134 YRTSKE
+3134 
-3140 TDANPTFT
+3140 
-3148 KVYFNGL
+3148 
-3155 PTPFYDSSK
+3155 
-3164 NLVEDINAIDY
+3164 
-3175 SKMKDYGDPS
+3175 
-3185 NVNKV
+3185 
-3190 LEIMKKDKPQ
+3190 
-3200 LINKTSTVGEVEDA
+3200 
-3214 VKQNEVDDA
+3214 
-3223 SVNAD
+3223 
-3228 AIAASSEDNI
+3228 
-3238 VQPDDLESGIQ
+3238 
-3249 EPENFDDL
+3249 
-3257 EAGIQ
+3257 
-3262 EPKDWKDMVNKY
+3262 
-3274 VQETADKLD
+3274 
-3283 ALQKEQEKMKQKLD
+3283 
-3297 DLISPPTEPENTLC
+3297 
-3311 EK
+3311 

>member
-9 IKTEDITNIIG
+9 IKTEDVTNIIG

-59 IAAIKRNREEASKA
+59 IAAIKRNREEA
-73 ALANIETNNS
+73 
-83 EKVAESQEALD
+83 
-94 ILKKE
+94 
-99 GITLDNSLI
+99 
-108 DKYLLEVKASNP
+108 
-120 YHQIF
+120 
-125 KQIVGILNNNNIPI
+125 
-139 NIVVNSN
+139 
-146 LSNIA
+146 
-151 ARKQDG
+151 
-157 FKTATIEINPALLLD
+157 
-172 YLMTDNKDNIK
+172 
-183 ENLMKIL
+183 
-190 THELVHA
+190 
-197 VTAEILNYHPSWAK
+197 
-211 IKNFNEAQT
+211 
-220 EFSNNVWNLYL
+220 
-231 QCKEQLKG
+231 
-239 TKWYGLTNAKEFIA
+239 
-253 VALTDR
+253 
-259 DFQIELSKIK
+259 
-269 LDKNENA
+269 
-276 FKRFINYL
+276 
-284 TDLFNKVFK
+284 
-293 AQGIDIKNSAL
+293 
-304 EEIISISQEYFNSAN
+304 
-319 KNLRGGIYDYTGT
+319 
-332 RDYYD
+332 
-337 NAEAGKNIIK
+337 GKNTIK

-358 LQSLIDKIKDS
+358 LQNLIDKIKDS

-389 AVLDAIEKGE
+389 TILDAIEKGE
-399 RKDDDLLLDKVQEQL
+399 RKDDALLLDKVQEQL
-414 NNLIQKT
+414 NNLAQIS
-421 PENLAKDAIKA
+421 PENLAEDAIKA

-453 NNKSFTWDVTSDNS
+453 NNKSSTWDTASDNS
-467 YEVSTLAS
+467 YEVSTLVS
-475 KNEMSKQEGD
+475 KNKMSKQEGD

-498 TIIDGVDVGGMSIED
+498 TVIDGVDVGGMTIED

-521 SGKGKAPAK
+521 SSKGKAPAK

-641 GGTAPKGFLREE
+641 GGKAPKGFLREE
-653 GYDDEDIASYGLEE
+653 GIDNEDIASYGLEE
-667 ITDEEQED
+667 ITDEEQAD

-778 EQETKKKSSKSL
+778 EQETEKKKSSKSL

-796 AQAKRPT
+796 AQAKRPV

-855 NEEDY
+855 NEKDY

-886 FALSLS
+886 FALSLT

-912 FIETEDIHE
+912 FVETEDIHK

-955 PKKIEENAILRVR
+955 PKKIEESAILRVR

-1012 NQEAEDKENDVESE
+1012 NQEIEDKEDDVESE

-1065 LNRKNDVE
+1065 LSRKNDVE
-1073 YVFNPLGFRV
+1073 YVFKSLGFRV

-1173 SSTFLDMVRTTYE
+1173 SSTFLDMVKTTYE

-1205 GNVDRLFKL
+1205 GNVDKLFKL
-1214 LTKGL
+1214 LTKGP

-1297 DGSVTGTKE
+1297 DGSVAGTKE

-1331 LFTPKM
+1331 LFTSKM

-1357 YQDGDDLVTKFQNAY
+1357 YQDGDNLVTKFQNAY

-1386 SQTSFRFAG
+1386 SQTSFRFAS

-1417 KTVEAQERGTKY
+1417 KTIEAQERGTRY

-1561 IISLLKSNEEKD
+1561 IISLLKSNEEED

-1594 NRRVELLKKYVE
+1594 SRRVELLKKYVE

-1611 STEFKEQS
+1611 SAEFKEQS
-1619 DVLLTNLVTDIIEGE
+1619 DILLTSLVTDIIEGE

-1664 KIKKVNATKEKEE
+1664 KIKKVNAAKEKEE
-1677 TQGEEDD
+1677 TQGEAED
-1684 ERSSKIDFGENEETK
+1684 EASKLDFGEDEETK

-1803 AVGVS
+1803 NVGVS

-1823 NITATDGQSFRT
+1823 EITATDGQSFRT

-1857 FNRMTVQRKFDSKDF
+1857 FNRMTVQRKFDSNDF

-1968 GKNDYI
+1968 GKDDYI

-1981 KADTYEDFIENLA
+1981 KADTYEDFMENLA
-1994 NALDE
+1994 NALDK
-1999 EEISQLDYNNIIKE
+1999 EEITQSDYNNIIKE
-2013 IDFDKSEKGVKDCY
+2013 IDFDKSEKGVDDCY
-2027 KQLSNAI
+2027 NQLCDAI
-2034 FMKDENGEI
+2034 FMKDENGEDM
-2043 VLDEKGNY
+2043 LDEKGNY

-2093 PADLPENFS
+2093 PADLPKNFS
-2102 TTINLGGTK
+2102 ITINLGGKK

-2163 SDVEEALQLETD
+2163 SDVEEALQIETD

-2225 SDDLQIHYKED
+2225 SDDLQTHYKKD

-2245 IDCYMPAYKRSLI
+2245 MDCYMPAYKRSLI

-2263 KKEYGDTGEEY
+2263 EKEYKDTGEKY

-2321 MLPSDIVNM
+2321 MLPSDIINM

-2355 FTRAFDSYLAKRVL
+2355 FTRAFDGYLAKRVL

-2376 KETDEGFKVLDKLQK
+2376 KETDEGFKVLGKLQE
-2391 VEGLTQE
+2391 VEGITQE

-2483 PGSYVNVKHTSRE
+2483 PGSYANVKHTSRE

-2529 KYSLDSLEKFYDTK
+2529 KYSLDNLEKFYDTK

-2680 FLNVIGSIVLDKRN
+2680 FLNVIGSIVLDKRS
-2694 GYLDDFDNWRDF
+2694 GYLDDFNNWRDF

-2740 NNISDLSQLLQE
+2740 NNISDLSELLQE

-2788 KRKDGKL
+2788 KRKDGTL

-2811 TDLNAVDDEKNIRK
+2811 TDINAVDDEKNIRK

-2877 LSTKN
+2877 LSTKK

-2924 FPIKYNMFLNKKDKH
+2924 FPVKYNMFLNKKDKH

-2993 EVVEF
+2993 EIVEF

-3078 YFTFNYDADTKET
+3078 YFTFNYDTDTKET

-3098 LNNEVKS
+3098 LSSGVKA

-3228 AIAASSEDNI
+3228 AITASSEDNI
-3238 VQPDDLESGIQ
+3238 VQPDDLESEVK

-3262 EPKDWKDMVNKY
+3262 EPKDWKDMVDKY

-3283 ALQKEQEKMKQKLD
+3283 AIQKEQKKMSQKLD
-3297 DLISPPTEPENTLC
+3297 DLISPSTEPQNTLC
-3311 EK
+3311 EKK

>member
-73 ALANIETNNS
+73 ALATNDRIDYFETNNS

-337 NAEAGKNIIK
+337 NAEAGKNTIK

-358 LQSLIDKIKDS
+358 LQNLIDKIKDS

-389 AVLDAIEKGE
+389 AILDAIEKGE
-399 RKDDDLLLDKVQEQL
+399 RKDDDLSLDKVQEQL

-421 PENLAKDAIKA
+421 PENLAKGAIKA

-442 NTEQKASRNYS
+442 NTEQK
-453 NNKSFTWDVTSDNS
+453 
-467 YEVSTLAS
+467 
-475 KNEMSKQEGD
+475 
-485 ARFSALNAKFKKG
+485 
-498 TIIDGVDVGGMSIED
+498 
-513 VYQKIIKK
+513 
-521 SGKGKAPAK
+521 
-530 TSRLYNEALKTKK
+530 
-543 EREDF
+543 
-548 SYYEAYLPLWQ
+548 
-559 EWARQNPELIE
+559 
-570 ELRENARGKTLTDK
+570 
-584 YAYNTTVS
+584 TTVS

-641 GGTAPKGFLREE
+641 GGKAPKGFLREK
-653 GYDDEDIASYGLEE
+653 GIDNEDIASYGLEE
-667 ITDEEQED
+667 ITDEEQAD

-715 RRSAKEWNK
+715 RRSAEEWNK

-768 EALTGKTTTT
+768 EALTGKITTTT

-803 FDSIEVGK
+803 FDSIEIGK

-843 NTVSDFKESLNA
+843 NTVSDFKESLNT

-886 FALSLS
+886 FALSLT

-912 FIETEDIHE
+912 FVETEDIHK

-955 PKKIEENAILRVR
+955 PKKIEEHAILRVR

-1073 YVFNPLGFRV
+1073 YVFNSLGFRV

-1173 SSTFLDMVRTTYE
+1173 SSTFLDMVKTTYE

-1205 GNVDRLFKL
+1205 GNVDKLFKL

-1297 DGSVTGTKE
+1297 DGSIKGTKE

-1311 AEFIEEAEDNNMNP
+1311 DEFIEEAEDNNMNP

-1357 YQDGDDLVTKFQNAY
+1357 YQDGDNLVDKFQNAY

-1439 FRNQETGEWYNT
+1439 FRNQETREWYNT

-1561 IISLLKSNEEKD
+1561 IISLLKSNEEED

-1594 NRRVELLKKYVE
+1594 SRRVELLKKYVE

-1611 STEFKEQS
+1611 SAEFKEQS
-1619 DVLLTNLVTDIIEGE
+1619 DVLLTGLVTDIIEGE

-1677 TQGEEDD
+1677 TQGEEEN

-1793 YESIKHMLNS
+1793 YKSIKHMLNS

-1907 MMTAMYDMIGMALS
+1907 MITAMYDMIGMALS

-1994 NALDE
+1994 NALDN
-1999 EEISQLDYNNIIKE
+1999 EEISQSDYNNIIKE
-2013 IDFDKSEKGVKDCY
+2013 IDFDKSKKGVDDCY
-2027 KQLSNAI
+2027 NQLCDAI
-2034 FMKDENGEI
+2034 FMKDENGED

-2263 KKEYGDTGEEY
+2263 EKEYGDTGEKY

-2376 KETDEGFKVLDKLQK
+2376 EETDKGFEVLDKLQE

-2432 PKVTKGMSIED
+2432 PKVTKRMSIED
-2443 ISEQKDIKKARE
+2443 ISQQKDIKKARE

-2496 QRILKDP
+2496 QRILKDS

-2529 KYSLDSLEKFYDTK
+2529 KYSLDALEKFYDTK

-2680 FLNVIGSIVLDKRN
+2680 FLNVISSIVLDKRN
-2694 GYLDDFDNWRDF
+2694 GYLDDFDNWRNF

-2740 NNISDLSQLLQE
+2740 NNISDLSELLQE

-2788 KRKDGKL
+2788 KRKDGVL

-2924 FPIKYNMFLNKKDKH
+2924 FPVKYNMFLNKKDKH

-3019 GIFFTNAFYENMPN
+3019 GIFFTNSFYENMPN

-3098 LNNEVKS
+3098 LSSGVKA

-3228 AIAASSEDNI
+3228 AITASSEDNI

-3262 EPKDWKDMVNKY
+3262 EPKDWKDMIDKY

-3283 ALQKEQEKMKQKLD
+3283 ALQKEQKKMNQKLD
-3297 DLISPPTEPENTLC
+3297 DLISPPTEPQNTLC
-3311 EK
+3311 E

>member
-1 MSLNCSFN
+1 M
-9 IKTEDITNIIG
+9 
-20 KDTFKNL
+20 
-27 TQEECESTI
+27 
-36 TQLMSS
+36 
-42 YGLTQEDLL
+42 
-51 DNKYKSDI
+51 
-59 IAAIKRNREEASKA
+59 
-73 ALANIETNNS
+73 
-83 EKVAESQEALD
+83 
-94 ILKKE
+94 
-99 GITLDNSLI
+99 
-108 DKYLLEVKASNP
+108 
-120 YHQIF
+120 
-125 KQIVGILNNNNIPI
+125 
-139 NIVVNSN
+139 
-146 LSNIA
+146 
-151 ARKQDG
+151 
-157 FKTATIEINPALLLD
+157 
-172 YLMTDNKDNIK
+172 
-183 ENLMKIL
+183 
-190 THELVHA
+190 
-197 VTAEILNYHPSWAK
+197 
-211 IKNFNEAQT
+211 
-220 EFSNNVWNLYL
+220 
-231 QCKEQLKG
+231 
-239 TKWYGLTNAKEFIA
+239 
-253 VALTDR
+253 
-259 DFQIELSKIK
+259 
-269 LDKNENA
+269 
-276 FKRFINYL
+276 
-284 TDLFNKVFK
+284 
-293 AQGIDIKNSAL
+293 
-304 EEIISISQEYFNSAN
+304 
-319 KNLRGGIYDYTGT
+319 
-332 RDYYD
+332 
-337 NAEAGKNIIK
+337 
-347 ESVYSKQLIKV
+347 
-358 LQSLIDKIKDS
+358 
-369 NIKEAKAAQNL
+369 
-380 YEWTIKAQQ
+380 
-389 AVLDAIEKGE
+389 
-399 RKDDDLLLDKVQEQL
+399 
-414 NNLIQKT
+414 
-421 PENLAKDAIKA
+421 
-432 AKEMGKDWGK
+432 
-442 NTEQKASRNYS
+442 
-453 NNKSFTWDVTSDNS
+453 
-467 YEVSTLAS
+467 
-475 KNEMSKQEGD
+475 
-485 ARFSALNAKFKKG
+485 
-498 TIIDGVDVGGMSIED
+498 
-513 VYQKIIKK
+513 
-521 SGKGKAPAK
+521 
-530 TSRLYNEALKTKK
+530 
-543 EREDF
+543 
-548 SYYEAYLPLWQ
+548 
-559 EWARQNPELIE
+559 
-570 ELRENARGKTLTDK
+570 
-584 YAYNTTVS
+584 
-592 QARALADI
+592 
-600 LNNSTKGVK
+600 
-609 KNTTSVTKIISG
+609 
-621 GQTGVDT
+621 
-628 IGLQVAKELGIET
+628 
-641 GGTAPKGFLREE
+641 
-653 GYDDEDIASYGLEE
+653 
-667 ITDEEQED
+667 
-675 YTKRTDKKDPYT
+675 
-687 GRTELNVRNSDG
+687 
-699 TVYFNVGSDTA
+699 
-710 GLIAT
+710 
-715 RRSAKEWNK
+715 
-724 PFIENPTAEELR
+724 
-736 QWIKDNNIKTL
+736 
-747 NVAGNRG
+747 
-754 SKLSK
+754 
-759 NNKVAETIR
+759 
-768 EALTGKTTTT
+768 
-778 EQETKKKSSKSL
+778 
-790 KETIES
+790 
-796 AQAKRPT
+796 
-803 FDSIEVGK
+803 
-811 IQKRLLSI
+811 
-819 YFPNV
+819 
-824 TERIA
+824 
-829 ATDFITNYFSLILD
+829 
-843 NTVSDFKESLNA
+843 
-855 NEEDY
+855 
-860 RDSLG
+860 
-865 DEEYERVYKGLFR
+865 YKGLFR

-912 FIETEDIHE
+912 FVETEDIHE

-1012 NQEAEDKENDVESE
+1012 NQETEDKENDVESE

-1073 YVFNPLGFRV
+1073 YVFNSLGFRV

-1173 SSTFLDMVRTTYE
+1173 SSTFLDMVKTTYE

-1205 GNVDRLFKL
+1205 SNVDKLFKL

-1297 DGSVTGTKE
+1297 DGSVAGTKE

-1357 YQDGDDLVTKFQNAY
+1357 YQDGDNLVTKFQNAY

-1561 IISLLKSNEEKD
+1561 IISLLKSNEEED

-1611 STEFKEQS
+1611 SAEFKEQS
-1619 DVLLTNLVTDIIEGE
+1619 DILLTNLVTDIIEGE

-1994 NALDE
+1994 NALDK
-1999 EEISQLDYNNIIKE
+1999 EEISQSDYNNIIKE
-2013 IDFDKSEKGVKDCY
+2013 IDFDKSEKGVDDCY
-2027 KQLSNAI
+2027 NQLCDAI
-2034 FMKDENGEI
+2034 LMKDENGED

-2295 IPTENKYS
+2295 I
-2303 IFKMRIK
+2303 
-2310 GFLPISAGTAI
+2310 
-2321 MLPSDIVNM
+2321 
-2330 SGTDFDIDK
+2330 
-2339 LFLMLKSFRRE
+2339 
-2350 VTDSS
+2350 
-2355 FTRAFDSYLAKRVL
+2355 
-2369 DNKGENT
+2369 
-2376 KETDEGFKVLDKLQK
+2376 
-2391 VEGLTQE
+2391 
-2398 ELDKYIDEST
+2398 
-2408 VFEDFMYDEGF
+2408 
-2419 ELKLKTPN
+2419 
-2427 YRSFK
+2427 
-2432 PKVTKGMSIED
+2432 
-2443 ISEQKDIKKARE
+2443 
-2455 RKLTRDNMLI
+2455 
-2465 DMISACLTSNA
+2465 
-2476 GSQMSVI
+2476 
-2483 PGSYVNVKHTSRE
+2483 
-2496 QRILKDP
+2496 
-2503 KALAAFKAEH
+2503 
-2513 KEEIEKTEG
+2513 
-2522 GILAVLH
+2522 
-2529 KYSLDSLEKFYDTK
+2529 
-2543 ATIEDPLS
+2543 
-2551 IIDYAKNHR
+2551 
-2560 NLMDGN
+2560 
-2566 DLIGMFAVNSSSHYK
+2566 
-2581 FQFIREGKGL
+2581 
-2591 HIQSDSQF
+2591 
-2599 NIKLLGKPEVKVT
+2599 
-2612 TIDAVVSPLTGDKIG
+2612 
-2627 DYCAE
+2627 
-2632 YQAASPDNGKDP
+2632 
-2644 CLGDLNANGK
+2644 
-2654 TVSRIGFLTRIG
+2654 
-2666 CDPETVGILNTCDD
+2666 
-2680 FLNVIGSIVLDKRN
+2680 
-2694 GYLDDFDNWRDF
+2694 
-2706 HGDISKITDMIVEY
+2706 
-2720 RLNGL
+2720 
-2725 ENINMSEAAQFLGWM
+2725 
-2740 NNISDLSQLLQE
+2740 
-2752 SSVISRCDSPNGA
+2752 
-2765 LAISTAE
+2765 
-2772 AAQQLFKA
+2772 
-2780 EDFMQKVT
+2780 
-2788 KRKDGKL
+2788 
-2795 IANPSSPIQG
+2795 
-2805 FETFID
+2805 
-2811 TDLNAVDDEKNIRK
+2811 
-2825 KILESSVPRVQAAY
+2825 
-2839 TLGIRS
+2839 
-2845 AYTLASKYNML
+2845 
-2856 PQLSKGVENAIGYLR
+2856 
-2871 SITKSN
+2871 
-2877 LSTKN
+2877 
-2882 DVKELRQFFN
+2882 
-2892 ELVMYL
+2892 
-2898 LSDKDSRFGSNN
+2898 
-2910 GEDIMDKR
+2910 
-2918 NYYIHD
+2918 
-2924 FPIKYNMFLNKKDKH
+2924 
-2939 GKFVHQ
+2939 
-2945 DVRDKTIIQCIR
+2945 
-2957 VSKTTG
+2957 
-2963 ITFQNV
+2963 
-2969 SKVSNKSRKYFSEE
+2969 
-2983 LEQLL
+2983 
-2988 TSDNP
+2988 
-2993 EVVEF
+2993 
-2998 AEDLFNYAYY
+2998 
-3008 ANGFN
+3008 
-3013 FGPSNF
+3013 
-3019 GIFFTNAFYENMPN
+3019 
-3033 YLNVLKSKNNKLA
+3033 
-3046 SIPAMD
+3046 
-3052 SFLQNFVYQFIMNNP
+3052 
-3067 KYAARLRKART
+3067 
-3078 YFTFNYDADTKET
+3078 
-3091 TMTFKSG
+3091 
-3098 LNNEVKS
+3098 
-3105 AGLKA
+3105 
-3110 VSANDNIIT
+3110 
-3119 VPFIVIQDANYGGLY
+3119 
-3134 YRTSKE
+3134 
-3140 TDANPTFT
+3140 
-3148 KVYFNGL
+3148 
-3155 PTPFYDSSK
+3155 
-3164 NLVEDINAIDY
+3164 
-3175 SKMKDYGDPS
+3175 
-3185 NVNKV
+3185 
-3190 LEIMKKDKPQ
+3190 
-3200 LINKTSTVGEVEDA
+3200 
-3214 VKQNEVDDA
+3214 
-3223 SVNAD
+3223 
-3228 AIAASSEDNI
+3228 
-3238 VQPDDLESGIQ
+3238 
-3249 EPENFDDL
+3249 
-3257 EAGIQ
+3257 
-3262 EPKDWKDMVNKY
+3262 
-3274 VQETADKLD
+3274 
-3283 ALQKEQEKMKQKLD
+3283 
-3297 DLISPPTEPENTLC
+3297 
-3311 EK
+3311 

>member
-9 IKTEDITNIIG
+9 IKTEDVTNIIG

-59 IAAIKRNREEASKA
+59 IAAIKRNREEA
-73 ALANIETNNS
+73 
-83 EKVAESQEALD
+83 
-94 ILKKE
+94 
-99 GITLDNSLI
+99 
-108 DKYLLEVKASNP
+108 
-120 YHQIF
+120 
-125 KQIVGILNNNNIPI
+125 
-139 NIVVNSN
+139 
-146 LSNIA
+146 
-151 ARKQDG
+151 
-157 FKTATIEINPALLLD
+157 
-172 YLMTDNKDNIK
+172 
-183 ENLMKIL
+183 
-190 THELVHA
+190 
-197 VTAEILNYHPSWAK
+197 
-211 IKNFNEAQT
+211 
-220 EFSNNVWNLYL
+220 
-231 QCKEQLKG
+231 
-239 TKWYGLTNAKEFIA
+239 
-253 VALTDR
+253 
-259 DFQIELSKIK
+259 
-269 LDKNENA
+269 
-276 FKRFINYL
+276 
-284 TDLFNKVFK
+284 
-293 AQGIDIKNSAL
+293 
-304 EEIISISQEYFNSAN
+304 
-319 KNLRGGIYDYTGT
+319 
-332 RDYYD
+332 
-337 NAEAGKNIIK
+337 GKNTIK

-358 LQSLIDKIKDS
+358 LQNLIDKIKDS

-389 AVLDAIEKGE
+389 TILDAIEKGE

-414 NNLIQKT
+414 NNLAQIS
-421 PENLAKDAIKA
+421 PENLAEDAIKA

-442 NTEQKASRNYS
+442 NTEQKAS
-453 NNKSFTWDVTSDNS
+453 
-467 YEVSTLAS
+467 
-475 KNEMSKQEGD
+475 
-485 ARFSALNAKFKKG
+485 
-498 TIIDGVDVGGMSIED
+498 
-513 VYQKIIKK
+513 
-521 SGKGKAPAK
+521 KA
-530 TSRLYNEALKTKK
+530 T
-543 EREDF
+543 
-548 SYYEAYLPLWQ
+548 
-559 EWARQNPELIE
+559 
-570 ELRENARGKTLTDK
+570 
-584 YAYNTTVS
+584 
-592 QARALADI
+592 
-600 LNNSTKGVK
+600 LNNSIKVVKHKGNWSRAEAIQNPNILYVFTDNTDRDSGSGKISDDSWYSKKYGKGHHFPTMTAAVIRGLDNARPISTQRWYHQGAKGTTGRWTDADINEFKKTIKEELQEIINEFNTNKYDTIMFPDGDGLFNTRISNITKERTPKLYQALGELLHEFGLDSLIPSDIALNTK
-609 KNTTSVTKIISG
+609 QSEKENTTSVTKIISG

-641 GGTAPKGFLREE
+641 GGKAPKGFLREE
-653 GYDDEDIASYGLEE
+653 GIDNEDIASYGLEE
-667 ITDEEQED
+667 ITDEEQAD

-724 PFIENPTAEELR
+724 PFIENPTAKELR

-759 NNKVAETIR
+759 NNKVVETIR

-778 EQETKKKSSKSL
+778 EQETEKKKSSKSL

-796 AQAKRPT
+796 AQAKRPV
-803 FDSIEVGK
+803 FDSIEVGN

-855 NEEDY
+855 NEKDY

-886 FALSLS
+886 FALSLT

-912 FIETEDIHE
+912 FVETEDIHK

-955 PKKIEENAILRVR
+955 PKKIEESAILRVR

-1073 YVFNPLGFRV
+1073 YVFNSLGFRV

-1173 SSTFLDMVRTTYE
+1173 SSTFLDMVKTTYE

-1205 GNVDRLFKL
+1205 GNVDKLFKL
-1214 LTKGL
+1214 LTKGP
-1219 KGTKDDINSHPLFL
+1219 KGTKDNINSHPLFL

-1285 LLPATFALELEA
+1285 LLPATFALKLEA
-1297 DGSVTGTKE
+1297 DGSVAGTKE

-1331 LFTPKM
+1331 LFTSKM

-1357 YQDGDDLVTKFQNAY
+1357 YQDGDNLVTKFQNAY

-1561 IISLLKSNEEKD
+1561 IISLLKSNEEED
-1573 TVQIEFFN
+1573 TIQIEFFN
-1581 KNGTKFNFFPALN
+1581 KNGTKFNSFPALN
-1594 NRRVELLKKYVE
+1594 SRRVELLKKYVE

-1611 STEFKEQS
+1611 SAEFKEQS
-1619 DVLLTNLVTDIIEGE
+1619 DILLTSLVTDIIEGE

-1664 KIKKVNATKEKEE
+1664 KIKKVNAAKEKEE
-1677 TQGEEDD
+1677 TQGEEED
-1684 ERSSKIDFGENEETK
+1684 EEGSSKLDFGENEETK

-1793 YESIKHMLNS
+1793 YESIKHILNS
-1803 AVGVS
+1803 TVGVS

-1823 NITATDGQSFRT
+1823 KITATDGQSFRT

-1857 FNRMTVQRKFDSKDF
+1857 FNRMTVQRKFDSNDF

-1921 KSPQLRALQE
+1921 KSPQLQALQK
-1931 FMEDND
+1931 FMEAND
-1937 IDVAHFNSVVKE
+1937 IDVVHFNSVVKE

-1968 GKNDYI
+1968 GKDDYI

-1981 KADTYEDFIENLA
+1981 KADTYEDFMENLA
-1994 NALDE
+1994 NALDK
-1999 EEISQLDYNNIIKE
+1999 EEITQSDYNNIIKE
-2013 IDFDKSEKGVKDCY
+2013 IDFDKSEKGVDDCY
-2027 KQLSNAI
+2027 KQLGNDV
-2034 FMKDENGEI
+2034 FMKDENGEDM
-2043 VLDEKGNY
+2043 LDEKGNY

-2093 PADLPENFS
+2093 PADLPKNFS
-2102 TTINLGGTK
+2102 ITINLGGKK

-2163 SDVEEALQLETD
+2163 SDVEEALQIETD

-2225 SDDLQIHYKED
+2225 SDDLQIHYKKD

-2263 KKEYGDTGEEY
+2263 KKEYKDTGEEY

-2321 MLPSDIVNM
+2321 MLPSDIINM

-2376 KETDEGFKVLDKLQK
+2376 KETDEGFKVLGKLQE
-2391 VEGLTQE
+2391 VEGITQE

-2529 KYSLDSLEKFYDTK
+2529 KYSLDNLEKFYDTK

-2612 TIDAVVSPLTGDKIG
+2612 TVDAVVSPLTGDKIG

-2694 GYLDDFDNWRDF
+2694 GYLDDFNNWRDF

-2740 NNISDLSQLLQE
+2740 NNISDLSELLQE

-2788 KRKDGKL
+2788 KRKDGAL

-2811 TDLNAVDDEKNIRK
+2811 TDINAVDDEKNIRK

-2877 LSTKN
+2877 LSTKK

-2924 FPIKYNMFLNKKDKH
+2924 FPVKYNMFLNKKDKH

-2945 DVRDKTIIQCIR
+2945 DVKNMTLIQCIR
-2957 VSKTTG
+2957 VSKETG

-2969 SKVSNKSRKYFSEE
+2969 NGVSNRSRKYFSEE

-2993 EVVEF
+2993 EIVEF

-3078 YFTFNYDADTKET
+3078 YFTFNYDTDTKET

-3098 LNNEVKS
+3098 LSSGVKA

-3223 SVNAD
+3223 SINAD
-3228 AIAASSEDNI
+3228 AITASSEDNI
-3238 VQPDDLESGIQ
+3238 VQPDDLESEVK

-3262 EPKDWKDMVNKY
+3262 EPKDWKDTVDKY

-3283 ALQKEQEKMKQKLD
+3283 AIQKEQKKMSQKLD
-3297 DLISPPTEPENTLC
+3297 DLISPPTEPQNTLC

>member
-59 IAAIKRNREEASKA
+59 IAAIKRGREEAIKA
-73 ALANIETNNS
+73 TLANIELN
-83 EKVAESQEALD
+83 

-108 DKYLLEVKASNP
+108 DKYLSEVKTNNP

-337 NAEAGKNIIK
+337 NNE
-347 ESVYSKQLIKV
+347 
-358 LQSLIDKIKDS
+358 
-369 NIKEAKAAQNL
+369 
-380 YEWTIKAQQ
+380 
-389 AVLDAIEKGE
+389 
-399 RKDDDLLLDKVQEQL
+399 
-414 NNLIQKT
+414 
-421 PENLAKDAIKA
+421 
-432 AKEMGKDWGK
+432 
-442 NTEQKASRNYS
+442 
-453 NNKSFTWDVTSDNS
+453 SFTWDTASDNS

-475 KNEMSKQEGD
+475 KNKMSKQEGD
-485 ARFSALNAKFKKG
+485 ARFSALNAIFKKG

-530 TSRLYNEALKTKK
+530 TSRLYNEDLKTKK

-559 EWARQNPELIE
+559 EWTRQNPELIE

-621 GQTGVDT
+621 GQT
-628 IGLQVAKELGIET
+628 
-641 GGTAPKGFLREE
+641 
-653 GYDDEDIASYGLEE
+653 
-667 ITDEEQED
+667 
-675 YTKRTDKKDPYT
+675 
-687 GRTELNVRNSDG
+687 
-699 TVYFNVGSDTA
+699 
-710 GLIAT
+710 
-715 RRSAKEWNK
+715 
-724 PFIENPTAEELR
+724 
-736 QWIKDNNIKTL
+736 
-747 NVAGNRG
+747 
-754 SKLSK
+754 
-759 NNKVAETIR
+759 
-768 EALTGKTTTT
+768 TTT

-796 AQAKRPT
+796 AQAKRPV

-824 TERIA
+824 TERVA

-855 NEEDY
+855 NEKDY

-886 FALSLS
+886 FALSLT
-892 LGGKALPLQIF
+892 LGDKALPLQIF

-1002 LDTRGNVMET
+1002 LDTRGNIMET
-1012 NQEAEDKENDVESE
+1012 NQEAEDKEDDVESE

-1173 SSTFLDMVRTTYE
+1173 SSTFLDMVKTTYE

-1205 GNVDRLFKL
+1205 GNVDKLFKL

-1219 KGTKDDINSHPLFL
+1219 KGTKDDVNSHPLFL

-1242 SSIYDLFTA
+1242 SSIYYLFTA

-1297 DGSVTGTKE
+1297 DGSIAGTKE
-1306 SPEFT
+1306 SFEFT

-1417 KTVEAQERGTKY
+1417 KIVEAQERGTKY

-1535 IRYVGDNYK
+1535 IRYVGDDYK

-1561 IISLLKSNEEKD
+1561 IISLLKSNEEED

-1594 NRRVELLKKYVE
+1594 SRRVELLKKYVE

-1611 STEFKEQS
+1611 SAEFKEQS
-1619 DVLLTNLVTDIIEGE
+1619 NILLTSLITDIIEGE

-1653 IDETRR
+1653 IDEIRR

-1664 KIKKVNATKEKEE
+1664 KIKKVNAAKEKEE
-1677 TQGEEDD
+1677 TKGEEED
-1684 ERSSKIDFGENEETK
+1684 EEGSSKIDFGENEETK

-1857 FNRMTVQRKFDSKDF
+1857 FNRMTVQRKFDSNDF

-1907 MMTAMYDMIGMALS
+1907 MITAMYDMIGMALS

-1968 GKNDYI
+1968 GNNDYI

-1981 KADTYEDFIENLA
+1981 KADTYENFIENLA
-1994 NALDE
+1994 NALDN
-1999 EEISQLDYNNIIKE
+1999 EEITQSDYNNIIKE
-2013 IDFDKSEKGVKDCY
+2013 IDFDKSEKGVDDCY
-2027 KQLSNAI
+2027 NQLCDAI
-2034 FMKDENGEI
+2034 FMKDENGED

-2102 TTINLGGTK
+2102 ITINLGGKK

-2225 SDDLQIHYKED
+2225 SDDLQIHYKKD

-2263 KKEYGDTGEEY
+2263 EKEYGDTGEKY
-2274 WEIDYDKIKGNED
+2274 WEIDYDKIKDNED

-2330 SGTDFDIDK
+2330 SGTDFK
-2339 LFLMLKSFRRE
+2339 
-2350 VTDSS
+2350 
-2355 FTRAFDSYLAKRVL
+2355 
-2369 DNKGENT
+2369 
-2376 KETDEGFKVLDKLQK
+2376 
-2391 VEGLTQE
+2391 
-2398 ELDKYIDEST
+2398 
-2408 VFEDFMYDEGF
+2408 
-2419 ELKLKTPN
+2419 
-2427 YRSFK
+2427 
-2432 PKVTKGMSIED
+2432 
-2443 ISEQKDIKKARE
+2443 
-2455 RKLTRDNMLI
+2455 
-2465 DMISACLTSNA
+2465 
-2476 GSQMSVI
+2476 
-2483 PGSYVNVKHTSRE
+2483 
-2496 QRILKDP
+2496 
-2503 KALAAFKAEH
+2503 
-2513 KEEIEKTEG
+2513 
-2522 GILAVLH
+2522 
-2529 KYSLDSLEKFYDTK
+2529 
-2543 ATIEDPLS
+2543 
-2551 IIDYAKNHR
+2551 
-2560 NLMDGN
+2560 
-2566 DLIGMFAVNSSSHYK
+2566 
-2581 FQFIREGKGL
+2581 
-2591 HIQSDSQF
+2591 
-2599 NIKLLGKPEVKVT
+2599 
-2612 TIDAVVSPLTGDKIG
+2612 
-2627 DYCAE
+2627 
-2632 YQAASPDNGKDP
+2632 
-2644 CLGDLNANGK
+2644 
-2654 TVSRIGFLTRIG
+2654 
-2666 CDPETVGILNTCDD
+2666 
-2680 FLNVIGSIVLDKRN
+2680 
-2694 GYLDDFDNWRDF
+2694 
-2706 HGDISKITDMIVEY
+2706 
-2720 RLNGL
+2720 
-2725 ENINMSEAAQFLGWM
+2725 
-2740 NNISDLSQLLQE
+2740 
-2752 SSVISRCDSPNGA
+2752 
-2765 LAISTAE
+2765 
-2772 AAQQLFKA
+2772 
-2780 EDFMQKVT
+2780 
-2788 KRKDGKL
+2788 
-2795 IANPSSPIQG
+2795 
-2805 FETFID
+2805 
-2811 TDLNAVDDEKNIRK
+2811 
-2825 KILESSVPRVQAAY
+2825 
-2839 TLGIRS
+2839 
-2845 AYTLASKYNML
+2845 
-2856 PQLSKGVENAIGYLR
+2856 
-2871 SITKSN
+2871 
-2877 LSTKN
+2877 
-2882 DVKELRQFFN
+2882 
-2892 ELVMYL
+2892 
-2898 LSDKDSRFGSNN
+2898 
-2910 GEDIMDKR
+2910 
-2918 NYYIHD
+2918 
-2924 FPIKYNMFLNKKDKH
+2924 
-2939 GKFVHQ
+2939 
-2945 DVRDKTIIQCIR
+2945 
-2957 VSKTTG
+2957 
-2963 ITFQNV
+2963 
-2969 SKVSNKSRKYFSEE
+2969 
-2983 LEQLL
+2983 
-2988 TSDNP
+2988 
-2993 EVVEF
+2993 
-2998 AEDLFNYAYY
+2998 
-3008 ANGFN
+3008 
-3013 FGPSNF
+3013 
-3019 GIFFTNAFYENMPN
+3019 
-3033 YLNVLKSKNNKLA
+3033 
-3046 SIPAMD
+3046 
-3052 SFLQNFVYQFIMNNP
+3052 
-3067 KYAARLRKART
+3067 
-3078 YFTFNYDADTKET
+3078 
-3091 TMTFKSG
+3091 
-3098 LNNEVKS
+3098 
-3105 AGLKA
+3105 
-3110 VSANDNIIT
+3110 
-3119 VPFIVIQDANYGGLY
+3119 
-3134 YRTSKE
+3134 
-3140 TDANPTFT
+3140 
-3148 KVYFNGL
+3148 
-3155 PTPFYDSSK
+3155 
-3164 NLVEDINAIDY
+3164 
-3175 SKMKDYGDPS
+3175 
-3185 NVNKV
+3185 
-3190 LEIMKKDKPQ
+3190 
-3200 LINKTSTVGEVEDA
+3200 
-3214 VKQNEVDDA
+3214 
-3223 SVNAD
+3223 
-3228 AIAASSEDNI
+3228 
-3238 VQPDDLESGIQ
+3238 
-3249 EPENFDDL
+3249 
-3257 EAGIQ
+3257 
-3262 EPKDWKDMVNKY
+3262 
-3274 VQETADKLD
+3274 
-3283 ALQKEQEKMKQKLD
+3283 
-3297 DLISPPTEPENTLC
+3297 
-3311 EK
+3311 

>member
-9 IKTEDITNIIG
+9 IKTEDVTNIIG

-59 IAAIKRNREEASKA
+59 IAAIKRNREEA
-73 ALANIETNNS
+73 
-83 EKVAESQEALD
+83 
-94 ILKKE
+94 
-99 GITLDNSLI
+99 G
-108 DKYLLEVKASNP
+108 
-120 YHQIF
+120 
-125 KQIVGILNNNNIPI
+125 
-139 NIVVNSN
+139 
-146 LSNIA
+146 
-151 ARKQDG
+151 
-157 FKTATIEINPALLLD
+157 
-172 YLMTDNKDNIK
+172 
-183 ENLMKIL
+183 EN
-190 THELVHA
+190 T
-197 VTAEILNYHPSWAK
+197 
-211 IKNFNEAQT
+211 
-220 EFSNNVWNLYL
+220 
-231 QCKEQLKG
+231 
-239 TKWYGLTNAKEFIA
+239 
-253 VALTDR
+253 
-259 DFQIELSKIK
+259 
-269 LDKNENA
+269 
-276 FKRFINYL
+276 
-284 TDLFNKVFK
+284 
-293 AQGIDIKNSAL
+293 
-304 EEIISISQEYFNSAN
+304 
-319 KNLRGGIYDYTGT
+319 
-332 RDYYD
+332 
-337 NAEAGKNIIK
+337 IK

-358 LQSLIDKIKDS
+358 LQNLIDKIKDS

-389 AVLDAIEKGE
+389 TILDAIEKGE

-414 NNLIQKT
+414 NNLAQIS
-421 PENLAKDAIKA
+421 PENLAEDAIKA

-442 NTEQKASRNYS
+442 NT
-453 NNKSFTWDVTSDNS
+453 
-467 YEVSTLAS
+467 
-475 KNEMSKQEGD
+475 
-485 ARFSALNAKFKKG
+485 
-498 TIIDGVDVGGMSIED
+498 
-513 VYQKIIKK
+513 
-521 SGKGKAPAK
+521 
-530 TSRLYNEALKTKK
+530 
-543 EREDF
+543 
-548 SYYEAYLPLWQ
+548 
-559 EWARQNPELIE
+559 ELIE

-641 GGTAPKGFLREE
+641 GGKAPKGFLREE
-653 GYDDEDIASYGLEE
+653 GIDNEDIASYGLEE
-667 ITDEEQED
+667 ITDEEQAD

-715 RRSAKEWNK
+715 RRSTEEWNK
-724 PFIENPTAEELR
+724 PFIENPTAKELR

-778 EQETKKKSSKSL
+778 EQETEKKKSSKSL

-796 AQAKRPT
+796 AQAKRPV

-843 NTVSDFKESLNA
+843 NTVSNFKESLNA
-855 NEEDY
+855 NEKDY

-886 FALSLS
+886 FALSLT

-912 FIETEDIHE
+912 FVETEDIHK

-955 PKKIEENAILRVR
+955 PKKIEESAILRVR

-1073 YVFNPLGFRV
+1073 YVFNSLGFRV

-1173 SSTFLDMVRTTYE
+1173 SSTFLDMVKTTYE

-1205 GNVDRLFKL
+1205 GNVDKLFKL

-1297 DGSVTGTKE
+1297 DGSVAGTKE
-1306 SPEFT
+1306 SLEFT

-1331 LFTPKM
+1331 LFTSKM

-1357 YQDGDDLVTKFQNAY
+1357 YQDGDNLVDKFQNAY

-1386 SQTSFRFAG
+1386 SQTSFRFAS

-1417 KTVEAQERGTKY
+1417 KTIEAQERGTRY

-1490 VTSDA
+1490 VTSDT
-1495 LIDNHILAFLN
+1495 LVDNHILAFLN

-1561 IISLLKSNEEKD
+1561 IISLLKSNEEED

-1594 NRRVELLKKYVE
+1594 SRRVELLKKYVE

-1611 STEFKEQS
+1611 SAEFKEQS
-1619 DVLLTNLVTDIIEGE
+1619 DILLTSLVTDIIEGE

-1664 KIKKVNATKEKEE
+1664 KIKKVNAAKEKEE
-1677 TQGEEDD
+1677 TQGEEED
-1684 ERSSKIDFGENEETK
+1684 EEGSSKLDFGENEETK

-1803 AVGVS
+1803 NVGVS

-1823 NITATDGQSFRT
+1823 KITATDGQSFRT

-1857 FNRMTVQRKFDSKDF
+1857 FNRMTVQRKFDSNDF

-1968 GKNDYI
+1968 GKDDYI

-1981 KADTYEDFIENLA
+1981 KADTYENFIENLA
-1994 NALDE
+1994 NALDK
-1999 EEISQLDYNNIIKE
+1999 EEITQSDYNNIIKE
-2013 IDFDKSEKGVKDCY
+2013 IDFDKSEKGVDDCY
-2027 KQLSNAI
+2027 NQLCDAI
-2034 FMKDENGEI
+2034 FMKDENGED

-2071 SGDHLTEDDLM
+2071 SGDHLTEDNLM

-2102 TTINLGGTK
+2102 TTINLGGKK

-2163 SDVEEALQLETD
+2163 SDVEEALQIETD

-2225 SDDLQIHYKED
+2225 SDDLQTHYKKD

-2263 KKEYGDTGEEY
+2263 EKEYKDTGEKY

-2321 MLPSDIVNM
+2321 MLPSDIINM

-2355 FTRAFDSYLAKRVL
+2355 FTRAFDGYLAKRVL

-2376 KETDEGFKVLDKLQK
+2376 KETDKGFEVLDKLQE
-2391 VEGLTQE
+2391 VEGITQE

-2408 VFEDFMYDEGF
+2408 VFEDFMYDEGL

-2529 KYSLDSLEKFYDTK
+2529 KYSLDNLEKFYDTK

-2581 FQFIREGKGL
+2581 FQFIRKGEGL

-2599 NIKLLGKPEVKVT
+2599 NIKLLGKPEVKVS

-2740 NNISDLSQLLQE
+2740 NNISDLSELLQE

-2788 KRKDGKL
+2788 KRKDGAL

-2811 TDLNAVDDEKNIRK
+2811 TDINAVDDEKNIRK

-2877 LSTKN
+2877 LSTKK

-2924 FPIKYNMFLNKKDKH
+2924 FPVKYNMFLNKKDKH

-2993 EVVEF
+2993 EIVEF

-3078 YFTFNYDADTKET
+3078 YFTFNYDTDTKET

-3098 LNNEVKS
+3098 LSSGVKA

-3223 SVNAD
+3223 SINAD
-3228 AIAASSEDNI
+3228 AITASSEDNI
-3238 VQPDDLESGIQ
+3238 VQPDDLESEVK

-3262 EPKDWKDMVNKY
+3262 EPKDWKDMVDKY

-3283 ALQKEQEKMKQKLD
+3283 AIQKEQKKMSQKLD
-3297 DLISPPTEPENTLC
+3297 DLISPPTEPQNTLC

>member
-59 IAAIKRNREEASKA
+59 IAAIKRGREEAIKA
-73 ALANIETNNS
+73 ALANIELN
-83 EKVAESQEALD
+83 

-108 DKYLLEVKASNP
+108 DKYLSEVKTSNP

-337 NAEAGKNIIK
+337 NNE
-347 ESVYSKQLIKV
+347 
-358 LQSLIDKIKDS
+358 
-369 NIKEAKAAQNL
+369 
-380 YEWTIKAQQ
+380 
-389 AVLDAIEKGE
+389 
-399 RKDDDLLLDKVQEQL
+399 
-414 NNLIQKT
+414 
-421 PENLAKDAIKA
+421 
-432 AKEMGKDWGK
+432 
-442 NTEQKASRNYS
+442 
-453 NNKSFTWDVTSDNS
+453 SFTWDTASDNS

-475 KNEMSKQEGD
+475 KNKMSKQEGD
-485 ARFSALNAKFKKG
+485 ARFSALNAIFKKG

-513 VYQKIIKK
+513 VYQSVIKK
-521 SGKGKAPAK
+521 SGKGQAPSKDSRLNLLNSDNYSTTFKNFPEGVTNVFYDADDMVPRVIFKAPNGEIGQIGYDNNK
-530 TSRLYNEALKTKK
+530 WRISRKQKSPKGEDVFYGELLSPEDIDKIVSRFIPNKFREYVESGQINKDNVKDFQDNEGRVQSFFRENYNVHLINQYFLEKGKHETF
-543 EREDF
+543 EDF

-570 ELRENARGKTLTDK
+570 ELRENAKGKTLTDK

-641 GGTAPKGFLREE
+641 GGKAPKGFLREK
-653 GYDDEDIASYGLEE
+653 GIDNEDIASYGLEE
-667 ITDEEQED
+667 ITDEEQAD

-768 EALTGKTTTT
+768 EALTGKITTTTT

-796 AQAKRPT
+796 AQAKRPA

-855 NEEDY
+855 NEKDY

-878 GTPAQQRI
+878 GTSAQQRI
-886 FALSLS
+886 FALSLT
-892 LGGKALPLQIF
+892 LGDKALPLQIF

-1002 LDTRGNVMET
+1002 LDTRGNIMET
-1012 NQEAEDKENDVESE
+1012 NQEAEDKEDDVESE

-1073 YVFNPLGFRV
+1073 YVFNSLGFRV

-1173 SSTFLDMVRTTYE
+1173 SSTFLDMVKTTYE

-1205 GNVDRLFKL
+1205 CNVDKLFKL

-1219 KGTKDDINSHPLFL
+1219 KGTKDDVNSHPLFL

-1297 DGSVTGTKE
+1297 DGSIAGTKE
-1306 SPEFT
+1306 SFEFT

-1535 IRYVGDNYK
+1535 IRYVGDDYK

-1561 IISLLKSNEEKD
+1561 IISLLKSNEEED

-1594 NRRVELLKKYVE
+1594 SRRVELLKKYVE

-1611 STEFKEQS
+1611 SAEFKEQS
-1619 DVLLTNLVTDIIEGE
+1619 NILLTSLITDIIEGE

-1653 IDETRR
+1653 IDEIRR

-1664 KIKKVNATKEKEE
+1664 KIKKVNAAKEKEE
-1677 TQGEEDD
+1677 TKGEEED
-1684 ERSSKIDFGENEETK
+1684 EEGSSKIDFGENEETK

-1857 FNRMTVQRKFDSKDF
+1857 FNRMTIQRKFDSNDF

-1907 MMTAMYDMIGMALS
+1907 MITAMYDMIGMALS

-1968 GKNDYI
+1968 GNNDYI

-1981 KADTYEDFIENLA
+1981 KADTYENFIENLA
-1994 NALDE
+1994 NALDN
-1999 EEISQLDYNNIIKE
+1999 EEITQSDYNNIIKE
-2013 IDFDKSEKGVKDCY
+2013 IDFDKSEKGVDDCY
-2027 KQLSNAI
+2027 NQLRDAI
-2034 FMKDENGEI
+2034 FMKDENGED

-2102 TTINLGGTK
+2102 TTINLGGKK

-2153 AKIHGNPKYG
+2153 AKIHGNLKYG

-2225 SDDLQIHYKED
+2225 SDDLQIHYKKD

-2263 KKEYGDTGEEY
+2263 EKEYGDTGEKY
-2274 WEIDYDKIKGNED
+2274 WEIDYDKIKDNED

-2330 SGTDFDIDK
+2330 SGTDFK
-2339 LFLMLKSFRRE
+2339 
-2350 VTDSS
+2350 
-2355 FTRAFDSYLAKRVL
+2355 
-2369 DNKGENT
+2369 
-2376 KETDEGFKVLDKLQK
+2376 
-2391 VEGLTQE
+2391 
-2398 ELDKYIDEST
+2398 
-2408 VFEDFMYDEGF
+2408 
-2419 ELKLKTPN
+2419 
-2427 YRSFK
+2427 
-2432 PKVTKGMSIED
+2432 
-2443 ISEQKDIKKARE
+2443 
-2455 RKLTRDNMLI
+2455 
-2465 DMISACLTSNA
+2465 
-2476 GSQMSVI
+2476 
-2483 PGSYVNVKHTSRE
+2483 
-2496 QRILKDP
+2496 
-2503 KALAAFKAEH
+2503 
-2513 KEEIEKTEG
+2513 
-2522 GILAVLH
+2522 
-2529 KYSLDSLEKFYDTK
+2529 
-2543 ATIEDPLS
+2543 
-2551 IIDYAKNHR
+2551 
-2560 NLMDGN
+2560 
-2566 DLIGMFAVNSSSHYK
+2566 
-2581 FQFIREGKGL
+2581 
-2591 HIQSDSQF
+2591 
-2599 NIKLLGKPEVKVT
+2599 
-2612 TIDAVVSPLTGDKIG
+2612 
-2627 DYCAE
+2627 
-2632 YQAASPDNGKDP
+2632 
-2644 CLGDLNANGK
+2644 
-2654 TVSRIGFLTRIG
+2654 
-2666 CDPETVGILNTCDD
+2666 
-2680 FLNVIGSIVLDKRN
+2680 
-2694 GYLDDFDNWRDF
+2694 
-2706 HGDISKITDMIVEY
+2706 
-2720 RLNGL
+2720 
-2725 ENINMSEAAQFLGWM
+2725 
-2740 NNISDLSQLLQE
+2740 
-2752 SSVISRCDSPNGA
+2752 
-2765 LAISTAE
+2765 
-2772 AAQQLFKA
+2772 
-2780 EDFMQKVT
+2780 
-2788 KRKDGKL
+2788 
-2795 IANPSSPIQG
+2795 
-2805 FETFID
+2805 
-2811 TDLNAVDDEKNIRK
+2811 
-2825 KILESSVPRVQAAY
+2825 
-2839 TLGIRS
+2839 
-2845 AYTLASKYNML
+2845 
-2856 PQLSKGVENAIGYLR
+2856 
-2871 SITKSN
+2871 
-2877 LSTKN
+2877 
-2882 DVKELRQFFN
+2882 
-2892 ELVMYL
+2892 
-2898 LSDKDSRFGSNN
+2898 
-2910 GEDIMDKR
+2910 
-2918 NYYIHD
+2918 
-2924 FPIKYNMFLNKKDKH
+2924 
-2939 GKFVHQ
+2939 
-2945 DVRDKTIIQCIR
+2945 
-2957 VSKTTG
+2957 
-2963 ITFQNV
+2963 
-2969 SKVSNKSRKYFSEE
+2969 
-2983 LEQLL
+2983 
-2988 TSDNP
+2988 
-2993 EVVEF
+2993 
-2998 AEDLFNYAYY
+2998 
-3008 ANGFN
+3008 
-3013 FGPSNF
+3013 
-3019 GIFFTNAFYENMPN
+3019 
-3033 YLNVLKSKNNKLA
+3033 
-3046 SIPAMD
+3046 
-3052 SFLQNFVYQFIMNNP
+3052 
-3067 KYAARLRKART
+3067 
-3078 YFTFNYDADTKET
+3078 
-3091 TMTFKSG
+3091 
-3098 LNNEVKS
+3098 
-3105 AGLKA
+3105 
-3110 VSANDNIIT
+3110 
-3119 VPFIVIQDANYGGLY
+3119 
-3134 YRTSKE
+3134 
-3140 TDANPTFT
+3140 
-3148 KVYFNGL
+3148 
-3155 PTPFYDSSK
+3155 
-3164 NLVEDINAIDY
+3164 
-3175 SKMKDYGDPS
+3175 
-3185 NVNKV
+3185 
-3190 LEIMKKDKPQ
+3190 
-3200 LINKTSTVGEVEDA
+3200 
-3214 VKQNEVDDA
+3214 
-3223 SVNAD
+3223 
-3228 AIAASSEDNI
+3228 
-3238 VQPDDLESGIQ
+3238 
-3249 EPENFDDL
+3249 
-3257 EAGIQ
+3257 
-3262 EPKDWKDMVNKY
+3262 
-3274 VQETADKLD
+3274 
-3283 ALQKEQEKMKQKLD
+3283 
-3297 DLISPPTEPENTLC
+3297 
-3311 EK
+3311 